1 MNYRDKIQKFSIRKY
16 TVGTFSTVIATLVF
30 LGFNTSQAHAAETN
44 QPASVVK
51 QKQQSNNEQNENRES
66 QAQNSQNSQNGQSLS
81 ATHENE
87 QPNISQANLVDQKVA
102 QSSTTNDEQPASQN
116 VNTKKDSATAATT
129 QPDKEESKHKQ
140 NESQSANKNGN
151 DSRAAHVENH
161 EANVVTASDSS
172 DNGNVQHDRNELQA
186 FFDANYHDYRFIDRE
201 NADSGTFNYVKGI
214 FDKINTLLGSNDP
227 INNKD
232 LQLAYKELEQAV
244 ALIRTMPQRQQTSRR
259 SNRIQ
264 TRSVESR
271 AAEPRSV
278 SSYQNADSSYYVENA
293 NDGSGYPVG
302 TYINASN
309 KGAPYYLPT
318 APWNTLKASAAK
330 EIVLM
335 TAKQTGDGY
344 QWVIKFNKG
353 HAPHENMIFWFALPS
368 DQVPVGRTDFVT
380 VNADGTNVQWSNGA
394 GQGANKPLPQM
405 WPYGVNDSRSRDFKV
420 RSRSGQVIYDWS
432 NVHVNTLR
440 DLARAGDYFSE
451 AGAPAATKAIGEQTF
466 KYINGER
473 PTESPGASTVY
484 TFIGAGDASYTISF
498 KTQGPTTNK
507 LYYAAGGRAL
517 EYNQLFMYS
526 QLYVESTQDHQQRLD
541 GLRQTVNR
549 TYRIGTTKNVEVGQ
563 NNYKMKKVLEST
575 NLNIDDFIDDPLSYV
590 RTPSNKVLGFYPT
603 NANTNAFRPG
613 GAQQLNEYQLSQLF
627 TDQKLQEAART
638 RNPIRLMIGFDYPDG
653 HGNAETLVPVNLT
666 VLPEIQHNIKFF
678 KNDDTQNIAEKP
690 FSKQAGHPVF
700 YVYAGNQGNASVNL
714 GGSVTS
720 IQPLRINLTSNEN
733 FTDKDWQIT
742 GIPRTLHIEN
752 STNRTNN
759 ARERNIE
766 LVGNLLPGDYFGT
779 IRFGR
784 KEQLFE
790 IRVKPHTPTITTT
803 AEQLR
808 GTALQKVPVNIS
820 GIPLDPSALV
830 YLVAPTNQTTNGGS
844 EADQIP
850 SGYTI
855 LATGTPDGVHNTITI
870 RPQDYVVFIP
880 PVGKQI
886 RAVVYYNKVVASNMS
901 NAVTILPDDI
911 PPTINNPVGINA
923 KYYRGD
929 EVNFTMGVSDRHTGI
944 KNTTITTLPNGWT
957 SNLTKADKNNGSL
970 SITGRV
976 SMNQTF
982 NSDITFKVSATDN
995 ANNTTNDSQSKHVS
1009 IHVGK
1014 ISEDAH
1020 PIVLGNTEK
1029 VVVVNPTAVS
1039 NDEKQS
1045 IITAFMNKNQN
1056 IRGYLASTNPVTVD
1070 NNGNVT
1076 LHYRD
1081 GSSTTLDATN
1091 VMTYE
1096 PIVKPEY
1103 QTTNAPKTA
1112 TVTIAKGQSFNIGD
1126 IKQYFT
1132 LSNGQGIPS
1141 GTFTNITSD
1150 RTIPTAQEVSQMNAG
1165 TQLYHI
1171 VASNAYHKD
1180 TEDFYISLKIVDVKQ
1195 PEGDQRVYRTSTY
1208 DLTTDEISKVKQA
1221 FINANRDVI
1230 TLAEGDISVTN
1241 TPNGANVSTITVNI
1255 NKGRLT
1261 KSFASNLA
1269 NMNFLRWVNFPQDYT
1284 VTWTNAKIANRPTDG
1299 GLSWSD
1305 DHKSLIYR
1313 YDATLG
1319 TQITTND
1326 ILTMLKATTTVPG
1339 LRNNITGNEKAQAE
1353 AGGRPN
1359 YRTTGYSQANASSDG
1374 QRQYTL
1380 NGQVIQILDIIN
1392 PSNGYGGQPVTN
1404 SNTRANHSN
1413 ATVVNVNEPAA
1424 NGAGAFTIDHV
1435 VKSNSTHNASDA
1447 VYKAQLY
1454 LTPYGP
1460 KQYVEHLN
1468 QNTGNTTDAI
1478 NIYFVPSD
1486 LVNPTISV
1494 GNYTNHQ
1501 VFSGETFTNTITAND
1516 NFGVQSVTVPTTSQI
1531 TGTVDNNHQH
1541 VSATA
1546 PNVTSATTKT
1556 INLLATDTSGN
1567 TATTSFNVT
1576 VKPLRDKYR
1585 VGTSSTAANPVRIA
1599 NISNNA
1605 TVSQADQTAIINSLT
1620 FTSNAPN
1627 RNYATASA
1635 NEITSKTVSNVSRTG
1650 NNANVT
1656 VTVTYQ
1662 DGTTSTVTVPVKHVI
1677 PEIVAH
1683 SHYTVQGQ
1691 DFPAGNGSSA
1701 SDYFKLSN
1709 GSAIPD
1715 ATITWVSG
1723 QAPNKDNTRI
1733 GQDINV
1739 TAHIL
1744 IDGETTPITKTA
1756 TYKVVS
1762 SVPKH
1767 VFETNRGAVFPGVS
1781 DVYDAKQYVKP
1792 VNDSWTQNAQRMN
1805 FQFTNSYGP
1814 SKDVVGISTRDIR
1827 VTYDNHQ
1834 TQIIKILAK
1843 VKPDPPR
1850 IDGNS
1855 VTYKAGLTNQQI
1867 KINNVLSSS
1876 SIKLFKA
1883 DNTPLTITNTTYGS
1897 GNTAVVTV
1905 SDALPNGVIKARS
1918 SITMNNVT
1926 YTTQD
1931 EHGRA
1936 IDVTRNESVDS
1947 NDSATVT
1954 VTPQLQATTE
1964 GAVFIKG
1971 GDGFDFGHVERFI
1984 QNPPHGATVAW
1995 HDNPDTWKNTVGN
2008 THKTAVVTLPS
2019 GQGTRNVEVPVKVY
2033 PVANAK
2039 APSRDV
2045 KGQNLTN
2052 GTDAMNYITFD
2063 PNTNTNGITAA
2074 WANRQQP
2081 NNQQAGV
2088 QHLNVD
2094 VTYPGIS
2101 AAKRVPVTVNVYQ
2114 FEFPQ
2119 TTYTTTVGGTLA
2131 SGTQASG
2138 YAHMQNANGLPTDGF
2153 TYKWNNAATG
2163 TNDANWAAM
2172 NKPNAAKVVNAK
2184 YDVIYNGRTF
2194 ATSLPAKFVVKD
2206 VQPAKPT
2213 VTETAAG
2220 AITIAPGAN
2229 QTVNTHAGNVTT
2241 YADKLVIKRNGNV
2254 VTTFTRHNNT
2264 SPWVKEAS
2272 AATVAGIAGTNNG
2285 ITVAAGT
2292 FNPADTIQVVATQG
2306 SGETVSDEQRSDD
2319 FTVVA
2324 PQPNQATTKIWQNGH
2339 IDITPNN
2346 PSGHLINPTQA
2357 MDIAYTEK
2365 VGNGAEHSKTINVVR
2380 GQNNQWTIAN
2390 KPDYVTL
2397 DAQTGKVTFNANT
2410 IKPNSAITITPKAGT
2425 GHSASSNPSTLT
2437 APATHT
2443 VNTTEIVKDYGS
2455 NVTAAEINN
2464 AVQVANKRTATIK
2477 NGTAMPTN
2485 LAGGS
2490 TTTIPVTVTYN
2501 DGSTEEVQ
2509 ESIFTKADKREL
2521 ITAKNHL
2528 DDPVSTDGKK
2538 PGTITQY
2545 NNAIHNAQQQIN
2557 TAKTE
2562 AQQVINNERAT
2573 PQQVSDALTKVR
2585 AAQTKIDQAKA
2596 LLQNKEDNSQLVTS
2610 KNNLQSSVNQV
2621 PSTAGMTQQSIDNYN
2636 AKKREAESEITAA
2649 QRVIDNGDATAQQI
2663 SDEKHR
2669 VDNALTALN
2678 QAKQNLTADTH
2689 ALEQAVQQLNRT
2701 GTTTGKKPASITA
2714 YNNSIRALQ
2723 SDLTSAKNSANAI
2736 IQKPIRTVQEVQSAL
2751 TNVNRVNERLTQ
2763 AINQLVPL
2771 ADNSAL
2777 RTAKTKLDEE
2787 INKSVTTDGM
2797 TQSSIQAYE
2806 NAKRAGQTESTNAQN
2821 VINNGDATDQQIA
2834 AEKAKVEEKYNSLKQ
2849 AIAGLTPD
2857 LAPLQAAKTQLQ
2869 NDIDQP
2875 TSTTGMT
2882 SASVATFNEK
2892 LSAARTKIQEI
2903 DRVLASHPDVATIRQ
2918 NVTAANA
2925 AKSALDQARNGLT
2938 VDKAPLENAKNQLQH
2953 SIDTQT
2959 STTGMTQDSV
2969 NAYNAKLTAA
2979 RNKIQKIN
2987 QVLAGSPT
2995 VDQINTNTSAANQ
3008 AKSDLDHARQALTP
3022 DKAPLQTAKTQLEQS
3037 INQPTDT
3044 TGMTIASLNAY
3055 NQKLQAARQKLTEIN
3070 QVLNGN
3076 PTVQNINDKV
3086 AEANQAKDQLNTA
3099 RQGLTL
3105 DRQPALTTLHGA
3117 SNLNQAQQNN
3127 FTQQINAAQN
3137 HAALETIKSNIT
3149 ALNNAM
3155 TKLKESVADNNT
3167 IKSGQNYTDA
3177 TPANKQAYDNAVNAA
3192 KGVIGETNN
3201 PTMDVNTVNQKA
3213 ASVKSTK
3220 DALDGQ
3226 QNLQRAKTEAT
3237 NAITHAS
3244 DLNQAQKNALTQ
3256 QVNSAQNVQAV
3267 NDIKQTTQSLNT
3279 AMTGLKRG
3287 VANHNQVVQSD
3298 NYVNADTNKKN
3309 DYNNAYNHANDIIN
3323 GNAQHPVITPSD
3335 VNNALSNVTSKEHAL
3350 NGEAKLNTAKQEA
3363 NTALGQLNNLNN
3375 AQRQNLQS
3383 QINGAHQ
3390 IETVNTIKQNATN
3403 LNSAMGNLRQVV
3415 ADKDQVKRTE
3425 DYADADTAKQN
3436 AYNSAVSSAE
3446 TIINQSTNPTMSVN
3460 DVNSATSA
3468 VTTNKNALNGDEKL
3482 AQSKTDAV
3490 RAIDALPHLNN
3501 AQKADVKSKIN
3512 AASNIAGVNTVKQQG
3527 TDLNTAMGN
3536 LQGAINDEQTTLNSQ
3551 NYQDA
3556 TPSKKTA
3563 YTNAVQAAKDILNK
3577 SNGQNKTKDQVAE
3590 AMNQVNSAKNN
3601 LDGTRLLDQ
3610 AKQTAKQQLNNM
3622 THLTTAQKTNL
3633 TNQINSGTTVAGVHT
3648 VQSNAN
3654 TLDQAMNTLRQ
3665 SIANKDATKA
3675 SEDYVDANNDKQTAY
3690 NNAVAAAET
3699 IINANSNPEMNPSTI
3714 TQKADQV
3721 NSSKTALNGDEN
3733 LAAAKQNAKTY
3744 LNTLTSITDAQK
3756 NNLISQI
3763 TSATR
3768 VSGVDTVK
3776 QNAQHLDQAMAS
3788 LQSGI
3793 NNESQVKSSE
3803 KYRDAD
3809 TNKQQEYDNA
3819 ITAAKAIL
3827 NKQHGPNT
3835 AQNAVEAALQR
3846 VNTAKDALNGDAK
3859 LIAAQNAAKQ
3869 HLGTLTHITTAQR
3882 NDLTNQ
3888 ISQATNLAGVESVKQ
3903 SANSL
3908 DGAMGNLQT
3917 AINDKSGT
3925 LASQNFLDADEQKRN
3940 AYNQAVSAAETIL
3953 NKQTGPNTA
3962 KTAVEQALNNVNNA
3976 KHALNGT
3983 QNLNNAKQAA
3993 ITAIN
3998 GASDLNQHQ
4007 KDALKAQA
4015 NGAQRVS
4022 NAQDVQR
4029 NATELNTAMGTL
4041 KHAIA
4046 DKTNTLASS
4055 KYVNADSTKQNAYT
4069 TKVTNAEHIISGTPT
4084 VVTTP
4089 SEVTA
4094 AANQVNSAKQEL
4106 NGDERL
4112 RVAKQNANTAI
4123 DALTQ
4128 LNTPQKAKLK
4138 EQVGQANRLEDVQT
4152 VQTNGQSLNNAMKG
4166 LRDSIANETTV
4177 KASQNY
4183 TDASPNNQSTY
4194 NSAVSNAKG
4203 IINQTNNPTMDTSAI
4218 TQATTQVNNAKTAL
4232 NGDARLNEAK
4242 NTAKQQLATMSHLT
4256 DTQKANLTSQIESGT
4271 TVAGVQGIQ
4280 ANAGTLDQAMNQLRQ
4295 SIASKDATKAS
4306 EDYQDANADLQNAYN
4321 RAVSDA
4327 EGIISATNNP
4337 EMNPD
4342 TINQKA
4348 SQVNSAKSALNGDEK
4363 LATAKQSA
4371 KSDIGRLSDLNNAQR
4386 TAANAE
4392 VDHAPN
4398 LAAVTAAKNKATS
4411 LNTAMGNLKHALAEK
4426 DNTKRSVNYT
4436 DADQPKQQAYDT
4448 AVTQAEGITNANGS
4462 NANETQVQ
4470 AALNQLNQAK
4480 NDLNGDNKVAQAKE
4494 AAKRALAS
4502 YNNLNNAQS
4511 TAAISQIDNATTVAG
4526 VTAAQNTAN
4535 ELNTAMGQLQNGI
4548 NDQNTVKQQ
4557 VNFTDADQGKKDAY
4571 TNAVT
4576 NAQGILDKAHGQNMT
4591 KAQVEAALNQVTTA
4605 KNALNG
4611 DANVRQAKSDAKA
4624 NLGTLTHL
4632 NNAQKQDL
4640 TSQIEGATTVN
4651 GVNGVKTKAQDLD
4664 GAMQR
4669 LESAIANK
4677 DQTKAS
4683 ENYIDAD
4690 PTKKTAFD
4698 NAITQAESYLNKDHG
4713 ANKDKQAV
4721 EQAIQSVTTAKNALN
4736 GDANLQRAKT
4746 EATQAIDNLTH
4757 LNTAQKTALKQQV
4770 NAAQRVSGVTDLK
4783 NSATSL
4789 NNAMDQLK
4797 QAIADHDT
4805 IVAGGN
4811 YTNASPDKQ
4820 GAYTDAYNA
4829 AKNIV
4834 NGSPNVITNAA
4845 DVTAATQRVNNAE
4858 TGLNGDT
4865 NLATAKQQAKEALR
4879 QMTHLSDAQK
4889 QSITGQIDNATLVT
4903 GVQSVKDNAT
4913 NLDNAMNQLRNSI
4926 ANKDEVKASQPYV
4939 DADTDKQNAYN
4950 TAVTSAENIINA
4962 TSQPTLDPSAVT
4974 QAANQVNT
4982 NKTALNGA
4990 QNLANKK
4997 QETTANIN
5005 QLSHLNNAQKQ
5016 DLNTQVTN
5024 APNISTVNQ
5033 VKTKA
5038 EQLDQAMERLIN
5050 GIQDKDQVKQS
5061 VNFTD
5066 ADPEKQTAYNNA
5078 VTAAENIINQANG
5091 TNANQSQVEAA
5102 LSTVTTTKQALNG
5115 DRKVTDAK
5123 NNANQTLSTLDN
5135 LNNVQKGAVTGNINQ
5150 AHTVA
5155 EVTQAIQTAQ
5165 ELNTA
5170 MGNLKN
5176 SLNDKDTTLGSQNF
5190 ADADPE
5196 KKNAYNEAVRNAE
5209 NILNKS
5215 TGTNVPKDQVEAA
5228 MNQVNTTKAA
5238 LNGTQNLEKA
5248 KQHANTVIDGLSHL
5262 TNAQKDA
5269 LKQLV
5274 QQSTTVAEAQGNE
5287 QKANN
5292 VDAAMDKLRQ
5302 SIADNATTKQ
5312 NQNYTDASPNKK
5324 DAYNN
5329 AVTTAQGIIDQTTS
5343 PTLDPTVINQA
5354 AGQVSTTKNALNGNE
5369 NLEAAKQQAT
5379 QSLGSLDNLN
5389 NAQKQAVTNQ
5399 INGAHTVDEANQIKQ
5414 NAQNLNTAMG
5424 NLKQAIADK
5433 DATKATVNFTDAD
5446 QAKQQAYNTAVT
5458 NAENIISKANGGNA
5472 TQSEV
5477 EQAIQ
5482 QVNATK
5488 QALNGNANVQ
5498 HAKDE
5503 ATALINSSND
5513 LNQAQKDALKQQVQN
5528 ATTVAGVN
5536 NVKQTAQELNNAMT
5550 QLKQGI
5556 ADKEQTKAD
5565 GNFVNAD
5572 PDKQNA
5578 YNQAVAK
5585 AEALI
5590 SGTPD
5595 VVVTPSEI
5603 TAALN
5608 KVTQAKNDLNGNTN
5622 LATAKQNVQHAID
5635 QLPNLNQ
5642 AQRDEYSKQI
5652 TQATLVPNVNAI
5664 EQAAT
5669 TLNDAMTQLKQGIA
5683 NKAQIKGSENYH
5695 DADTDKQTAYDNAV
5709 TKAEELLKQTTNPT
5723 MDPNTI
5729 QQALTKVNDTNQ
5741 ALNGNQKLADAK
5753 QAAKTNL
5760 GTLDHLNDAQ
5770 KQALTTQVEQAPDIA
5785 TVNNVKQNA
5794 QNLNNAMTNLNNA
5807 LHDKTETLNSIN
5819 FTDADQA
5826 KKDAYTNAVAHAEG
5840 ILSKANGSNAS
5851 QTEVEQAMQR
5861 VNEAKQ
5867 ALNGNDNVQRA
5878 KDAAKQVITN
5888 ENDLNQA
5895 QKDALKQQV
5904 DAAQTVANVN
5914 TIKQTAQDLNQA
5926 MTQLKQG
5933 IADKDQTKANGNF
5946 VNADTDKQNAY
5957 NNAVAHAEQIISGTP
5972 NANVDPQQVA
5982 QALQQVTQ
5990 AKGDLNGNHN
6000 LQVAKDNANTAIDQL
6015 PNLNQPQKTALKDQV
6030 SHAELVT
6037 GVNAIKQNADA
6048 LNNAMGTLKQQ
6059 IQANSQVPQSVDF
6072 TQADQDKQ
6080 QAYNNA
6086 ANQAQ
6091 QIANG
6096 TPTPVLTP
6104 DTVTQAVTTMNQ
6116 AKDALNGDEKLAQ
6129 AKQDAIANLDT
6140 LRDLNQPQRD
6150 ALRNQ
6155 INQAQALATVEQ
6167 TKQNAQNVNTA
6178 MSNLKQGIA
6187 NKDTV
6192 KASENYHDAD
6202 ADKQTAYTNA
6212 VSQAEGIIN
6221 QMQNPTLNPDEITR
6235 ALTQVTDAKN
6245 SLNGEAKLATEKQ
6258 NAKDAVNAMT
6268 HLNDAQKQ
6276 ALKGQIDQSPEI
6288 ATVTQ
6293 VKQTA
6298 TSLDQAMNQL
6308 SQAINDKTQTLT
6320 DGNYLNADPDKQN
6333 AYKQAVAKAEALL
6346 NKQSGTNEVQAQVES
6361 ITNEVNAAKQALNG
6375 NDNLA
6380 NAKQQAK
6387 QQLANL
6393 THLND
6398 AQKQSFESQI
6408 TQAPLVTDVTTINQ
6422 KAQALDYAMELLRN
6436 SIADNQATLASED
6449 YHDATAQRQ
6458 NDYNQAVTA
6467 AKNIIN
6473 QTTSPTM
6480 NPDEVNR
6487 ATTQVNNTKVALDG
6501 DENLAATKQQANNRL
6516 NQLDHLNNAQK
6527 QQLQSQITQ
6536 SSDIATVNG
6545 HKQTA
6550 ESLNTAMGNLI
6561 NAIADHQAVEQRGN
6575 FINAD
6580 TDKQTAHTTAVNE
6593 AEAMINKQTGQ
6604 NANQTE
6610 VEQAIT
6616 KVQTTLQA
6624 LNGDHN
6630 LQVAKTNATQ
6640 AIDALPNLNQ
6650 PQKTALK
6657 DQVTAATLVTA
6668 VHQIEQTANTLNQ
6681 AMHGLRESI
6690 QDNAATKANSKY
6702 INEDQPEQQNYDQA
6716 VQAANNII
6724 NEQTATLDN
6733 NAINQAATTVNTT
6746 KAALHGDVKLQ
6757 NDKDHAKQTV
6767 SQLAHLNNAQKHM
6780 EDTLIDS
6787 ETTRTAVKQ
6796 DLTEAQALD
6805 QLMNTLQQSIA
6816 DKDATRASS
6825 AYVNAEPNKKQ
6836 AYDEAVQNAES
6847 IIAGLNNPTINKG
6860 NVSSATQAV
6869 TSSKNALDGVERL
6882 AQDKQTAGNSLNHL
6896 DQLTPA
6902 QQQALEN
6909 QINNATTRDK
6919 VAEIIAQAQALNEAM
6934 KALKESIKDQPQTEA
6949 SSKFINED
6957 QAQKDAYTQAVQ
6969 HAKDLINKTTDPTLV
6984 KSVIDQATQAVNDAK
6999 NNLHG
7004 DQKLAQDKQRATE
7017 TLNNLSNLNTPQR
7030 QALENQIN
7038 NAATRGEVAQKLTEA
7053 QALNQAMEALRNS
7066 IQDQQQT
7073 EAGSKFINED
7083 KPQKDAY
7090 QAAVQHA
7097 KDLIN
7102 QTSNPT
7108 LDKAQVEQ
7116 LTQGVNQAKDNLH
7129 GDQKLAD
7136 DKQHAVTDLNQLNS
7150 LNNPQR
7156 QALESQINNA
7166 ATRDEVAQ
7174 KLAEAQALDQAMQ
7187 ALRNSI
7193 QDQQQTESG
7202 SKFINEDKPQK
7213 DAYQAAVQ
7221 HAKDLINQTGN
7232 PTLDKSQVEQL
7243 TQAVT
7248 TAKDNLHGD
7257 QKLARDQQQAVTT
7270 VNALPNLNHAQQ
7282 QALTDAINAAPTRTE
7297 VAQHVQTATELDHA
7311 METLKNKV
7319 DQVNTDK
7326 AQPNYTEAST
7336 DKKEAVD
7343 QALQAAESITDPTN
7357 GSNANKDAVEQALTK
7372 LQEKVNELNG
7382 NERVAEAKAQAKQT
7396 IDQLAHLNAD
7406 QIATAKQNI
7415 DQATKLQ
7422 PIAELV
7428 DQATQLNQS
7437 MDQLQQAVNEHAN
7450 VEQTVDYTQADSDKQ
7465 NAYKQAI
7472 AEAENVLK
7480 QNSNKQQVD
7489 QALQNILNAKQALN
7503 GDERVAL
7510 AKTNGKHDIDQL
7522 NALNNAQQ
7530 DGFKGRIDQSHD
7542 LNQIQQIVDE
7552 AKALN
7557 RAMDQLSQ
7565 EITGNEGRTK
7575 GSTNYVNADTQVKQV
7590 YDEAVDKAK
7599 QALDKSTG
7607 QNLTAEQVIKLNDAV
7622 TAAKKALNGE
7632 ERLNN
7637 RKSEALQRLD
7647 QLTHLNNAQR
7657 QLAIQQI
7664 NNAETLNKAS
7674 RAINRATKLDNAMG
7688 AVQQYIDEQHLGVI
7702 SSTNYINA
7710 DNNLKANYDNAI
7722 ANAAHELDKVQGNA
7736 IAKAEAEQL
7745 KQNIIDAQNALN
7757 GDQNLANTKDKANAF
7772 VNSLNGLNLQQ
7783 QDLAHKAINNA
7794 DTVSDVTDIV
7804 NNQIDLNDA
7813 METLKHLVDNEIP
7826 NAEQTVNYQNADDNA
7841 KTNFDDAK
7849 RLANTLLN
7857 SDNTNVND
7865 INGAIQAVNDAIQN
7879 LNGDQRLQDA
7889 KDKAIQSINQALTN
7903 KLKEIE
7909 ASNATEQDKLIA
7921 KNKAEELANSII
7933 NNINKATS
7941 NQDVSQVQ
7949 TAGKQAIEQVH
7960 ANEIPKAKI
7969 DANKDADKQ
7978 VQALIDEID

>member
-30 LGFNTSQAHAAETN
+30 LGLNTSQAQAAETN
-44 QPASVVK
+44 QPASALK
-51 QKQQSNNEQNENRES
+51 QKQQNGDTQTENREVEV
-66 QAQNSQNSQNGQSLS
+66 QNSQNGQSLS
-81 ATHENE
+81 APIENE
-87 QPNISQANLVDQKVA
+87 QPNNNQTNHVDASAV
-102 QSSTTNDEQPASQN
+102 QSSTTEHDQPVSQN
-116 VNTKKDSATAATT
+116 EQAKKDTAAATPT
-129 QPDKEESKHKQ
+129 QSAKAASKH
-140 NESQSANKNGN
+140 EQSE
-151 DSRAAHVENH
+151 SRAANKKENDNKATHVESH

-172 DNGNVQHDRNELQA
+172 DSGNVQHDRNELQA

-259 SNRIQ
+259 SSRIQ
-264 TRSVESR
+264 TRSIESR

-278 SSYQNADSSYYVENA
+278 SDYQNANSSYYVENA

-302 TYINASN
+302 TYINASS
-309 KGAPYYLPT
+309 KGAPYNLPT
-318 APWNTLKASAAK
+318 TPWNTLKASDAK
-330 EIVLM
+330 EIALI

-353 HAPHENMIFWFALPS
+353 HAPHENMIYWFALPAG
-368 DQVPVGRTDFVT
+368 QTPVGRTEFVT

-394 GQGANKPLPQM
+394 GAGANKPLPEM
-405 WPYGVNDSRSRDFKV
+405 WPYGVNDSRSWDYKIRN
-420 RSRSGQVIYDWS
+420 RSGQVIYDWPT
-432 NVHVNTLR
+432 VHINSLK
-440 DLARAGDYFSE
+440 DLARASDYFSE
-451 AGAPAATKAIGEQTF
+451 AGATPATKAFGRQTF
-466 KYINGER
+466 EYINGER
-473 PTESPGASTVY
+473 PTESPGVPKVY
-484 TFIGAGDASYTISF
+484 TFIGKGDASYTISF
-498 KTQGPTTNK
+498 KTQGPTIDK

-526 QLYVESTQDHQQRLD
+526 QLYVESTQDYQQRLN
-541 GLRQTVNR
+541 GLRQVVNR
-549 TYRIGTTKNVEVGQ
+549 TYRIGTTKRVEVSQGNVQ
-563 NNYKMKKVLEST
+563 TKKVLEST
-575 NLNIDDFIDDPLSYV
+575 NLNIDDFMDDPLSYV
-590 RTPSNKVLGFYPT
+590 KTPSNKVLGFYPT
-603 NANTNAFRPG
+603 SANTNAFRPG
-613 GAQQLNEYQLSQLF
+613 GVNPLNEYQLSQLF
-627 TDQKLQEAART
+627 TDDKLQQAART
-638 RNPIRLMIGFDYPDG
+638 GSPIRLMIGFDYPDAF
-653 HGNAETLVPVNLT
+653 GNGETLVPVNLT

-678 KNDDTQNIAEKP
+678 KNDDGQNIADKP
-690 FSKQAGHPVF
+690 ASKQAGHPVF

-790 IRVKPHTPTITTT
+790 IRVKPHTPRITTT
-803 AEQLR
+803 AEELR
-808 GTALQKVPVNIS
+808 GTALQKVPVTVTD
-820 GIPLDPSALV
+820 IPLDPSALV
-830 YLVAPTNQTTNGGS
+830 YLVIPTSQTRDGGS

-850 SGYTI
+850 SGYTKI
-855 LATGTPDGVHNTITI
+855 ATGTPDGVHSTITI
-870 RPQDYVVFIP
+870 RPEDYVVFIP
-880 PVGKQI
+880 PVGNQI
-886 RAVVYYNKVVASNMS
+886 RALIFYNNVVASNMS

-911 PPTINNPVGINA
+911 PPTINNPVGLNA

-929 EVNFTMGVSDRHTGI
+929 EVSFTMGVSDRHSGL
-944 KNTTITTLPNGWT
+944 KSTTITTLPSGWT
-957 SNLTKADKNNGSL
+957 SNLTKSDKKNGSL
-970 SITGRV
+970 AISGRV
-976 SMNQTF
+976 SMNQAY

-995 ANNTTNDSQSKHVS
+995 VNNTTNDSQSKHVTV
-1009 IHVGK
+1009 HVGK
-1014 ISEDAH
+1014 ISDDAH
-1020 PIVLGNTEK
+1020 PIVLGNSEK
-1029 VVVVNPTAVS
+1029 VVVVNPTALTG
-1039 NDEKQS
+1039 DEKQR
-1045 IITAFMNKNQN
+1045 ITTAFMNKNQN
-1056 IRGYLASTNPVTVD
+1056 IRGYLASSNPVTVD
-1070 NNGNVT
+1070 NHGNVT
-1076 LHYRD
+1076 LQYRD

-1096 PIVKPEY
+1096 PVVKPEY
-1103 QTTNAPKTA
+1103 QTANAAKTA

-1132 LSNGQGIPS
+1132 LSNGQAIPS
-1141 GTFTNITSD
+1141 SSFTNITSD

-1171 VASNAYHKD
+1171 VATNAYHKD
-1180 TEDFYISLKIVDVKQ
+1180 TEDFYITLKIIDVKQ
-1195 PEGDQRVYRTSTY
+1195 PEGDQRVYRMSTY
-1208 DLTTDEISKVKQA
+1208 DITTDEISKVKQA
-1221 FINANRDVI
+1221 FINANRDAI
-1230 TLAEGDISVTN
+1230 SFAEGDISVTN
-1241 TPNGANVSTITVNI
+1241 TPNGSNVSTITVNI

-1261 KSFASNLA
+1261 KSFTSNLN

-1326 ILTMLKATTTVPG
+1326 ILTLLKATTTVPG
-1339 LRNNITGNEKAQAE
+1339 LRNNIAGNEKAQAE

-1359 YRTTGYSQANASSDG
+1359 YKTTGYSQSNPTSDG
-1374 QRQYTL
+1374 QRQFTL
-1380 NGQVIQILDIIN
+1380 NGQVIQIMDIIN
-1392 PSNGYGGQPVTN
+1392 PSNGFGGQPVTN
-1404 SNTRANHSN
+1404 SNVRANHSN
-1413 ATVVNVNEPAA
+1413 STVVSVNESAA

-1435 VKSNSTHNASDA
+1435 VKNNSTHNAADA

-1454 LTPYGP
+1454 LSPYGP

-1468 QNTGNTTDAI
+1468 QNTDNTNEAI

-1516 NFGVQSVTVPTTSQI
+1516 NFGVQSVTVPTTSQL

-1546 PNVTSATTKT
+1546 PNVTSTTNKT
-1556 INLLATDTSGN
+1556 INLVATDTSGN

-1576 VKPLRDKYR
+1576 IKPLRDKYR

-1650 NNANVT
+1650 NNAQVT

-1662 DGTTSTVTVPVKHVI
+1662 DGTTSTVTVPVKRVI

-1691 DFPAGNGSSA
+1691 DFPTGNGASA

-1723 QAPNKDNTRI
+1723 QAPNKNNTTI

-1756 TYKVVS
+1756 TYKVVRT
-1762 SVPKH
+1762 VPKQ
-1767 VFETNRGAVFPGVS
+1767 VFETARGVLYPGVS
-1781 DVYDAKQYVKP
+1781 DMYDAKQYVKP
-1792 VNDSWTQNAQRMN
+1792 VNNSWSTNAQHMN

-1834 TQIIKILAK
+1834 TQIIKILSK

-1905 SDALPNGVIKARS
+1905 SDALPNGEIKARS
-1918 SITMNNVT
+1918 SISMNNVT

-1947 NDSATVT
+1947 NDSASVH

-2008 THKTAVVTLPS
+2008 THKTAVVTLPN

-2052 GTDAMNYITFD
+2052 GTDAINYITFD
-2063 PNTNTNGITAA
+2063 PNTNTNGITAV

-2119 TTYTTTVGGTLA
+2119 TSYTTTVGGTLA

-2138 YAHMQNANGLPTDGF
+2138 YAHIQNATGLPTDGF

-2172 NKPNAAKVVNAK
+2172 NKPNTAQVINAK
-2184 YDVIYNGRTF
+2184 YDVIYNGHTF

-2220 AITIAPGAN
+2220 VITIAPGAN

-2272 AATVAGIAGTNNG
+2272 AANVAGIAGTNNG

-2292 FNPADTIQVVATQG
+2292 FNPADTIQAVATQG
-2306 SGETVSDEQRSDD
+2306 SGETISDEQRSDD

-2339 IDITPNN
+2339 VDITPNN

-2365 VGNGAEHSKTINVVR
+2365 VGNGAEHSKTLNAVR

-2397 DAQTGKVTFNANT
+2397 DAHTGKVTFNANT

-2437 APATHT
+2437 APAAHT

-2501 DGSTEEVQ
+2501 DSSTEEVQ
-2509 ESIFTKADKREL
+2509 ESILTKADKREL

-2562 AQQVINNERAT
+2562 AQQVINDERAT
-2573 PQQVSDALTKVR
+2573 PQQVNAALSKVQ
-2585 AAQTKIDQAKA
+2585 AAQTKINEAKA

-2621 PSTAGMTQQSIDNYN
+2621 PSTTGMTQQSIDNYN

-2689 ALEQAVQQLNRT
+2689 ELEQAVHQLNRT

-2736 IQKPIRTVQEVQSAL
+2736 IQKPIRSVQEVQTAL
-2751 TNVNRVNERLTQ
+2751 TNVNRVNDRLTL

-2821 VINNGDATDQQIA
+2821 VINNGDA
-2834 AEKAKVEEKYNSLKQ
+2834 
-2849 AIAGLTPD
+2849 
-2857 LAPLQAAKTQLQ
+2857 
-2869 NDIDQP
+2869 
-2875 TSTTGMT
+2875 
-2882 SASVATFNEK
+2882 
-2892 LSAARTKIQEI
+2892 
-2903 DRVLASHPDVATIRQ
+2903 
-2918 NVTAANA
+2918 
-2925 AKSALDQARNGLT
+2925 
-2938 VDKAPLENAKNQLQH
+2938 
-2953 SIDTQT
+2953 
-2959 STTGMTQDSV
+2959 
-2969 NAYNAKLTAA
+2969 
-2979 RNKIQKIN
+2979 
-2987 QVLAGSPT
+2987 
-2995 VDQINTNTSAANQ
+2995 
-3008 AKSDLDHARQALTP
+3008 
-3022 DKAPLQTAKTQLEQS
+3022 
-3037 INQPTDT
+3037 
-3044 TGMTIASLNAY
+3044 
-3055 NQKLQAARQKLTEIN
+3055 
-3070 QVLNGN
+3070 
-3076 PTVQNINDKV
+3076 
-3086 AEANQAKDQLNTA
+3086 
-3099 RQGLTL
+3099 
-3105 DRQPALTTLHGA
+3105 
-3117 SNLNQAQQNN
+3117 
-3127 FTQQINAAQN
+3127 
-3137 HAALETIKSNIT
+3137 
-3149 ALNNAM
+3149 
-3155 TKLKESVADNNT
+3155 
-3167 IKSGQNYTDA
+3167 
-3177 TPANKQAYDNAVNAA
+3177 
-3192 KGVIGETNN
+3192 
-3201 PTMDVNTVNQKA
+3201 
-3213 ASVKSTK
+3213 
-3220 DALDGQ
+3220 
-3226 QNLQRAKTEAT
+3226 
-3237 NAITHAS
+3237 
-3244 DLNQAQKNALTQ
+3244 
-3256 QVNSAQNVQAV
+3256 
-3267 NDIKQTTQSLNT
+3267 
-3279 AMTGLKRG
+3279 
-3287 VANHNQVVQSD
+3287 
-3298 NYVNADTNKKN
+3298 
-3309 DYNNAYNHANDIIN
+3309 
-3323 GNAQHPVITPSD
+3323 
-3335 VNNALSNVTSKEHAL
+3335 
-3350 NGEAKLNTAKQEA
+3350 
-3363 NTALGQLNNLNN
+3363 
-3375 AQRQNLQS
+3375 
-3383 QINGAHQ
+3383 
-3390 IETVNTIKQNATN
+3390 
-3403 LNSAMGNLRQVV
+3403 
-3415 ADKDQVKRTE
+3415 
-3425 DYADADTAKQN
+3425 
-3436 AYNSAVSSAE
+3436 
-3446 TIINQSTNPTMSVN
+3446 
-3460 DVNSATSA
+3460 
-3468 VTTNKNALNGDEKL
+3468 
-3482 AQSKTDAV
+3482 
-3490 RAIDALPHLNN
+3490 
-3501 AQKADVKSKIN
+3501 
-3512 AASNIAGVNTVKQQG
+3512 
-3527 TDLNTAMGN
+3527 
-3536 LQGAINDEQTTLNSQ
+3536 
-3551 NYQDA
+3551 
-3556 TPSKKTA
+3556 
-3563 YTNAVQAAKDILNK
+3563 
-3577 SNGQNKTKDQVAE
+3577 
-3590 AMNQVNSAKNN
+3590 
-3601 LDGTRLLDQ
+3601 
-3610 AKQTAKQQLNNM
+3610 
-3622 THLTTAQKTNL
+3622 
-3633 TNQINSGTTVAGVHT
+3633 
-3648 VQSNAN
+3648 
-3654 TLDQAMNTLRQ
+3654 
-3665 SIANKDATKA
+3665 
-3675 SEDYVDANNDKQTAY
+3675 
-3690 NNAVAAAET
+3690 
-3699 IINANSNPEMNPSTI
+3699 
-3714 TQKADQV
+3714 
-3721 NSSKTALNGDEN
+3721 
-3733 LAAAKQNAKTY
+3733 
-3744 LNTLTSITDAQK
+3744 
-3756 NNLISQI
+3756 
-3763 TSATR
+3763 
-3768 VSGVDTVK
+3768 
-3776 QNAQHLDQAMAS
+3776 
-3788 LQSGI
+3788 
-3793 NNESQVKSSE
+3793 
-3803 KYRDAD
+3803 
-3809 TNKQQEYDNA
+3809 
-3819 ITAAKAIL
+3819 
-3827 NKQHGPNT
+3827 
-3835 AQNAVEAALQR
+3835 
-3846 VNTAKDALNGDAK
+3846 
-3859 LIAAQNAAKQ
+3859 
-3869 HLGTLTHITTAQR
+3869 
-3882 NDLTNQ
+3882 
-3888 ISQATNLAGVESVKQ
+3888 
-3903 SANSL
+3903 
-3908 DGAMGNLQT
+3908 
-3917 AINDKSGT
+3917 
-3925 LASQNFLDADEQKRN
+3925 
-3940 AYNQAVSAAETIL
+3940 
-3953 NKQTGPNTA
+3953 
-3962 KTAVEQALNNVNNA
+3962 
-3976 KHALNGT
+3976 
-3983 QNLNNAKQAA
+3983 
-3993 ITAIN
+3993 
-3998 GASDLNQHQ
+3998 
-4007 KDALKAQA
+4007 
-4015 NGAQRVS
+4015 
-4022 NAQDVQR
+4022 
-4029 NATELNTAMGTL
+4029 
-4041 KHAIA
+4041 
-4046 DKTNTLASS
+4046 
-4055 KYVNADSTKQNAYT
+4055 
-4069 TKVTNAEHIISGTPT
+4069 
-4084 VVTTP
+4084 
-4089 SEVTA
+4089 
-4094 AANQVNSAKQEL
+4094 
-4106 NGDERL
+4106 
-4112 RVAKQNANTAI
+4112 
-4123 DALTQ
+4123 
-4128 LNTPQKAKLK
+4128 
-4138 EQVGQANRLEDVQT
+4138 
-4152 VQTNGQSLNNAMKG
+4152 
-4166 LRDSIANETTV
+4166 
-4177 KASQNY
+4177 
-4183 TDASPNNQSTY
+4183 
-4194 NSAVSNAKG
+4194 
-4203 IINQTNNPTMDTSAI
+4203 
-4218 TQATTQVNNAKTAL
+4218 
-4232 NGDARLNEAK
+4232 
-4242 NTAKQQLATMSHLT
+4242 
-4256 DTQKANLTSQIESGT
+4256 
-4271 TVAGVQGIQ
+4271 
-4280 ANAGTLDQAMNQLRQ
+4280 
-4295 SIASKDATKAS
+4295 
-4306 EDYQDANADLQNAYN
+4306 
-4321 RAVSDA
+4321 
-4327 EGIISATNNP
+4327 
-4337 EMNPD
+4337 
-4342 TINQKA
+4342 
-4348 SQVNSAKSALNGDEK
+4348 
-4363 LATAKQSA
+4363 
-4371 KSDIGRLSDLNNAQR
+4371 
-4386 TAANAE
+4386 
-4392 VDHAPN
+4392 
-4398 LAAVTAAKNKATS
+4398 
-4411 LNTAMGNLKHALAEK
+4411 
-4426 DNTKRSVNYT
+4426 
-4436 DADQPKQQAYDT
+4436 
-4448 AVTQAEGITNANGS
+4448 
-4462 NANETQVQ
+4462 
-4470 AALNQLNQAK
+4470 
-4480 NDLNGDNKVAQAKE
+4480 
-4494 AAKRALAS
+4494 
-4502 YNNLNNAQS
+4502 
-4511 TAAISQIDNATTVAG
+4511 
-4526 VTAAQNTAN
+4526 
-4535 ELNTAMGQLQNGI
+4535 
-4548 NDQNTVKQQ
+4548 
-4557 VNFTDADQGKKDAY
+4557 
-4571 TNAVT
+4571 
-4576 NAQGILDKAHGQNMT
+4576 
-4591 KAQVEAALNQVTTA
+4591 
-4605 KNALNG
+4605 
-4611 DANVRQAKSDAKA
+4611 NVRQAKSDAKA

-4669 LESAIANK
+4669 LQSAIANK

-4690 PTKKTAFD
+4690 PTNKTAFD

-4721 EQAIQSVTTAKNALN
+4721 EQAIQSVTSTENALN

-4757 LNTAQKTALKQQV
+4757 LNTPQKTALKQQV

-4865 NLATAKQQAKEALR
+4865 NLATAKQQAKDALR

-4889 QSITGQIDNATLVT
+4889 QSITVQIDNATQVT

-4939 DADTDKQNAYN
+4939 DADRDKQNAYN

-5024 APNISTVNQ
+5024 APNISTVSQ

-5135 LNNVQKGAVTGNINQ
+5135 LNNAQKGAVTGNINQ

-5215 TGTNVPKDQVEAA
+5215 TGTNVSKDQVEAA

-5248 KQHANTVIDGLSHL
+5248 KQHANTAIDGLSHL
-5262 TNAQKDA
+5262 TNAQKEA

-5312 NQNYTDASPNKK
+5312 NQNYTDSSPNKK

-5389 NAQKQAVTNQ
+5389 NAQKQAVTDQ

-5472 TQSEV
+5472 TQTEV

-5482 QVNATK
+5482 QVNAAK

-5578 YNQAVAK
+5578 YKQAVAK

-5622 LATAKQNVQHAID
+5622 LATTKQNVQHAID

-5664 EQAAT
+5664 QQAAT

-5794 QNLNNAMTNLNNA
+5794 QNLNNAMTNLSNA
-5807 LHDKTETLNSIN
+5807 LQDKTETLNSIN

-5888 ENDLNQA
+5888 ANDLNQA

-6015 PNLNQPQKTALKDQV
+6015 PNLNQTQKTALKDQV

-6104 DTVTQAVTTMNQ
+6104 DAVTQAVTTMNQ

-6221 QMQNPTLNPDEITR
+6221 QTTNPMLNPDDITR

-6245 SLNGEAKLATEKQ
+6245 GLNGEAKLATEKQ

-6288 ATVTQ
+6288 AIVNQ

-6298 TSLDQAMNQL
+6298 TSLDHAMDQL
-6308 SQAINDKTQTLT
+6308 SQAINDKAQTLA

-6422 KAQALDYAMELLRN
+6422 KAQALDHAMELLRN
-6436 SIADNQATLASED
+6436 SVADNQATLASED

-6467 AKNIIN
+6467 TNNIIN

-6501 DENLAATKQQANNRL
+6501 DENLVAAKQQANNRL
-6516 NQLDHLNNAQK
+6516 DQLDHLNNAQK

-6536 SSDIATVNG
+6536 SSDIAAVNG

-6561 NAIADHQAVEQRGN
+6561 NAIADHQTVEQLGN
-6575 FINAD
+6575 FVNAD
-6580 TDKQTAHTTAVNE
+6580 TDKQTAYTTAVNE

-6630 LQVAKTNATQ
+6630 LQVAKANATQ
-6640 AIDALPNLNQ
+6640 AIDALTSLND

-6668 VHQIEQTANTLNQ
+6668 VHQIEQNANTLNQ

-6702 INEDQPEQQNYDQA
+6702 INEDQSEQQNYDQA

-6767 SQLAHLNNAQKHM
+6767 SQLTHLNNAQKHM

-6787 ETTRTAVKQ
+6787 ETTRTAVNH

-6805 QLMNTLQQSIA
+6805 QLMDALQQSIA

-6836 AYDEAVQNAES
+6836 SYDEAVQNAES

-6860 NVSSATQAV
+6860 NVTSATQAV

-6969 HAKDLINKTTDPTLV
+6969 HAKDLINKTTDPTLA
-6984 KSVIDQATQAVNDAK
+6984 KSIIDQATQAVTDAK

-7004 DQKLAQDKQRATE
+7004 DQKLDQDKQRATE

-7053 QALNQAMEALRNS
+7053 EALNQAMEALRNS

-7090 QAAVQHA
+7090 QAAVQNA

-7102 QTSNPT
+7102 QTNNPT

-7116 LTQGVNQAKDNLH
+7116 LTQAVNQAKDNLH

-7136 DKQHAVTDLNQLNS
+7136 DKQHAVTDLNQLNG

-7174 KLAEAQALDQAMQ
+7174 KLAEAKALDQAMQ

-7221 HAKDLINQTGN
+7221 NAKDLINQTGN

-7257 QKLARDQQQAVTT
+7257 QKLARDQLQAVTT

-7357 GSNANKDAVEQALTK
+7357 GSNANKDAVDQALTK

-7382 NERVAEAKAQAKQT
+7382 NERVAEAKTQAKQT
-7396 IDQLAHLNAD
+7396 IDQLTHLNAD

-7437 MDQLQQAVNEHAN
+7437 MDQLQQA
-7450 VEQTVDYTQADSDKQ
+7450 DLDKQ

-7472 AEAENVLK
+7472 ADAENVLK
-7480 QNSNKQQVD
+7480 QNANKQQVD

-7510 AKTNGKHDIDQL
+7510 AKTNGKHDIEQL

-7530 DGFKGRIDQSHD
+7530 DGFKGRIDQSND

-7557 RAMDQLSQ
+7557 RVMDQLSQ
-7565 EITGNEGRTK
+7565 GITGNEGRTK

-7632 ERLNN
+7632 EKLNN

-7710 DNNLKANYDNAI
+7710 DDNLKANYDNAI

-7757 GDQNLANTKDKANAF
+7757 GDQNLANAKDKANAF
-7772 VNSLNGLNLQQ
+7772 VNSLNGLNQQ
-7783 QDLAHKAINNA
+7783 QQHLAHNAINNA

-7826 NAEQTVNYQNADDNA
+7826 NAEQTVNYQNAEDNA

-7865 INGAIQAVNDAIQN
+7865 INGAIQTVNDAIQN

-7889 KDKAIQSINQALTN
+7889 KDKAIQSINQALAN

-7909 ASNATEQDKLIA
+7909 ASNATDQDKLIA

-7949 TAGKQAIEQVH
+7949 TAGNHAIEQVH

-7969 DANKDADKQ
+7969 DANKD
-7978 VQALIDEID
+7978 V

>member
-1 MNYRDKIQKFSIRKY
+1 Q
-16 TVGTFSTVIATLVF
+16 
-30 LGFNTSQAHAAETN
+30 
-44 QPASVVK
+44 
-51 QKQQSNNEQNENRES
+51 
-66 QAQNSQNSQNGQSLS
+66 
-81 ATHENE
+81 
-87 QPNISQANLVDQKVA
+87 
-102 QSSTTNDEQPASQN
+102 
-116 VNTKKDSATAATT
+116 
-129 QPDKEESKHKQ
+129 
-140 NESQSANKNGN
+140 
-151 DSRAAHVENH
+151 
-161 EANVVTASDSS
+161 
-172 DNGNVQHDRNELQA
+172 GNVQ
-186 FFDANYHDYRFIDRE
+186 
-201 NADSGTFNYVKGI
+201 T
-214 FDKINTLLGSNDP
+214 
-227 INNKD
+227 
-232 LQLAYKELEQAV
+232 
-244 ALIRTMPQRQQTSRR
+244 
-259 SNRIQ
+259 
-264 TRSVESR
+264 
-271 AAEPRSV
+271 
-278 SSYQNADSSYYVENA
+278 
-293 NDGSGYPVG
+293 
-302 TYINASN
+302 
-309 KGAPYYLPT
+309 
-318 APWNTLKASAAK
+318 
-330 EIVLM
+330 
-335 TAKQTGDGY
+335 
-344 QWVIKFNKG
+344 
-353 HAPHENMIFWFALPS
+353 
-368 DQVPVGRTDFVT
+368 
-380 VNADGTNVQWSNGA
+380 
-394 GQGANKPLPQM
+394 
-405 WPYGVNDSRSRDFKV
+405 
-420 RSRSGQVIYDWS
+420 
-432 NVHVNTLR
+432 
-440 DLARAGDYFSE
+440 
-451 AGAPAATKAIGEQTF
+451 
-466 KYINGER
+466 
-473 PTESPGASTVY
+473 
-484 TFIGAGDASYTISF
+484 
-498 KTQGPTTNK
+498 
-507 LYYAAGGRAL
+507 
-517 EYNQLFMYS
+517 
-526 QLYVESTQDHQQRLD
+526 
-541 GLRQTVNR
+541 
-549 TYRIGTTKNVEVGQ
+549 
-563 NNYKMKKVLEST
+563 KKVLEST
-575 NLNIDDFIDDPLSYV
+575 NLNIDDFVDDPLSYV
-590 RTPSNKVLGFYPT
+590 KTPSNKVLGFYPT

-613 GAQQLNEYQLSQLF
+613 GVQELNEYQLSQLF

-653 HGNAETLVPVNLT
+653 YGNSETLVPVNLT

-929 EVNFTMGVSDRHTGI
+929 EVNFTMGVSDRHSGI
-944 KNTTITTLPNGWT
+944 KNTTITTLPSGWT
-957 SNLTKADKNNGSL
+957 SNLTKSDNKNGSL
-970 SITGRV
+970 AITGRV
-976 SMNQTF
+976 SMNQAF

-995 ANNTTNDSQSKHVS
+995 VNNTTNDSQSKHVS

-1056 IRGYLASTNPVTVD
+1056 IRGYLASTDPVTVD

-1096 PIVKPEY
+1096 PVVKSEY
-1103 QTTNAPKTA
+1103 QTANAAKTA

-1132 LSNGQGIPS
+1132 LSNGQAIPN

-1359 YRTTGYSQANASSDG
+1359 YRTTGYSQSNATTDG
-1374 QRQYTL
+1374 QRQFTL

-1413 ATVVNVNEPAA
+1413 STVVNVNEPAA

-1516 NFGVQSVTVPTTSQI
+1516 NFGVQSVTVPNTSQI

-1546 PNVTSATTKT
+1546 PNVTSATSKT

-1605 TVSQADQTAIINSLT
+1605 TVSQADQTTIINSLT

-1656 VTVTYQ
+1656 VTVTHQ

-1701 SDYFKLSN
+1701 ADYFKLSN

-1733 GQDINV
+1733 GEDITV

-1756 TYKVVS
+1756 TYKVVRT
-1762 SVPKH
+1762 VPKH
-1767 VFETNRGAVFPGVS
+1767 VFETARGVLYPGVS
-1781 DVYDAKQYVKP
+1781 DMYDAKQYVKP
-1792 VNDSWTQNAQRMN
+1792 VNNSWSTNAQHMN
-1805 FQFTNSYGP
+1805 FQFVGTYGP
-1814 SKDVVGISTRDIR
+1814 NKDVVGISTRLIR
-1827 VTYDNHQ
+1827 VTYDNRQ
-1834 TQIIKILAK
+1834 TEDLTILSK

-1850 IDGNS
+1850 IDANS
-1855 VTYKAGLTNQQI
+1855 VTYKAGLTNQEI
-1867 KINNVLSSS
+1867 KVNNVLNNSSV
-1876 SIKLFKA
+1876 KLFKA
-1883 DNTPLTITNTTYGS
+1883 DNTPLNVTNITHGS
-1897 GNTAVVTV
+1897 GFSSVVTV
-1905 SDALPNGVIKARS
+1905 SDALPNGGIKAKS
-1918 SITMNNVT
+1918 SISMNNVT

-1931 EHGRA
+1931 EHGQVVT
-1936 IDVTRNESVDS
+1936 VTRNESVDS
-1947 NDSATVT
+1947 NDSASVT

-1995 HDNPDTWKNTVGN
+1995 HDSPDTWKNTVGN

-2045 KGQNLTN
+2045 KGQNLTH
-2052 GTDAMNYITFD
+2052 GTNAIDYITFD

-2138 YAHMQNANGLPTDGF
+2138 YAHMQNASGLPTDGF
-2153 TYKWNNAATG
+2153 TYKWNRDTTG

-2172 NKPNAAKVVNAK
+2172 NKPNTAQVVNAK
-2184 YDVIYNGRTF
+2184 YDVIYNGHTF

-2254 VTTFTRHNNT
+2254 VTTFTRRNNT

-2272 AATVAGIAGTNNG
+2272 AANVTGIVGTNNG

-2306 SGETVSDEQRSDD
+2306 SGETISDEQRSDD

-2410 IKPNSAITITPKAGT
+2410 IKPNSSITITPKAGT
-2425 GHSASSNPSTLT
+2425 GHSVSSNPSTLT
-2437 APATHT
+2437 APAAHT

-2528 DDPVSTDGKK
+2528 DDPVSTEGKK

-2545 NNAIHNAQQQIN
+2545 NNAMHNAQQQIN

-2636 AKKREAESEITAA
+2636 AKKREAETEITAA

-2678 QAKQNLTADTH
+2678 QAKHDLTADTH

-2834 AEKAKVEEKYNSLKQ
+2834 AEKTKVEEKYNSLKQ

-2857 LAPLQAAKTQLQ
+2857 LAPLQTAKTQLQ

-2882 SASVATFNEK
+2882 SASVAAFNDK

-2925 AKSALDQARNGLT
+2925 AKTALDQARNGLT

-2959 STTGMTQDSV
+2959 STTGMTQDSI

-2979 RNKIQKIN
+2979 RNKVQQIN

-3022 DKAPLQTAKTQLEQS
+3022 DKAPLQNAKTQLEQS

-3044 TGMTIASLNAY
+3044 TGMTTASLNAY

-3149 ALNNAM
+3149 ALNTAM
-3155 TKLKESVADNNT
+3155 TKLKDSVADNNT

-3192 KGVIGETNN
+3192 KGVIGETTN

-3350 NGEAKLNTAKQEA
+3350 NGEAKLNAAKQEA
-3363 NTALGQLNNLNN
+3363 NTALGHLNNLNN
-3375 AQRQNLQS
+3375 VQRQNLQS

-3390 IETVNTIKQNATN
+3390 IDAVNTIKQNATN
-3403 LNSAMGNLRQVV
+3403 LNSAMGNLRQAV

-3446 TIINQSTNPTMSVN
+3446 TIINQTANPTMSVD
-3460 DVNSATSA
+3460 DVNRATSA

-3482 AQSKTDAV
+3482 VQSKTDAA

-3577 SNGQNKTKDQVAE
+3577 SNGQNKTKDQVTE

-3665 SIANKDATKA
+3665 SIANNDATKA

-3714 TQKADQV
+3714 TQKAEQV

-3733 LAAAKQNAKTY
+3733 LATAKQNAKTY

-3763 TSATR
+3763 SSATR

-3776 QNAQHLDQAMAS
+3776 QNAQHLDQAMAN
-3788 LQSGI
+3788 LQNGI

-3827 NKQHGPNT
+3827 NKSTGPNT

-3940 AYNQAVSAAETIL
+3940 AYNQAISAAETIL

-3962 KTAVEQALNNVNNA
+3962 KTAVEQALNNVNSA

-3998 GASDLNQHQ
+3998 GASDLNQKQ

-4022 NAQDVQR
+4022 NANDVQR
-4029 NATELNTAMGTL
+4029 NATELNTAMGQL
-4041 KHAIA
+4041 QHAIA

-4138 EQVGQANRLEDVQT
+4138 EQVGQANRLEDVQS

-4218 TQATTQVNNAKTAL
+4218 TQATTQVNNAKNGLNGAENLRNAQNTAKQNLNTLSHLTNNQKSAISSQIDRAGHVSEVTAAKNAATELNAQMGNLEQAIHDQNTVKQGVNFTDADKAKRDAYTNAVSRAETILNKTQGANTSKQDVEAAIQNVTSAKNALNGDQNVTNAKNAAKNALNNLTSINNAQKRDLTTKIDQATTVAGVEAVSNTGTQLNTAMANLQNGINDKANTLASENYHDADSDKKTAYTQAVTNAENILNKNSGSNLDKAAVENALSQVTNAKGALNGNHNLEQAKSNANTTINGLQHLTTAQKDKLKQQVQQAQNVAGVDTVKSSANTLNGAMGTLRNSIQDNTATKNGQNYLDATERNKTNYNNAVDSANGVINATSNPNMDANAINQIATQVTSTKNALDGTHNLTQAKQTATNAIDGATNLNKAQKDALKAQVTSAQRVANVTSIQQTANELNTAMGQLQHGIDDENATKQTQKYRDAEQSKKTAYDQAVAAAKAILNKQTGSNSDKAAVDRALQQVTSTKDALNGDAKLAEAKAAARQNLGTLNHITNAQRTALEGQINQATTVDGVNTVKTNANTLDGAMNSLQGAINHKDATLRNQNYLDADESKRNAYTQAVTAAEGILNKQTGGNTSKADVDNALNAVTRAKAALNGAENLRNAKTSATNTINGLPNLTQLQKDNLKHQVEQAQNVVGVNGVKDKGNTLNTAMGALRTSIQNDNTTKTSQNYLDASDSNKNNYNTAVNNANGVINATNNPNMDANAINDMANQVNTTKAALNGAQNLAQAKTNATNTINNAQDLNQKQKDALKTQVNNAQRVSDANNVQHTATELNGAMTALKAAIADKERTKASGNYVNADQEKRQAYDSKVTNAENIINGTPNATLTVNDVNSAASQVNAAKTALNGDNNLRVAKEHANNTIDGLAQLNNVQKAKLKEQVQSATTLDGVQTVKNSSQTLNTAMKGLRDSIANEATIKAGQNYTDASQNKQNDYNNAVTAAKAIIGQTTSPSMIAQEINQAKDQVTAKQQALNGQENLRTAQTNAKQHLNGLSDLTNAQKDAAKRQIEGATHVNEVTQAQNNADALNTAMTNLKNGIQDQNTIKQGVNFTDADEAKRNAYTNAVTQAEQILNKAQGPNTAKDGVETALQNVQRAKNELNGNQNVANAKTTAKNALNNLTSINNAQKAALKSQIEGATTVAGVNQVSTMASELNTAMSNLQRGINDEAATKAAQKYTEADRDKQTAYNDAVTAAKTLLDKTAGSNDNKVAVEQALQRVNTAKTAL

-4256 DTQKANLTSQIESGT
+4256 NAQKANLTEQIERGT

-4280 ANAGTLDQAMNQLRQ
+4280 ANAGTLNQAMNQLRQ
-4295 SIASKDATKAS
+4295 SIASKDATKSS

-4321 RAVSDA
+4321 DAVTNA

-4363 LATAKQSA
+4363 LAAAKQTA
-4371 KSDIGRLSDLNNAQR
+4371 KSDIGRLTDLNNAQR

-4392 VDHAPN
+4392 VDQAPN

-4448 AVTQAEGITNANGS
+4448 AVTQAEAITNANGS

-4494 AAKRALAS
+4494 TAKRALAS
-4502 YNNLNNAQS
+4502 YSNLNNAQS
-4511 TAAISQIDNATTVAG
+4511 TAATSQIDNATTVAD

-4576 NAQGILDKAHGQNMT
+4576 NAQGILDKANGQNMT

-4651 GVNGVKTKAQDLD
+4651 GVNSVKTKAQDLD

-4713 ANKDKQAV
+4713 TNKDKQAV
-4721 EQAIQSVTTAKNALN
+4721 EQAIQSITSTENALN

-4746 EATQAIDNLTH
+4746 EATQAIDNLTQ
-4757 LNTAQKTALKQQV
+4757 LNTPQKTALKQQV

-4797 QAIADHDT
+4797 QAIGDHDT

-4858 TGLNGDT
+4858 TSLNGDT
-4865 NLATAKQQAKEALR
+4865 NLATAKQQAKDALR

-4889 QSITGQIDNATLVT
+4889 QSITGQIDSATQVT

-5005 QLSHLNNAQKQ
+5005 RLSHLNNAQKQ

-5135 LNNVQKGAVTGNINQ
+5135 LNNAQKGAVTGNINQ

-5248 KQHANTVIDGLSHL
+5248 KQHANTAIDGLSHL
-5262 TNAQKDA
+5262 TNAQKEA

-5329 AVTTAQGIIDQTTS
+5329 AVTTAQGIIDQTTNPS
-5343 PTLDPTVINQA
+5343 LDPTVINQA
-5354 AGQVSTTKNALNGNE
+5354 AGQVSTSKNALNGNE

-5472 TQSEV
+5472 TQTEV

-5482 QVNATK
+5482 QVNAAK

-5503 ATALINSSND
+5503 ATALINNSND

-5572 PDKQNA
+5572 SDKQNA

-5664 EQAAT
+5664 QQAAT

-5753 QAAKTNL
+5753 QDAKTTL

-5807 LHDKTETLNSIN
+5807 LQDKTETLNSIN

-5826 KKDAYTNAVAHAEG
+5826 KKDDYTNAVSHAEG

-5888 ENDLNQA
+5888 ANDLNQA

-5982 QALQQVTQ
+5982 QALQQVNQ

-6096 TPTPVLTP
+6096 TPTPVLAP
-6104 DTVTQAVTTMNQ
+6104 DTVTKAVTTMNQ

-6129 AKQDAIANLDT
+6129 AKQDALANLDT

-6178 MSNLKQGIA
+6178 MGNLKQGIA

-6202 ADKQTAYTNA
+6202 VDKQTAYTNA

-6221 QMQNPTLNPDEITR
+6221 QTTNPTLNPDDITR

-6258 NAKDAVNAMT
+6258 NAKDAVSGMT

-6288 ATVTQ
+6288 ATVNQ

-6298 TSLDQAMNQL
+6298 TSLDQAMDQL
-6308 SQAINDKTQTLT
+6308 SQAINDKDQILA

-6422 KAQALDYAMELLRN
+6422 KAQTLDHAMELLRN
-6436 SIADNQATLASED
+6436 SVADNQTTLASED

-6458 NDYNQAVTA
+6458 NDYNKAVTA
-6467 AKNIIN
+6467 ANNIIN

-6480 NPDEVNR
+6480 NPDDVNG

-6501 DENLAATKQQANNRL
+6501 DENLAAAKQQANNRL
-6516 NQLDHLNNAQK
+6516 DQLDHLNNAQK

-6536 SSDIATVNG
+6536 SSDIAAVNG

-6580 TDKQTAHTTAVNE
+6580 TDKQTAYNTAVNE
-6593 AEAMINKQTGQ
+6593 AAAMINKQTGQ

-6640 AIDALPNLNQ
+6640 AIDALTSLND

-6668 VHQIEQTANTLNQ
+6668 VHQIEQNANTLNQ
-6681 AMHGLRESI
+6681 AMHGLRQSI

-6702 INEDQPEQQNYDQA
+6702 INEDQ
-6716 VQAANNII
+6716 
-6724 NEQTATLDN
+6724 
-6733 NAINQAATTVNTT
+6733 
-6746 KAALHGDVKLQ
+6746 
-6757 NDKDHAKQTV
+6757 
-6767 SQLAHLNNAQKHM
+6767 
-6780 EDTLIDS
+6780 
-6787 ETTRTAVKQ
+6787 R
-6796 DLTEAQALD
+6796 
-6805 QLMNTLQQSIA
+6805 
-6816 DKDATRASS
+6816 R
-6825 AYVNAEPNKKQ
+6825 
-6836 AYDEAVQNAES
+6836 
-6847 IIAGLNNPTINKG
+6847 
-6860 NVSSATQAV
+6860 
-6869 TSSKNALDGVERL
+6869 
-6882 AQDKQTAGNSLNHL
+6882 
-6896 DQLTPA
+6896 
-6902 QQQALEN
+6902 
-6909 QINNATTRDK
+6909 
-6919 VAEIIAQAQALNEAM
+6919 
-6934 KALKESIKDQPQTEA
+6934 
-6949 SSKFINED
+6949 
-6957 QAQKDAYTQAVQ
+6957 
-6969 HAKDLINKTTDPTLV
+6969 
-6984 KSVIDQATQAVNDAK
+6984 
-6999 NNLHG
+6999 
-7004 DQKLAQDKQRATE
+7004 
-7017 TLNNLSNLNTPQR
+7017 
-7030 QALENQIN
+7030 
-7038 NAATRGEVAQKLTEA
+7038 
-7053 QALNQAMEALRNS
+7053 
-7066 IQDQQQT
+7066 
-7073 EAGSKFINED
+7073 
-7083 KPQKDAY
+7083 
-7090 QAAVQHA
+7090 
-7097 KDLIN
+7097 
-7102 QTSNPT
+7102 
-7108 LDKAQVEQ
+7108 
-7116 LTQGVNQAKDNLH
+7116 
-7129 GDQKLAD
+7129 
-7136 DKQHAVTDLNQLNS
+7136 
-7150 LNNPQR
+7150 
-7156 QALESQINNA
+7156 
-7166 ATRDEVAQ
+7166 
-7174 KLAEAQALDQAMQ
+7174 
-7187 ALRNSI
+7187 
-7193 QDQQQTESG
+7193 
-7202 SKFINEDKPQK
+7202 
-7213 DAYQAAVQ
+7213 
-7221 HAKDLINQTGN
+7221 
-7232 PTLDKSQVEQL
+7232 
-7243 TQAVT
+7243 
-7248 TAKDNLHGD
+7248 
-7257 QKLARDQQQAVTT
+7257 
-7270 VNALPNLNHAQQ
+7270 
-7282 QALTDAINAAPTRTE
+7282 
-7297 VAQHVQTATELDHA
+7297 
-7311 METLKNKV
+7311 
-7319 DQVNTDK
+7319 
-7326 AQPNYTEAST
+7326 ST
-7336 DKKEAVD
+7336 
-7343 QALQAAESITDPTN
+7343 
-7357 GSNANKDAVEQALTK
+7357 
-7372 LQEKVNELNG
+7372 
-7382 NERVAEAKAQAKQT
+7382 
-7396 IDQLAHLNAD
+7396 
-7406 QIATAKQNI
+7406 
-7415 DQATKLQ
+7415 
-7422 PIAELV
+7422 
-7428 DQATQLNQS
+7428 
-7437 MDQLQQAVNEHAN
+7437 
-7450 VEQTVDYTQADSDKQ
+7450 
-7465 NAYKQAI
+7465 
-7472 AEAENVLK
+7472 
-7480 QNSNKQQVD
+7480 
-7489 QALQNILNAKQALN
+7489 
-7503 GDERVAL
+7503 
-7510 AKTNGKHDIDQL
+7510 
-7522 NALNNAQQ
+7522 
-7530 DGFKGRIDQSHD
+7530 
-7542 LNQIQQIVDE
+7542 
-7552 AKALN
+7552 
-7557 RAMDQLSQ
+7557 
-7565 EITGNEGRTK
+7565 
-7575 GSTNYVNADTQVKQV
+7575 
-7590 YDEAVDKAK
+7590 
-7599 QALDKSTG
+7599 
-7607 QNLTAEQVIKLNDAV
+7607 
-7622 TAAKKALNGE
+7622 
-7632 ERLNN
+7632 
-7637 RKSEALQRLD
+7637 
-7647 QLTHLNNAQR
+7647 
-7657 QLAIQQI
+7657 
-7664 NNAETLNKAS
+7664 
-7674 RAINRATKLDNAMG
+7674 RATKL
-7688 AVQQYIDEQHLGVI
+7688 
-7702 SSTNYINA
+7702 
-7710 DNNLKANYDNAI
+7710 
-7722 ANAAHELDKVQGNA
+7722 
-7736 IAKAEAEQL
+7736 
-7745 KQNIIDAQNALN
+7745 
-7757 GDQNLANTKDKANAF
+7757 
-7772 VNSLNGLNLQQ
+7772 
-7783 QDLAHKAINNA
+7783 
-7794 DTVSDVTDIV
+7794 
-7804 NNQIDLNDA
+7804 
-7813 METLKHLVDNEIP
+7813 
-7826 NAEQTVNYQNADDNA
+7826 
-7841 KTNFDDAK
+7841 
-7849 RLANTLLN
+7849 
-7857 SDNTNVND
+7857 
-7865 INGAIQAVNDAIQN
+7865 
-7879 LNGDQRLQDA
+7879 
-7889 KDKAIQSINQALTN
+7889 
-7903 KLKEIE
+7903 
-7909 ASNATEQDKLIA
+7909 
-7921 KNKAEELANSII
+7921 
-7933 NNINKATS
+7933 
-7941 NQDVSQVQ
+7941 
-7949 TAGKQAIEQVH
+7949 
-7960 ANEIPKAKI
+7960 
-7969 DANKDADKQ
+7969 
-7978 VQALIDEID
+7978 

>member
-1 MNYRDKIQKFSIRKY
+1 M
-16 TVGTFSTVIATLVF
+16 
-30 LGFNTSQAHAAETN
+30 
-44 QPASVVK
+44 
-51 QKQQSNNEQNENRES
+51 
-66 QAQNSQNSQNGQSLS
+66 
-81 ATHENE
+81 
-87 QPNISQANLVDQKVA
+87 
-102 QSSTTNDEQPASQN
+102 
-116 VNTKKDSATAATT
+116 
-129 QPDKEESKHKQ
+129 
-140 NESQSANKNGN
+140 
-151 DSRAAHVENH
+151 
-161 EANVVTASDSS
+161 
-172 DNGNVQHDRNELQA
+172 
-186 FFDANYHDYRFIDRE
+186 
-201 NADSGTFNYVKGI
+201 
-214 FDKINTLLGSNDP
+214 
-227 INNKD
+227 
-232 LQLAYKELEQAV
+232 
-244 ALIRTMPQRQQTSRR
+244 
-259 SNRIQ
+259 
-264 TRSVESR
+264 
-271 AAEPRSV
+271 
-278 SSYQNADSSYYVENA
+278 
-293 NDGSGYPVG
+293 
-302 TYINASN
+302 
-309 KGAPYYLPT
+309 
-318 APWNTLKASAAK
+318 KASAAK
-330 EIVLM
+330 EIVLI

-394 GQGANKPLPQM
+394 GAGAYKPLPQM
-405 WPYGVNDSRSRDFKV
+405 WPYGVNDSRSRDFKI
-420 RSRSGQVIYDWS
+420 RNRSGQVIYDWTD
-432 NVHVNTLR
+432 VHVNTLR

-466 KYINGER
+466 RYINGER
-473 PTESPGASTVY
+473 PTESPGASKVY

-541 GLRQTVNR
+541 GFRQVVNR
-549 TYRIGTTKNVEVGQ
+549 SYRLGTTKRVEVSQGNIQ
-563 NNYKMKKVLEST
+563 TKKVLEST
-575 NLNIDDFIDDPLSYV
+575 NLNIDDFMDDPLSYV
-590 RTPSNKVLGFYPT
+590 KTPSNKVLGFYPT
-603 NANTNAFRPG
+603 NANPNAYRHGGTNP
-613 GAQQLNEYQLSQLF
+613 LNEYQLSQLF
-627 TDQKLQEAART
+627 TDDKLQQAART
-638 RNPIRLMIGFDYPDG
+638 GNPIRLMIGFDYPDG

-666 VLPEIQHNIKFF
+666 VLPEIQHNIKFY
-678 KNDDTQNIAEKP
+678 KNDDTQNIADKP
-690 FSKQAGHPVF
+690 ASRQAGHPIF

-720 IQPLRINLTSNEN
+720 IQPLRINLTSSEN
-733 FTDKDWQIT
+733 FTDRDWQIT

-752 STNRTNN
+752 STNRPNN

-808 GTALQKVPVNIS
+808 GTALQKVPITVTN
-820 GIPLDPSALV
+820 IPLDPSSLV
-830 YLVAPTNQTTNGGS
+830 YIVYPTDQTRDGGS
-844 EADQIP
+844 EADQMP
-850 SGYTI
+850 SNYSI

-870 RPQDYVVFIP
+870 QPKDYTVFIP

-886 RAVVYYNKVVASNMS
+886 RALIYYNKVVASNMS

-911 PPTINNPVGINA
+911 PPTINNPVGLNA

-929 EVNFTMGVSDRHTGI
+929 EVNFTMGVSDRHSGI

-976 SMNQTF
+976 SMNQAF

-995 ANNTTNDSQSKHVS
+995 VNNTTNDSQSKHVTV
-1009 IHVGK
+1009 HVGK

-1020 PIVLGNTEK
+1020 PIVLANSEK
-1029 VVVVNPTAVS
+1029 VVVVNPTSVS
-1039 NDEKQS
+1039 NDEKQR

-1056 IRGYLASTNPVTVD
+1056 IRGYLASSNPVTVD

-1096 PIVKPEY
+1096 PVVKPEY
-1103 QTTNAPKTA
+1103 QTANAPKTA
-1112 TVTIAKGQSFNIGD
+1112 TVTIAKGQSFSIGD

-1132 LSNGQGIPS
+1132 LSNGQAIPN

-1180 TEDFYISLKIVDVKQ
+1180 TEDLYISLKIIDVKQ

-1221 FINANRDVI
+1221 FINANRDAI
-1230 TLAEGDISVTN
+1230 TFAEGDISVTN
-1241 TPNGANVSTITVNI
+1241 TPNGANVSTVTVNI

-1261 KSFASNLA
+1261 KSFTSNLA

-1284 VTWTNAKIANRPTDG
+1284 VSWTNAKIASRPTDG

-1319 TQITTND
+1319 TPITTND

-1339 LRNNITGNEKAQAE
+1339 LRNNIAGNEKTQAE

-1359 YRTTGYSQANASSDG
+1359 YRPTGYSQANASSDG

-1380 NGQVIQILDIIN
+1380 NGQVIQVLDIIN
-1392 PSNGYGGQPVTN
+1392 PTNGFGGQTITN
-1404 SNTRANHSN
+1404 SNVRANHSN
-1413 ATVVNVNEPAA
+1413 STVVSVNEPAA

-1435 VKSNSTHNASDA
+1435 VKNNTTHNAADA

-1454 LTPYGP
+1454 LSPYGP

-1494 GNYTNHQ
+1494 GNYANHQ

-1516 NFGVQSVTVPTTSQI
+1516 NFGVQSVTVPNTSQI

-1546 PNVTSATTKT
+1546 PNVTSATNKT
-1556 INLLATDTSGN
+1556 INLVATDTSGN
-1567 TATTSFNVT
+1567 TATTSYNVT
-1576 VKPLRDKYR
+1576 IKPLRDKYR

-1605 TVSQADQTAIINSLT
+1605 IVSQADQTAIINSLT
-1620 FTSNAPN
+1620 FTETVPN
-1627 RNYATASA
+1627 RSYARASA

-1733 GQDINV
+1733 GEDITV

-1756 TYKVVS
+1756 TYKVVRT
-1762 SVPKH
+1762 VPKH
-1767 VFETNRGAVFPGVS
+1767 VFETDRGVLYPGVS
-1781 DVYDAKQYVKP
+1781 DMYDAKQYVKP
-1792 VNDSWTQNAQRMN
+1792 VNNSWSTNAQNMN
-1805 FQFTNSYGP
+1805 FQFVGTYGP
-1814 SKDVVGISTRDIR
+1814 NKDVVGISTRLIR
-1827 VTYDNHQ
+1827 ITYDNRQ
-1834 TQIIKILAK
+1834 TEELTILSK

-1855 VTYKAGLTNQQI
+1855 VTYKAGLTNQEV
-1867 KINNVLSSS
+1867 KVNNVLSNSTV
-1876 SIKLFKA
+1876 KLFKA
-1883 DNTPLTITNTTYGS
+1883 DNTPLNVTNIIHGS
-1897 GNTAVVTV
+1897 GYSSVVTV
-1905 SDALPNGVIKARS
+1905 SDALPNGGIKAKS
-1918 SITMNNVT
+1918 SISMNNVT

-1931 EHGRA
+1931 EHGQVVT
-1936 IDVTRNESVDS
+1936 VTRNESVDS
-1947 NDSATVT
+1947 NDSASVT

-2039 APSRDV
+2039 ALSRDV

-2052 GTDAMNYITFD
+2052 GTDAMSYITFD

-2138 YAHMQNANGLPTDGF
+2138 YAHMQNATGLPTDGF

-2184 YDVIYNGRTF
+2184 YDVIYNGHTF

-2241 YADKLVIKRNGNV
+2241 YADKLVIKRNGSV

-2272 AATVAGIAGTNNG
+2272 ATNVTGIVGTNNG

-2306 SGETVSDEQRSDD
+2306 SGETISDEQRSDD

-2437 APATHT
+2437 APAAHT

-2455 NVTAAEINN
+2455 NVTASEINN

-2545 NNAIHNAQQQIN
+2545 NNAMHNAQQQIN
-2557 TAKTE
+2557 AAKTE

-2573 PQQVSDALTKVR
+2573 PQQVNAALSKVQ
-2585 AAQTKIDQAKA
+2585 AAQTKINEAKA

-2649 QRVIDNGDATAQQI
+2649 QRIIDNGDATAQQI

-2678 QAKQNLTADTH
+2678 QAKHDLTADTH

-2771 ADNSAL
+2771 ADNSTL

-2857 LAPLQAAKTQLQ
+2857 LAPLQTAKTQLQ

-2903 DRVLASHPDVATIRQ
+2903 NRVLASHPDVATIRQ

-2959 STTGMTQDSV
+2959 STTGMTQDSI

-2979 RNKIQKIN
+2979 RNKIQQIN

-3022 DKAPLQTAKTQLEQS
+3022 DKTPLQNAKTQLEQS

-3044 TGMTIASLNAY
+3044 TGMTTASLNAY

-3149 ALNNAM
+3149 ALNTAM
-3155 TKLKESVADNNT
+3155 TKLKESVADNNS

-3177 TPANKQAYDNAVNAA
+3177 TQANKQAYDNAVNAA

-3267 NDIKQTTQSLNT
+3267 NNIKQTTQSLNT

-3323 GNAQHPVITPSD
+3323 GNPQHPVITPSD

-3403 LNSAMGNLRQVV
+3403 LNSAMGNLRHAV
-3415 ADKDQVKRTE
+3415 ADKEQVKRTE

-3446 TIINQSTNPTMSVN
+3446 TIINQSTNPTMSVD
-3460 DVNSATSA
+3460 DVNRATSA
-3468 VTTNKNALNGDEKL
+3468 VTTNKTALNGDEKL
-3482 AQSKTDAV
+3482 AQSKTDAA

-3577 SNGQNKTKDQVAE
+3577 SNGQNKTKDQVTE

-3714 TQKADQV
+3714 TQKAEQV

-3733 LAAAKQNAKTY
+3733 LATAKQNAKTY

-3763 TSATR
+3763 SSATR

-3788 LQSGI
+3788 LQNGI

-3827 NKQHGPNT
+3827 NKSTGPNT

-3940 AYNQAVSAAETIL
+3940 AYNQAVSNAETIL

-3962 KTAVEQALNNVNNA
+3962 KTAVEQALNNVNSA

-3998 GASDLNQHQ
+3998 GASDLNQKQ
-4007 KDALKAQA
+4007 KDVLKAQA

-4218 TQATTQVNNAKTAL
+4218 TQATTQVNNAKNGLNGAENLRNAQNTAKQNLNTLSHLTNNQKSAISSQIDRAGHVSEVTAAKNAATELNTQMGNLEQAIHDQNTVKQSVNFTDADKAKRDAYTNAVSRAETILNKTQGANTSKQDVEAAIQSVTSAKNALNGDQNVTNAKNTAKHALNNLTSINNAQKRNLTTKIDQATTVAGVEAVSNTGTQLNTAMANLQNGINDKTNTLASENYHDADSDKKTAYTQAVTNAENILNKNSGSNLDKVAVENALSQVTNAKGALNGNHNLEQAKSNANTTINGLQHLTTAQKDKLKQQVQQAQNVAGVDTVKSSANTLNGAMGTLRNSIQDNTGTKNGQNYLDATESNKTNYNNAVDRANGVINATSNPNMDANAINQIATQVTSTKNALDGTHNLTQAKQTATNAIDGATNLNKAQKDALKAQVTSAQRVANVTSIQQTANELNTAMGQLQHGIDDENATKQTQKYRDAEQNKKTAYDQAVAAAKAILNKQTGSNSDKAAVDHALQQVTSTKDALNGDAKLAEAKAAAKQNLGTLNHITNAQRTALEGQINQATTVDGVNTVKTNANTLDGAMNSLQGSINDKDATLRNQNYLDADESKRNAYTQAVTAAEGILNKQTGGNTSKADVDNALNAVTRAKAALNGADNLRNAKTSATNTINGLPHLTQLQKDNLKHQVEQAQNVAGVNGVKDKGNTLNTAMGALRTSIQNDNTTKTSQNYLDASDSNKNNYNTAVNNANGVINATNNPNMDANAINGMANQVNTTKAALNGAQNLAQAKTNATNTINNAHDLNQKQKDALKTQVNNAQRVSDANNVQRTATELNSAMTALKAAIADKERTKASGNYVNADQEKRQAYDSKVTNAENIISGTPNATLTVNDVNSAASQVNAAKTALNGDNNLRVAKEHANNTIDGLAQLNNAQKAKLKEQVQSATTLDGVQTVKNSSQTLNTAMKGLRDSIANEATIKAGQNYTDASPNNRNEYDSAVTAAKAIINQTSNPTMEPNTITQATSQVTTKEHALNGAQNLAQAKTTAKNNLNNLTSINNAQKDALTRSIDGATTVAGVNQETAKATELNNAMHSLQNGINDETQTKQTQKYLDAEPSKKSAYDQAVNAAKAILTKASGQNVDKAAVEQALQNVNSTKTALNGDAKLNEAKAAAKQTLGTLTHINNAQRTALDNEITQATNVEGVNTVKAKAQQLDGAMGQLETSIRDKDTTLQSQNYQDADDAKRTAYSQAVNAAATILNKTAGGNTPKADVERAMQAVTQANTALNGIQNLERAKQAANTAITNASDLNTKQKEALKAQVTSAGRVSAANGVEHTATELNTAMTALKRAIADKAETKASGNYVNVDANKRQAYDEKVTAAENIVSGTPTPTLTPSDVTNAATQVTNAKTQLNGNHNLEVAKQNANTAIDGLTSLNGPQKAKLKEQVGQATTLPNVQTVRDNAQTLNTAMKGLRESIANEATIKADQNYTDASQSKQTDYNNAVTAAKAIIGQTTSPTMNAQEINQAKDQVTAKQQALNGQENLRTAQTNAKQHLNGLSDLTNAQKEAAKRQIEGATHVNEVTQAQNNADALNTAMTNLKNGIQDQNTIKRGVNFTDADEAKRNAYTNAVTQAEQILNKAQGPNTAKDGVETALQNVQRAKNDLNGNQNVANAKTTAKNALNNLTSINNAQKEALKSQIEGATTVAGVNQVSTTASELNTAMSNLQRGINDEAATKAAQKYTDADREKQTAYNDAVTAAKTLLNKTAGSNDNKAAVEQALQRVNTAKNAL

-4242 NTAKQQLATMSHLT
+4242 KTAKQQLATMSHLT
-4256 DTQKANLTSQIESGT
+4256 DAQKANLTSQIERGT

-4280 ANAGTLDQAMNQLRQ
+4280 ANAGTLNQAMNQLRQ
-4295 SIASKDATKAS
+4295 SIASKDATKSS
-4306 EDYQDANADLQNAYN
+4306 EDYQDANTDLQNAYN

-4363 LATAKQSA
+4363 LAAAKQTAKT
-4371 KSDIGRLSDLNNAQR
+4371 DIGRLTDLNNAQR

-4392 VDHAPN
+4392 VDQAPN

-4436 DADQPKQQAYDT
+4436 DADRPKQQAYDT
-4448 AVTQAEGITNANGS
+4448 AVTQAEAITNANGS

-4511 TAAISQIDNATTVAG
+4511 TAATSQIDNATTVAG

-4535 ELNTAMGQLQNGI
+4535 ELNTAMGQLQNSI
-4548 NDQNTVKQQ
+4548 NDQNTVKPQ

-4611 DANVRQAKSDAKA
+4611 DAN
-4624 NLGTLTHL
+4624 
-4632 NNAQKQDL
+4632 
-4640 TSQIEGATTVN
+4640 
-4651 GVNGVKTKAQDLD
+4651 
-4664 GAMQR
+4664 
-4669 LESAIANK
+4669 
-4677 DQTKAS
+4677 
-4683 ENYIDAD
+4683 
-4690 PTKKTAFD
+4690 
-4698 NAITQAESYLNKDHG
+4698 
-4713 ANKDKQAV
+4713 
-4721 EQAIQSVTTAKNALN
+4721 
-4736 GDANLQRAKT
+4736 LQRAKT

-4757 LNTAQKTALKQQV
+4757 LNTPQKTALKQQV

-4834 NGSPNVITNAA
+4834 NGSPNVVTNAA

-4858 TGLNGDT
+4858 TGLNGDS
-4865 NLATAKQQAKEALR
+4865 NLATAKQQAKDALR
-4879 QMTHLSDAQK
+4879 QMTHLSAAQK
-4889 QSITGQIDNATLVT
+4889 QSITGQIDSATQVT

-4982 NKTALNGA
+4982 NKTALNGV

-5115 DRKVTDAK
+5115 NRKVTDAK

-5135 LNNVQKGAVTGNINQ
+5135 LNNAQKGAVTGNINQ

-5190 ADADPE
+5190 ADADP
-5196 KKNAYNEAVRNAE
+5196 
-5209 NILNKS
+5209 
-5215 TGTNVPKDQVEAA
+5215 
-5228 MNQVNTTKAA
+5228 
-5238 LNGTQNLEKA
+5238 
-5248 KQHANTVIDGLSHL
+5248 
-5262 TNAQKDA
+5262 
-5269 LKQLV
+5269 
-5274 QQSTTVAEAQGNE
+5274 
-5287 QKANN
+5287 
-5292 VDAAMDKLRQ
+5292 
-5302 SIADNATTKQ
+5302 
-5312 NQNYTDASPNKK
+5312 
-5324 DAYNN
+5324 
-5329 AVTTAQGIIDQTTS
+5329 
-5343 PTLDPTVINQA
+5343 
-5354 AGQVSTTKNALNGNE
+5354 
-5369 NLEAAKQQAT
+5369 
-5379 QSLGSLDNLN
+5379 
-5389 NAQKQAVTNQ
+5389 
-5399 INGAHTVDEANQIKQ
+5399 
-5414 NAQNLNTAMG
+5414 
-5424 NLKQAIADK
+5424 
-5433 DATKATVNFTDAD
+5433 
-5446 QAKQQAYNTAVT
+5446 
-5458 NAENIISKANGGNA
+5458 
-5472 TQSEV
+5472 
-5477 EQAIQ
+5477 
-5482 QVNATK
+5482 
-5488 QALNGNANVQ
+5488 
-5498 HAKDE
+5498 
-5503 ATALINSSND
+5503 
-5513 LNQAQKDALKQQVQN
+5513 
-5528 ATTVAGVN
+5528 
-5536 NVKQTAQELNNAMT
+5536 
-5550 QLKQGI
+5550 
-5556 ADKEQTKAD
+5556 
-5565 GNFVNAD
+5565 
-5572 PDKQNA
+5572 DKQNA

-5595 VVVTPSEI
+5595 AVVTPSEI

-5622 LATAKQNVQHAID
+5622 LATAKQNVQQAID

-5642 AQRDEYSKQI
+5642 AQRDEYNKQI

-5664 EQAAT
+5664 QQAAT

-5807 LHDKTETLNSIN
+5807 LQDKTETLNSIN

-5851 QTEVEQAMQR
+5851 QTEVEQAIQR

-5888 ENDLNQA
+5888 ANDLNQA

-6096 TPTPVLTP
+6096 TPTPVLSP
-6104 DTVTQAVTTMNQ
+6104 DTVTQAVTT
-6116 AKDALNGDEKLAQ
+6116 
-6129 AKQDAIANLDT
+6129 
-6140 LRDLNQPQRD
+6140 RC
-6150 ALRNQ
+6150 
-6155 INQAQALATVEQ
+6155 
-6167 TKQNAQNVNTA
+6167 
-6178 MSNLKQGIA
+6178 
-6187 NKDTV
+6187 
-6192 KASENYHDAD
+6192 
-6202 ADKQTAYTNA
+6202 
-6212 VSQAEGIIN
+6212 
-6221 QMQNPTLNPDEITR
+6221 
-6235 ALTQVTDAKN
+6235 
-6245 SLNGEAKLATEKQ
+6245 
-6258 NAKDAVNAMT
+6258 
-6268 HLNDAQKQ
+6268 
-6276 ALKGQIDQSPEI
+6276 
-6288 ATVTQ
+6288 
-6293 VKQTA
+6293 
-6298 TSLDQAMNQL
+6298 
-6308 SQAINDKTQTLT
+6308 
-6320 DGNYLNADPDKQN
+6320 
-6333 AYKQAVAKAEALL
+6333 
-6346 NKQSGTNEVQAQVES
+6346 
-6361 ITNEVNAAKQALNG
+6361 
-6375 NDNLA
+6375 
-6380 NAKQQAK
+6380 
-6387 QQLANL
+6387 
-6393 THLND
+6393 
-6398 AQKQSFESQI
+6398 
-6408 TQAPLVTDVTTINQ
+6408 
-6422 KAQALDYAMELLRN
+6422 
-6436 SIADNQATLASED
+6436 
-6449 YHDATAQRQ
+6449 
-6458 NDYNQAVTA
+6458 
-6467 AKNIIN
+6467 
-6473 QTTSPTM
+6473 
-6480 NPDEVNR
+6480 
-6487 ATTQVNNTKVALDG
+6487 
-6501 DENLAATKQQANNRL
+6501 
-6516 NQLDHLNNAQK
+6516 
-6527 QQLQSQITQ
+6527 
-6536 SSDIATVNG
+6536 
-6545 HKQTA
+6545 
-6550 ESLNTAMGNLI
+6550 
-6561 NAIADHQAVEQRGN
+6561 
-6575 FINAD
+6575 
-6580 TDKQTAHTTAVNE
+6580 
-6593 AEAMINKQTGQ
+6593 
-6604 NANQTE
+6604 
-6610 VEQAIT
+6610 
-6616 KVQTTLQA
+6616 
-6624 LNGDHN
+6624 
-6630 LQVAKTNATQ
+6630 
-6640 AIDALPNLNQ
+6640 
-6650 PQKTALK
+6650 
-6657 DQVTAATLVTA
+6657 
-6668 VHQIEQTANTLNQ
+6668 
-6681 AMHGLRESI
+6681 
-6690 QDNAATKANSKY
+6690 
-6702 INEDQPEQQNYDQA
+6702 
-6716 VQAANNII
+6716 
-6724 NEQTATLDN
+6724 
-6733 NAINQAATTVNTT
+6733 
-6746 KAALHGDVKLQ
+6746 
-6757 NDKDHAKQTV
+6757 
-6767 SQLAHLNNAQKHM
+6767 
-6780 EDTLIDS
+6780 
-6787 ETTRTAVKQ
+6787 
-6796 DLTEAQALD
+6796 
-6805 QLMNTLQQSIA
+6805 
-6816 DKDATRASS
+6816 
-6825 AYVNAEPNKKQ
+6825 
-6836 AYDEAVQNAES
+6836 
-6847 IIAGLNNPTINKG
+6847 
-6860 NVSSATQAV
+6860 
-6869 TSSKNALDGVERL
+6869 
-6882 AQDKQTAGNSLNHL
+6882 
-6896 DQLTPA
+6896 
-6902 QQQALEN
+6902 
-6909 QINNATTRDK
+6909 
-6919 VAEIIAQAQALNEAM
+6919 
-6934 KALKESIKDQPQTEA
+6934 IK
-6949 SSKFINED
+6949 
-6957 QAQKDAYTQAVQ
+6957 
-6969 HAKDLINKTTDPTLV
+6969 
-6984 KSVIDQATQAVNDAK
+6984 
-6999 NNLHG
+6999 
-7004 DQKLAQDKQRATE
+7004 R
-7017 TLNNLSNLNTPQR
+7017 
-7030 QALENQIN
+7030 
-7038 NAATRGEVAQKLTEA
+7038 
-7053 QALNQAMEALRNS
+7053 
-7066 IQDQQQT
+7066 
-7073 EAGSKFINED
+7073 
-7083 KPQKDAY
+7083 
-7090 QAAVQHA
+7090 
-7097 KDLIN
+7097 
-7102 QTSNPT
+7102 
-7108 LDKAQVEQ
+7108 
-7116 LTQGVNQAKDNLH
+7116 
-7129 GDQKLAD
+7129 
-7136 DKQHAVTDLNQLNS
+7136 
-7150 LNNPQR
+7150 
-7156 QALESQINNA
+7156 
-7166 ATRDEVAQ
+7166 
-7174 KLAEAQALDQAMQ
+7174 
-7187 ALRNSI
+7187 
-7193 QDQQQTESG
+7193 
-7202 SKFINEDKPQK
+7202 
-7213 DAYQAAVQ
+7213 
-7221 HAKDLINQTGN
+7221 
-7232 PTLDKSQVEQL
+7232 
-7243 TQAVT
+7243 
-7248 TAKDNLHGD
+7248 
-7257 QKLARDQQQAVTT
+7257 
-7270 VNALPNLNHAQQ
+7270 
-7282 QALTDAINAAPTRTE
+7282 
-7297 VAQHVQTATELDHA
+7297 
-7311 METLKNKV
+7311 
-7319 DQVNTDK
+7319 
-7326 AQPNYTEAST
+7326 
-7336 DKKEAVD
+7336 
-7343 QALQAAESITDPTN
+7343 
-7357 GSNANKDAVEQALTK
+7357 
-7372 LQEKVNELNG
+7372 
-7382 NERVAEAKAQAKQT
+7382 
-7396 IDQLAHLNAD
+7396 
-7406 QIATAKQNI
+7406 
-7415 DQATKLQ
+7415 
-7422 PIAELV
+7422 
-7428 DQATQLNQS
+7428 
-7437 MDQLQQAVNEHAN
+7437 
-7450 VEQTVDYTQADSDKQ
+7450 
-7465 NAYKQAI
+7465 
-7472 AEAENVLK
+7472 
-7480 QNSNKQQVD
+7480 
-7489 QALQNILNAKQALN
+7489 
-7503 GDERVAL
+7503 
-7510 AKTNGKHDIDQL
+7510 
-7522 NALNNAQQ
+7522 
-7530 DGFKGRIDQSHD
+7530 
-7542 LNQIQQIVDE
+7542 
-7552 AKALN
+7552 
-7557 RAMDQLSQ
+7557 
-7565 EITGNEGRTK
+7565 
-7575 GSTNYVNADTQVKQV
+7575 
-7590 YDEAVDKAK
+7590 
-7599 QALDKSTG
+7599 
-7607 QNLTAEQVIKLNDAV
+7607 
-7622 TAAKKALNGE
+7622 
-7632 ERLNN
+7632 
-7637 RKSEALQRLD
+7637 
-7647 QLTHLNNAQR
+7647 
-7657 QLAIQQI
+7657 
-7664 NNAETLNKAS
+7664 
-7674 RAINRATKLDNAMG
+7674 
-7688 AVQQYIDEQHLGVI
+7688 
-7702 SSTNYINA
+7702 
-7710 DNNLKANYDNAI
+7710 
-7722 ANAAHELDKVQGNA
+7722 
-7736 IAKAEAEQL
+7736 
-7745 KQNIIDAQNALN
+7745 
-7757 GDQNLANTKDKANAF
+7757 
-7772 VNSLNGLNLQQ
+7772 
-7783 QDLAHKAINNA
+7783 
-7794 DTVSDVTDIV
+7794 
-7804 NNQIDLNDA
+7804 
-7813 METLKHLVDNEIP
+7813 
-7826 NAEQTVNYQNADDNA
+7826 
-7841 KTNFDDAK
+7841 
-7849 RLANTLLN
+7849 
-7857 SDNTNVND
+7857 
-7865 INGAIQAVNDAIQN
+7865 
-7879 LNGDQRLQDA
+7879 
-7889 KDKAIQSINQALTN
+7889 
-7903 KLKEIE
+7903 
-7909 ASNATEQDKLIA
+7909 
-7921 KNKAEELANSII
+7921 
-7933 NNINKATS
+7933 
-7941 NQDVSQVQ
+7941 
-7949 TAGKQAIEQVH
+7949 
-7960 ANEIPKAKI
+7960 
-7969 DANKDADKQ
+7969 
-7978 VQALIDEID
+7978 

>member
-51 QKQQSNNEQNENRES
+51 QKQQSNNEQTENRES
-66 QAQNSQNSQNGQSLS
+66 QVQNSQNSQNSQSLS

-87 QPNISQANLVDQKVA
+87 QPNNSQANLVNQKVA

-151 DSRAAHVENH
+151 DNRAAHVENH

-278 SSYQNADSSYYVENA
+278 SDYQNANSSYYVENA

-302 TYINASN
+302 TYINASS
-309 KGAPYYLPT
+309 KGAPYNLPT
-318 APWNTLKASAAK
+318 TPWNTLKASDSK
-330 EIVLM
+330 EIALM

-353 HAPHENMIFWFALPS
+353 HAPHQNMIFWFALPA

-380 VNADGTNVQWSNGA
+380 VNSDGTNVQWSHGA
-394 GQGANKPLPQM
+394 GAGANKPLQQM
-405 WPYGVNDSRSRDFKV
+405 WEYGVNDPDRSHDFKI
-420 RSRSGQVIYDWS
+420 RNRSGQVIYSWPT
-432 NVHVNTLR
+432 VHVYSLE
-440 DLARAGDYFSE
+440 DLSRASDYFSE
-451 AGAPAATKAIGEQTF
+451 AGATPATKAFGRQNFE
-466 KYINGER
+466 YINGQK
-473 PTESPGASTVY
+473 PAESPGVPKVY
-484 TFIGAGDASYTISF
+484 TFIGQGDASYTISF
-498 KTQGPTTNK
+498 KTQGPTVNK

-526 QLYVESTQDHQQRLD
+526 QLYVESTQDHQQRLN
-541 GLRQTVNR
+541 GLRQVVNR
-549 TYRIGTTKNVEVGQ
+549 TYRIGTTKRVEVSQGNVQ
-563 NNYKMKKVLEST
+563 TKKVLEST
-575 NLNIDDFIDDPLSYV
+575 NLNIDDFVDDPLSYV
-590 RTPSNKVLGFYPT
+590 KTPSNKVLGFYPT

-613 GAQQLNEYQLSQLF
+613 GVQELNEYQLSQLF

-653 HGNAETLVPVNLT
+653 YGNSETLVPVNLT

-929 EVNFTMGVSDRHTGI
+929 EVNFTMGVSDRHSGI
-944 KNTTITTLPNGWT
+944 KNTTITTLPSGWT
-957 SNLTKADKNNGSL
+957 SNLTKSDNKNGSL
-970 SITGRV
+970 AITGRV
-976 SMNQTF
+976 SMNQAF

-995 ANNTTNDSQSKHVS
+995 VNNTTNDSQSKHVS

-1056 IRGYLASTNPVTVD
+1056 IRGYLASTDPVTVD

-1096 PIVKPEY
+1096 PVVKSEY
-1103 QTTNAPKTA
+1103 QTANAAKTA

-1132 LSNGQGIPS
+1132 LSNGQAIPN

-1359 YRTTGYSQANASSDG
+1359 YRTTGYSQSNATTDG
-1374 QRQYTL
+1374 QRQFTL

-1413 ATVVNVNEPAA
+1413 STVVNVNEPAA

-1516 NFGVQSVTVPTTSQI
+1516 NFGVQSVTVPNTSQI

-1546 PNVTSATTKT
+1546 PNVTSATSKT

-1605 TVSQADQTAIINSLT
+1605 TVSQADQTTIINSLT

-1656 VTVTYQ
+1656 VTVTHQ

-1701 SDYFKLSN
+1701 ADYFKLSN

-1733 GQDINV
+1733 GEDITV

-1756 TYKVVS
+1756 TYKVVRT
-1762 SVPKH
+1762 VPKH
-1767 VFETNRGAVFPGVS
+1767 VFETARGVLYPGVS
-1781 DVYDAKQYVKP
+1781 DMYDAKQYVKP
-1792 VNDSWTQNAQRMN
+1792 VNNSWSTNAQHMN
-1805 FQFTNSYGP
+1805 FQFVGTYGP
-1814 SKDVVGISTRDIR
+1814 NKDVVGISTRLIR
-1827 VTYDNHQ
+1827 VTYDNRQ
-1834 TQIIKILAK
+1834 TEDLTILSK

-1850 IDGNS
+1850 IDANS
-1855 VTYKAGLTNQQI
+1855 VTYKAGLTNQEI
-1867 KINNVLSSS
+1867 KVNNVLNNSSV
-1876 SIKLFKA
+1876 KLFKA
-1883 DNTPLTITNTTYGS
+1883 DNTPLNVTNITHGS
-1897 GNTAVVTV
+1897 GFSSVVTV
-1905 SDALPNGVIKARS
+1905 SDALPNGGIKAKS
-1918 SITMNNVT
+1918 SISMNNVT

-1931 EHGRA
+1931 EHGQVVT
-1936 IDVTRNESVDS
+1936 VTRNESVDS
-1947 NDSATVT
+1947 NDSASVT

-1995 HDNPDTWKNTVGN
+1995 HDSPDTWKNTVGN

-2045 KGQNLTN
+2045 KGQNLTH
-2052 GTDAMNYITFD
+2052 GTNAIDYITFD

-2138 YAHMQNANGLPTDGF
+2138 YAHMQNASGLPTDGF
-2153 TYKWNNAATG
+2153 TYKWNRDTTG

-2172 NKPNAAKVVNAK
+2172 NKPNTAQVVNAK
-2184 YDVIYNGRTF
+2184 YDVIYNGHTF

-2254 VTTFTRHNNT
+2254 VTTFTRRNNT

-2272 AATVAGIAGTNNG
+2272 ADNVTGIVGTNNG

-2306 SGETVSDEQRSDD
+2306 SGETISDEQRSDD

-2410 IKPNSAITITPKAGT
+2410 IKPNSSITITPKAGT
-2425 GHSASSNPSTLT
+2425 GHSVSSNPSTLT
-2437 APATHT
+2437 APAAHT

-2528 DDPVSTDGKK
+2528 DDPVSTEGKK

-2545 NNAIHNAQQQIN
+2545 NNAMHNAQQQIN

-2636 AKKREAESEITAA
+2636 AKKREAETEITAA

-2678 QAKQNLTADTH
+2678 QAKHDLTADTH

-2806 NAKRAGQTESTNAQN
+2806 NAKRAGQTETTNAQN

-2834 AEKAKVEEKYNSLKQ
+2834 AEKTKVEEKYNSLKQ

-2857 LAPLQAAKTQLQ
+2857 LAPLQTAKTQLQ

-2882 SASVATFNEK
+2882 SASVAAFNDK

-2925 AKSALDQARNGLT
+2925 AKTALDQARNGLT

-2959 STTGMTQDSV
+2959 STTGMTQDSI

-2979 RNKIQKIN
+2979 RNKVQQIN

-3022 DKAPLQTAKTQLEQS
+3022 DKAPLQNAKTQLEQS

-3044 TGMTIASLNAY
+3044 TGMTTASLNAY

-3149 ALNNAM
+3149 ALNTAM
-3155 TKLKESVADNNT
+3155 TKLKDSVADNNT

-3192 KGVIGETNN
+3192 KGVIGETTN

-3350 NGEAKLNTAKQEA
+3350 NGEAKLNAAKQEA
-3363 NTALGQLNNLNN
+3363 NTALGHLNNLNN
-3375 AQRQNLQS
+3375 VQRQNLQS

-3390 IETVNTIKQNATN
+3390 IDAVNTIKQNATN
-3403 LNSAMGNLRQVV
+3403 LNSAMGNLRQAV

-3446 TIINQSTNPTMSVN
+3446 TIINQTANPTMSVD
-3460 DVNSATSA
+3460 DVNRATSA

-3482 AQSKTDAV
+3482 VQSKTDAA

-3577 SNGQNKTKDQVAE
+3577 SNGQNKTKDQVTE

-3665 SIANKDATKA
+3665 SIANNDATKA

-3714 TQKADQV
+3714 TQKAEQV

-3733 LAAAKQNAKTY
+3733 LATAKQNAKTY

-3763 TSATR
+3763 SSATR

-3776 QNAQHLDQAMAS
+3776 QNAQHLDQAMAN
-3788 LQSGI
+3788 LQNGI

-3827 NKQHGPNT
+3827 NKSTGPNT

-3940 AYNQAVSAAETIL
+3940 AYNQAISAAETIL

-3962 KTAVEQALNNVNNA
+3962 KTAVEQALNNVNSA

-3998 GASDLNQHQ
+3998 GASDLNQKQ

-4022 NAQDVQR
+4022 NANDVQR
-4029 NATELNTAMGTL
+4029 NATELNTAMGQL
-4041 KHAIA
+4041 QHAIA

-4055 KYVNADSTKQNAYT
+4055 KYVNADNTKQNAYT

-4094 AANQVNSAKQEL
+4094 AANQVNRAKQEL

-4138 EQVGQANRLEDVQT
+4138 EQVGQATTLPNVQT
-4152 VQTNGQSLNNAMKG
+4152 VRDNAQTLNTAMKG
-4166 LRDSIANETTV
+4166 LRDSIANEATI
-4177 KASQNY
+4177 KAGQNY
-4183 TDASPNNQSTY
+4183 TDASQNKQNDYNN
-4194 NSAVSNAKG
+4194 AVTAAKAIIGQTTSPSMIAQEINQAKDQVTAKQQALNGQENLRTAQTNAKQHLNG
-4203 IINQTNNPTMDTSAI
+4203 LSDLTNAQKDAAKRQIEGATHVNEV
-4218 TQATTQVNNAKTAL
+4218 TQAQNNADALNTAMTNLKNGIQDQNTIKQGVNFTDADEAKRNAYTNAVTQAEQILNKAQGPNTAKDGVETALQNVQRAKNELNGNQNVANAKTTAKNALNNLTSINNAQKAALKSQIEGATTVAGVNQVSTMASELNTAMSNLQRGINDEAATKAAQKYTEADRDKQTAYNDAVTAAKTLLDKTAGSNDNKVAVEQALQRVNTAKTAL

-4256 DTQKANLTSQIESGT
+4256 NAQKANLTEQIERGT

-4280 ANAGTLDQAMNQLRQ
+4280 ANAGTLNQAMNQLRQ
-4295 SIASKDATKAS
+4295 SIASKDATKSS

-4321 RAVSDA
+4321 DAVTNA

-4363 LATAKQSA
+4363 LAAAKQTA
-4371 KSDIGRLSDLNNAQR
+4371 KSDIGRLTDLNNAQR

-4392 VDHAPN
+4392 VDQAPN

-4448 AVTQAEGITNANGS
+4448 AVTQAEAITNANGS

-4494 AAKRALAS
+4494 TAKRALAS
-4502 YNNLNNAQS
+4502 YSNLNNAQS
-4511 TAAISQIDNATTVAG
+4511 TAATSQIDNATTVAD

-4576 NAQGILDKAHGQNMT
+4576 NAQGILDKANGQNMT

-4651 GVNGVKTKAQDLD
+4651 GVNSVKTKAQDLD

-4713 ANKDKQAV
+4713 TNKDKQAV
-4721 EQAIQSVTTAKNALN
+4721 EQAIQSVTSTENALN
-4736 GDANLQRAKT
+4736 GDANLQCAKT
-4746 EATQAIDNLTH
+4746 EATQAIDNLTQ
-4757 LNTAQKTALKQQV
+4757 LNTPQKTALKQQV

-4797 QAIADHDT
+4797 QAIGDHDT

-4858 TGLNGDT
+4858 TSLNGDT
-4865 NLATAKQQAKEALR
+4865 NLATAKQQAKDALR

-4889 QSITGQIDNATLVT
+4889 QSITGQIDSATQVT

-5005 QLSHLNNAQKQ
+5005 RLSHLNNAQKQ

-5038 EQLDQAMERLIN
+5038 EQLDQAMERLID

-5135 LNNVQKGAVTGNINQ
+5135 LNNAQKGTVTGNINQ

-5248 KQHANTVIDGLSHL
+5248 KQHANTAIDGLSHL
-5262 TNAQKDA
+5262 TNAQKEA

-5329 AVTTAQGIIDQTTS
+5329 AVTTAQGIIDQTTNPS
-5343 PTLDPTVINQA
+5343 LDPTVINQA
-5354 AGQVSTTKNALNGNE
+5354 AGQVSTSKNALNGNE

-5472 TQSEV
+5472 TQTEV

-5482 QVNATK
+5482 QVNAAK

-5503 ATALINSSND
+5503 ATALINNSND

-5572 PDKQNA
+5572 SDKQNA

-5664 EQAAT
+5664 QQAAT

-5753 QAAKTNL
+5753 QDAKTTL

-5807 LHDKTETLNSIN
+5807 LQDKTETLNSIN

-5826 KKDAYTNAVAHAEG
+5826 KKDDYTNAVSHAEG

-5888 ENDLNQA
+5888 ANDLNQA

-5982 QALQQVTQ
+5982 QALQQVNQ

-6096 TPTPVLTP
+6096 TPTPVLAP
-6104 DTVTQAVTTMNQ
+6104 DTVTKAVTTMNQ

-6129 AKQDAIANLDT
+6129 AKQDALANLDT

-6178 MSNLKQGIA
+6178 MGNLKQGIA

-6202 ADKQTAYTNA
+6202 VDKQTAYTNA

-6221 QMQNPTLNPDEITR
+6221 QTTNPTLNPDDITR

-6258 NAKDAVNAMT
+6258 NAKDAVSGMT

-6288 ATVTQ
+6288 ATVNQ

-6298 TSLDQAMNQL
+6298 TSLDQAMDQL
-6308 SQAINDKTQTLT
+6308 SQAINDKDQILA

-6422 KAQALDYAMELLRN
+6422 KAQTLDHAMELLRN
-6436 SIADNQATLASED
+6436 SVADNQTTLASED

-6458 NDYNQAVTA
+6458 NDYNKAVTA
-6467 AKNIIN
+6467 ANNIIN

-6480 NPDEVNR
+6480 NPDDVNG

-6501 DENLAATKQQANNRL
+6501 DENLAAAKQQANNRL
-6516 NQLDHLNNAQK
+6516 DQLDHLNNAQK

-6536 SSDIATVNG
+6536 SSDIAAVNG

-6580 TDKQTAHTTAVNE
+6580 TDKQTAYNTAVNE
-6593 AEAMINKQTGQ
+6593 AAAMINKQTGQ

-6640 AIDALPNLNQ
+6640 AIDALTSLND

-6668 VHQIEQTANTLNQ
+6668 VHQIEQNANTLNQ
-6681 AMHGLRESI
+6681 AMHGLRQSI

-6733 NAINQAATTVNTT
+6733 NAINQVAATVNTT

-6796 DLTEAQALD
+6796 DLTEVQALD
-6805 QLMNTLQQSIA
+6805 QLMDALQQSIA

-6869 TSSKNALDGVERL
+6869 ISSKNALDGVERL

-6969 HAKDLINKTTDPTLV
+6969 HAKDLINKTTDPTLA
-6984 KSVIDQATQAVNDAK
+6984 KSIIDQATQAVTDAK

-7073 EAGSKFINED
+7073 E
-7083 KPQKDAY
+7083 
-7090 QAAVQHA
+7090 
-7097 KDLIN
+7097 
-7102 QTSNPT
+7102 
-7108 LDKAQVEQ
+7108 
-7116 LTQGVNQAKDNLH
+7116 
-7129 GDQKLAD
+7129 
-7136 DKQHAVTDLNQLNS
+7136 
-7150 LNNPQR
+7150 
-7156 QALESQINNA
+7156 
-7166 ATRDEVAQ
+7166 
-7174 KLAEAQALDQAMQ
+7174 
-7187 ALRNSI
+7187 
-7193 QDQQQTESG
+7193 SG
-7202 SKFINEDKPQK
+7202 SKF
-7213 DAYQAAVQ
+7213 
-7221 HAKDLINQTGN
+7221 
-7232 PTLDKSQVEQL
+7232 
-7243 TQAVT
+7243 
-7248 TAKDNLHGD
+7248 
-7257 QKLARDQQQAVTT
+7257 
-7270 VNALPNLNHAQQ
+7270 
-7282 QALTDAINAAPTRTE
+7282 
-7297 VAQHVQTATELDHA
+7297 
-7311 METLKNKV
+7311 
-7319 DQVNTDK
+7319 
-7326 AQPNYTEAST
+7326 
-7336 DKKEAVD
+7336 
-7343 QALQAAESITDPTN
+7343 
-7357 GSNANKDAVEQALTK
+7357 
-7372 LQEKVNELNG
+7372 
-7382 NERVAEAKAQAKQT
+7382 
-7396 IDQLAHLNAD
+7396 
-7406 QIATAKQNI
+7406 
-7415 DQATKLQ
+7415 
-7422 PIAELV
+7422 
-7428 DQATQLNQS
+7428 
-7437 MDQLQQAVNEHAN
+7437 
-7450 VEQTVDYTQADSDKQ
+7450 
-7465 NAYKQAI
+7465 
-7472 AEAENVLK
+7472 
-7480 QNSNKQQVD
+7480 
-7489 QALQNILNAKQALN
+7489 
-7503 GDERVAL
+7503 
-7510 AKTNGKHDIDQL
+7510 
-7522 NALNNAQQ
+7522 
-7530 DGFKGRIDQSHD
+7530 
-7542 LNQIQQIVDE
+7542 
-7552 AKALN
+7552 
-7557 RAMDQLSQ
+7557 
-7565 EITGNEGRTK
+7565 
-7575 GSTNYVNADTQVKQV
+7575 
-7590 YDEAVDKAK
+7590 
-7599 QALDKSTG
+7599 
-7607 QNLTAEQVIKLNDAV
+7607 
-7622 TAAKKALNGE
+7622 
-7632 ERLNN
+7632 
-7637 RKSEALQRLD
+7637 
-7647 QLTHLNNAQR
+7647 
-7657 QLAIQQI
+7657 
-7664 NNAETLNKAS
+7664 
-7674 RAINRATKLDNAMG
+7674 
-7688 AVQQYIDEQHLGVI
+7688 
-7702 SSTNYINA
+7702 
-7710 DNNLKANYDNAI
+7710 
-7722 ANAAHELDKVQGNA
+7722 
-7736 IAKAEAEQL
+7736 
-7745 KQNIIDAQNALN
+7745 
-7757 GDQNLANTKDKANAF
+7757 
-7772 VNSLNGLNLQQ
+7772 
-7783 QDLAHKAINNA
+7783 
-7794 DTVSDVTDIV
+7794 
-7804 NNQIDLNDA
+7804 
-7813 METLKHLVDNEIP
+7813 
-7826 NAEQTVNYQNADDNA
+7826 
-7841 KTNFDDAK
+7841 
-7849 RLANTLLN
+7849 
-7857 SDNTNVND
+7857 
-7865 INGAIQAVNDAIQN
+7865 
-7879 LNGDQRLQDA
+7879 
-7889 KDKAIQSINQALTN
+7889 
-7903 KLKEIE
+7903 
-7909 ASNATEQDKLIA
+7909 
-7921 KNKAEELANSII
+7921 
-7933 NNINKATS
+7933 
-7941 NQDVSQVQ
+7941 
-7949 TAGKQAIEQVH
+7949 
-7960 ANEIPKAKI
+7960 
-7969 DANKDADKQ
+7969 
-7978 VQALIDEID
+7978 

>member
-30 LGFNTSQAHAAETN
+30 LGLNTSQAQAAETN
-44 QPASVVK
+44 QPASALK
-51 QKQQSNNEQNENRES
+51 QKQQNGDTQTENREVEV
-66 QAQNSQNSQNGQSLS
+66 QNSQNGQSLS
-81 ATHENE
+81 APIENE
-87 QPNISQANLVDQKVA
+87 QPNNNQTNHVDASAV
-102 QSSTTNDEQPASQN
+102 QSSTTEHDQPVSQN
-116 VNTKKDSATAATT
+116 EQAKKDTAAATPT
-129 QPDKEESKHKQ
+129 QSAKAASKH
-140 NESQSANKNGN
+140 EQSE
-151 DSRAAHVENH
+151 SRAANKKENDNKATHVESH

-172 DNGNVQHDRNELQA
+172 DSGNVQHDRNELQA

-259 SNRIQ
+259 SSRIQ
-264 TRSVESR
+264 TRSIESR

-278 SSYQNADSSYYVENA
+278 SDYQNANSSYYVENA

-302 TYINASN
+302 TYINASS
-309 KGAPYYLPT
+309 KGAPYNLPT
-318 APWNTLKASAAK
+318 TPWNTLKASDAK
-330 EIVLM
+330 EIALI

-353 HAPHENMIFWFALPS
+353 HAPHENMIYWFALPAG
-368 DQVPVGRTDFVT
+368 QTPVGRTEFVT

-394 GQGANKPLPQM
+394 GAGANKPLPEM
-405 WPYGVNDSRSRDFKV
+405 WPYGVNDSRSWDYKIRN
-420 RSRSGQVIYDWS
+420 RSGQVIYDWPT
-432 NVHVNTLR
+432 VHINSLK
-440 DLARAGDYFSE
+440 DLARASDYFSE
-451 AGAPAATKAIGEQTF
+451 AGATPATKAFGRQTF
-466 KYINGER
+466 EYINGER
-473 PTESPGASTVY
+473 PTESPGVPKVY
-484 TFIGAGDASYTISF
+484 TFIGKGDASYTISF
-498 KTQGPTTNK
+498 KTQGPTIDK

-526 QLYVESTQDHQQRLD
+526 QLYVESTQDYQQRLN
-541 GLRQTVNR
+541 GLRQVVNR
-549 TYRIGTTKNVEVGQ
+549 TYRIGTTKRVEVSQGNVQ
-563 NNYKMKKVLEST
+563 TKKVLEST
-575 NLNIDDFIDDPLSYV
+575 NLNIDDFMDDPLSYV
-590 RTPSNKVLGFYPT
+590 KTPSNKVLGFYPT
-603 NANTNAFRPG
+603 SANTNAFRPG
-613 GAQQLNEYQLSQLF
+613 GVNPLNEYQLSQLF
-627 TDQKLQEAART
+627 TDDKLQQAART
-638 RNPIRLMIGFDYPDG
+638 GSPIRLMIGFDYPDAF
-653 HGNAETLVPVNLT
+653 GNGETLVPVNLT

-678 KNDDTQNIAEKP
+678 KNDDGQNIADKP
-690 FSKQAGHPVF
+690 ASKQAGHPVF

-790 IRVKPHTPTITTT
+790 IRVKPHTPRITTT
-803 AEQLR
+803 AEELR
-808 GTALQKVPVNIS
+808 GTALQKVPVTVTD
-820 GIPLDPSALV
+820 IPLDPSALV
-830 YLVAPTNQTTNGGS
+830 YLVIPTSQTRDGGS

-850 SGYTI
+850 SGYTKI
-855 LATGTPDGVHNTITI
+855 ATGTPDGVHSTITI
-870 RPQDYVVFIP
+870 RPEDYVVFIP
-880 PVGKQI
+880 PVGNQI
-886 RAVVYYNKVVASNMS
+886 RALIFYNNVVASNMS

-911 PPTINNPVGINA
+911 PPTINNPVGLNA

-929 EVNFTMGVSDRHTGI
+929 EVSFTMGVSDRHSGL
-944 KNTTITTLPNGWT
+944 KSTTITTLPSGWT
-957 SNLTKADKNNGSL
+957 SNLTKSDKKNGSL
-970 SITGRV
+970 AISGRV
-976 SMNQTF
+976 SMNQAY

-995 ANNTTNDSQSKHVS
+995 VNNTTNDSQSKHVTV
-1009 IHVGK
+1009 HVGK
-1014 ISEDAH
+1014 ISDDAH
-1020 PIVLGNTEK
+1020 PIVLGNSEK
-1029 VVVVNPTAVS
+1029 VVVVNPTALTG
-1039 NDEKQS
+1039 DEKQR
-1045 IITAFMNKNQN
+1045 ITTAFMNKNQN
-1056 IRGYLASTNPVTVD
+1056 IRGYLASSNPVTVD
-1070 NNGNVT
+1070 NHGNVT
-1076 LHYRD
+1076 LQYRD

-1096 PIVKPEY
+1096 PVVKPEY
-1103 QTTNAPKTA
+1103 QTANAAKTA

-1132 LSNGQGIPS
+1132 LSNGQAIPS
-1141 GTFTNITSD
+1141 SSFTNITSD

-1171 VASNAYHKD
+1171 VATNAYHKD
-1180 TEDFYISLKIVDVKQ
+1180 TEDFYITLKIIDVKQ
-1195 PEGDQRVYRTSTY
+1195 PEGDQRVYRMSTY
-1208 DLTTDEISKVKQA
+1208 DITTDEISKVKQA
-1221 FINANRDVI
+1221 FINANRDAI
-1230 TLAEGDISVTN
+1230 SFAEGDISVTN
-1241 TPNGANVSTITVNI
+1241 TPNGSNVSTITVNI

-1261 KSFASNLA
+1261 KSFTSNLN

-1326 ILTMLKATTTVPG
+1326 ILTLLKATTTVPG
-1339 LRNNITGNEKAQAE
+1339 LRNNIAGNEKAQAE

-1359 YRTTGYSQANASSDG
+1359 YKTTGYSQSNPTSDG
-1374 QRQYTL
+1374 QRQFTL
-1380 NGQVIQILDIIN
+1380 NGQVIQIMDIIN
-1392 PSNGYGGQPVTN
+1392 PSNGFGGQPVTN
-1404 SNTRANHSN
+1404 SNVRANHSN
-1413 ATVVNVNEPAA
+1413 STVVSVNESAA

-1435 VKSNSTHNASDA
+1435 VKNNSTHNAADA

-1454 LTPYGP
+1454 LSPYGP

-1468 QNTGNTTDAI
+1468 QNTDNTNEAI

-1516 NFGVQSVTVPTTSQI
+1516 NFGVQSVTVPTTSQL

-1546 PNVTSATTKT
+1546 PNVTSTTNKT
-1556 INLLATDTSGN
+1556 INLVATDTSGN

-1576 VKPLRDKYR
+1576 IKPLRDKYR

-1650 NNANVT
+1650 NNAQVT

-1662 DGTTSTVTVPVKHVI
+1662 DGTTSTVTVPVKRVI

-1691 DFPAGNGSSA
+1691 DFPTGNGASA

-1723 QAPNKDNTRI
+1723 QAPNKNNTTI

-1756 TYKVVS
+1756 TYKVVRT
-1762 SVPKH
+1762 VPKQ
-1767 VFETNRGAVFPGVS
+1767 VFETARGVLYPGVS
-1781 DVYDAKQYVKP
+1781 DMYDAKQYVKP
-1792 VNDSWTQNAQRMN
+1792 VNNSWSTNAQHMN

-1834 TQIIKILAK
+1834 TQIIKILSK

-1905 SDALPNGVIKARS
+1905 SDALPNGEIKARS
-1918 SITMNNVT
+1918 SISMNNVT

-1947 NDSATVT
+1947 NDSASVH

-2008 THKTAVVTLPS
+2008 THKTAVVTLPN

-2052 GTDAMNYITFD
+2052 GTDAINYITFD
-2063 PNTNTNGITAA
+2063 PNTNTNGITAV

-2119 TTYTTTVGGTLA
+2119 TSYTTTVGGTLA

-2138 YAHMQNANGLPTDGF
+2138 YAHIQNATGLPTDGF

-2172 NKPNAAKVVNAK
+2172 NKPNTAQVINAK
-2184 YDVIYNGRTF
+2184 YDVIYNGHTF

-2220 AITIAPGAN
+2220 VITIAPGAN

-2272 AATVAGIAGTNNG
+2272 AANVAGIAGTNNG

-2292 FNPADTIQVVATQG
+2292 FNPADTIQAVATQG
-2306 SGETVSDEQRSDD
+2306 SGETISDEQRSDD

-2339 IDITPNN
+2339 VDITPNN

-2365 VGNGAEHSKTINVVR
+2365 VGNGAEHSKTLNAVR

-2397 DAQTGKVTFNANT
+2397 DAHTGKVTFNANT

-2437 APATHT
+2437 APAAHT

-2501 DGSTEEVQ
+2501 DSSTEEVQ

-2562 AQQVINNERAT
+2562 AQQVINDERAT
-2573 PQQVSDALTKVR
+2573 PQQVNAALSKVQ
-2585 AAQTKIDQAKA
+2585 AAQTKINEAKA

-2621 PSTAGMTQQSIDNYN
+2621 PSTTGMTQQSIDNYN

-2689 ALEQAVQQLNRT
+2689 ELEQAVHQLNRT

-2736 IQKPIRTVQEVQSAL
+2736 IQKPIRSVQEVQTAL
-2751 TNVNRVNERLTQ
+2751 TNVNRVNDRLTL

-2834 AEKAKVEEKYNSLKQ
+2834 AKKTKVEEKYNGLKQ

-2882 SASVATFNEK
+2882 SASVAAFNDK

-2925 AKSALDQARNGLT
+2925 TKTALDQARNGLT
-2938 VDKAPLENAKNQLQH
+2938 VDKAPLENAKNQLQQ

-2959 STTGMTQDSV
+2959 STTGMTQDSI

-2979 RNKIQKIN
+2979 RNKIQQIN

-3037 INQPTDT
+3037 INQPTNT
-3044 TGMTIASLNAY
+3044 TGMTTASLNAY

-3105 DRQPALTTLHGA
+3105 DRQPAFTTLHGA

-3127 FTQQINAAQN
+3127 FTQQINAAPN

-3155 TKLKESVADNNT
+3155 TKLKDSVADNNS

-3177 TPANKQAYDNAVNAA
+3177 TTANKQAYDNAVNAA
-3192 KGVIGETNN
+3192 KGVIGETTN

-3213 ASVKSTK
+3213 ETVKSTK
-3220 DALDGQ
+3220 GALDGQ

-3244 DLNQAQKNALTQ
+3244 DLNQTQKNALTQ
-3256 QVNSAQNVQAV
+3256 QVNNAQNVQAV

-3323 GNAQHPVITPSD
+3323 GNAQ
-3335 VNNALSNVTSKEHAL
+3335 
-3350 NGEAKLNTAKQEA
+3350 
-3363 NTALGQLNNLNN
+3363 
-3375 AQRQNLQS
+3375 RQNLQS

-3403 LNSAMGNLRQVV
+3403 LNSAMGNLRQAV
-3415 ADKDQVKRTE
+3415 ADKEQVKRTE

-3446 TIINQSTNPTMSVN
+3446 TIINQTTNPTMSVN

-3482 AQSKTDAV
+3482 AQSKTDAAS
-3490 RAIDALPHLNN
+3490 AIDALPHLNN

-3577 SNGQNKTKDQVAE
+3577 SNGQNKTKDQVTE

-3622 THLTTAQKTNL
+3622 THLTTAQKTHL

-3648 VQSNAN
+3648 AQSNAN

-3714 TQKADQV
+3714 TQKAEQV

-3733 LAAAKQNAKTY
+3733 LATAKLNAKTY

-3763 TSATR
+3763 SSATR
-3768 VSGVDTVK
+3768 VSSVDTVK

-3788 LQSGI
+3788 LQNGI

-3846 VNTAKDALNGDAK
+3846 VKTAKNALNGDAK

-3940 AYNQAVSAAETIL
+3940 AYNQAVSNAETIL

-3962 KTAVEQALNNVNNA
+3962 KTAVEQALNNVNSA

-4029 NATELNTAMGTL
+4029 NATELNTAMGQL
-4041 KHAIA
+4041 QHAIA
-4046 DKTNTLASS
+4046 DKTTTLASS
-4055 KYVNADSTKQNAYT
+4055 KFVNADSTKQNVYT

-4138 EQVGQANRLEDVQT
+4138 EQVGQANRLEDVQS

-4203 IINQTNNPTMDTSAI
+4203 IINQTNNPTMDASAI
-4218 TQATTQVNNAKTAL
+4218 TQATTQVNNAKNGL
-4232 NGDARLNEAK
+4232 NGAE
-4242 NTAKQQLATMSHLT
+4242 
-4256 DTQKANLTSQIESGT
+4256 NLR
-4271 TVAGVQGIQ
+4271 
-4280 ANAGTLDQAMNQLRQ
+4280 N
-4295 SIASKDATKAS
+4295 
-4306 EDYQDANADLQNAYN
+4306 
-4321 RAVSDA
+4321 
-4327 EGIISATNNP
+4327 
-4337 EMNPD
+4337 
-4342 TINQKA
+4342 
-4348 SQVNSAKSALNGDEK
+4348 
-4363 LATAKQSA
+4363 
-4371 KSDIGRLSDLNNAQR
+4371 
-4386 TAANAE
+4386 
-4392 VDHAPN
+4392 
-4398 LAAVTAAKNKATS
+4398 
-4411 LNTAMGNLKHALAEK
+4411 
-4426 DNTKRSVNYT
+4426 
-4436 DADQPKQQAYDT
+4436 
-4448 AVTQAEGITNANGS
+4448 
-4462 NANETQVQ
+4462 
-4470 AALNQLNQAK
+4470 
-4480 NDLNGDNKVAQAKE
+4480 
-4494 AAKRALAS
+4494 
-4502 YNNLNNAQS
+4502 
-4511 TAAISQIDNATTVAG
+4511 
-4526 VTAAQNTAN
+4526 AQNTA
-4535 ELNTAMGQLQNGI
+4535 
-4548 NDQNTVKQQ
+4548 K
-4557 VNFTDADQGKKDAY
+4557 
-4571 TNAVT
+4571 
-4576 NAQGILDKAHGQNMT
+4576 
-4591 KAQVEAALNQVTTA
+4591 
-4605 KNALNG
+4605 
-4611 DANVRQAKSDAKA
+4611 
-4624 NLGTLTHL
+4624 
-4632 NNAQKQDL
+4632 
-4640 TSQIEGATTVN
+4640 
-4651 GVNGVKTKAQDLD
+4651 
-4664 GAMQR
+4664 
-4669 LESAIANK
+4669 
-4677 DQTKAS
+4677 
-4683 ENYIDAD
+4683 
-4690 PTKKTAFD
+4690 
-4698 NAITQAESYLNKDHG
+4698 
-4713 ANKDKQAV
+4713 
-4721 EQAIQSVTTAKNALN
+4721 
-4736 GDANLQRAKT
+4736 
-4746 EATQAIDNLTH
+4746 
-4757 LNTAQKTALKQQV
+4757 
-4770 NAAQRVSGVTDLK
+4770 
-4783 NSATSL
+4783 
-4789 NNAMDQLK
+4789 
-4797 QAIADHDT
+4797 
-4805 IVAGGN
+4805 
-4811 YTNASPDKQ
+4811 
-4820 GAYTDAYNA
+4820 
-4829 AKNIV
+4829 
-4834 NGSPNVITNAA
+4834 
-4845 DVTAATQRVNNAE
+4845 
-4858 TGLNGDT
+4858 
-4865 NLATAKQQAKEALR
+4865 
-4879 QMTHLSDAQK
+4879 
-4889 QSITGQIDNATLVT
+4889 
-4903 GVQSVKDNAT
+4903 
-4913 NLDNAMNQLRNSI
+4913 
-4926 ANKDEVKASQPYV
+4926 
-4939 DADTDKQNAYN
+4939 
-4950 TAVTSAENIINA
+4950 
-4962 TSQPTLDPSAVT
+4962 
-4974 QAANQVNT
+4974 
-4982 NKTALNGA
+4982 
-4990 QNLANKK
+4990 
-4997 QETTANIN
+4997 
-5005 QLSHLNNAQKQ
+5005 
-5016 DLNTQVTN
+5016 
-5024 APNISTVNQ
+5024 
-5033 VKTKA
+5033 
-5038 EQLDQAMERLIN
+5038 
-5050 GIQDKDQVKQS
+5050 
-5061 VNFTD
+5061 
-5066 ADPEKQTAYNNA
+5066 
-5078 VTAAENIINQANG
+5078 
-5091 TNANQSQVEAA
+5091 
-5102 LSTVTTTKQALNG
+5102 
-5115 DRKVTDAK
+5115 
-5123 NNANQTLSTLDN
+5123 
-5135 LNNVQKGAVTGNINQ
+5135 
-5150 AHTVA
+5150 
-5155 EVTQAIQTAQ
+5155 
-5165 ELNTA
+5165 
-5170 MGNLKN
+5170 
-5176 SLNDKDTTLGSQNF
+5176 
-5190 ADADPE
+5190 
-5196 KKNAYNEAVRNAE
+5196 
-5209 NILNKS
+5209 
-5215 TGTNVPKDQVEAA
+5215 
-5228 MNQVNTTKAA
+5228 
-5238 LNGTQNLEKA
+5238 
-5248 KQHANTVIDGLSHL
+5248 
-5262 TNAQKDA
+5262 
-5269 LKQLV
+5269 
-5274 QQSTTVAEAQGNE
+5274 
-5287 QKANN
+5287 
-5292 VDAAMDKLRQ
+5292 
-5302 SIADNATTKQ
+5302 
-5312 NQNYTDASPNKK
+5312 
-5324 DAYNN
+5324 
-5329 AVTTAQGIIDQTTS
+5329 
-5343 PTLDPTVINQA
+5343 
-5354 AGQVSTTKNALNGNE
+5354 
-5369 NLEAAKQQAT
+5369 
-5379 QSLGSLDNLN
+5379 
-5389 NAQKQAVTNQ
+5389 
-5399 INGAHTVDEANQIKQ
+5399 
-5414 NAQNLNTAMG
+5414 
-5424 NLKQAIADK
+5424 
-5433 DATKATVNFTDAD
+5433 
-5446 QAKQQAYNTAVT
+5446 
-5458 NAENIISKANGGNA
+5458 
-5472 TQSEV
+5472 
-5477 EQAIQ
+5477 
-5482 QVNATK
+5482 
-5488 QALNGNANVQ
+5488 
-5498 HAKDE
+5498 
-5503 ATALINSSND
+5503 
-5513 LNQAQKDALKQQVQN
+5513 
-5528 ATTVAGVN
+5528 
-5536 NVKQTAQELNNAMT
+5536 
-5550 QLKQGI
+5550 
-5556 ADKEQTKAD
+5556 
-5565 GNFVNAD
+5565 
-5572 PDKQNA
+5572 
-5578 YNQAVAK
+5578 
-5585 AEALI
+5585 
-5590 SGTPD
+5590 
-5595 VVVTPSEI
+5595 
-5603 TAALN
+5603 
-5608 KVTQAKNDLNGNTN
+5608 
-5622 LATAKQNVQHAID
+5622 
-5635 QLPNLNQ
+5635 
-5642 AQRDEYSKQI
+5642 
-5652 TQATLVPNVNAI
+5652 
-5664 EQAAT
+5664 
-5669 TLNDAMTQLKQGIA
+5669 
-5683 NKAQIKGSENYH
+5683 
-5695 DADTDKQTAYDNAV
+5695 
-5709 TKAEELLKQTTNPT
+5709 
-5723 MDPNTI
+5723 
-5729 QQALTKVNDTNQ
+5729 
-5741 ALNGNQKLADAK
+5741 
-5753 QAAKTNL
+5753 
-5760 GTLDHLNDAQ
+5760 
-5770 KQALTTQVEQAPDIA
+5770 
-5785 TVNNVKQNA
+5785 
-5794 QNLNNAMTNLNNA
+5794 
-5807 LHDKTETLNSIN
+5807 
-5819 FTDADQA
+5819 
-5826 KKDAYTNAVAHAEG
+5826 
-5840 ILSKANGSNAS
+5840 
-5851 QTEVEQAMQR
+5851 
-5861 VNEAKQ
+5861 
-5867 ALNGNDNVQRA
+5867 
-5878 KDAAKQVITN
+5878 
-5888 ENDLNQA
+5888 
-5895 QKDALKQQV
+5895 
-5904 DAAQTVANVN
+5904 
-5914 TIKQTAQDLNQA
+5914 
-5926 MTQLKQG
+5926 
-5933 IADKDQTKANGNF
+5933 
-5946 VNADTDKQNAY
+5946 
-5957 NNAVAHAEQIISGTP
+5957 
-5972 NANVDPQQVA
+5972 
-5982 QALQQVTQ
+5982 
-5990 AKGDLNGNHN
+5990 
-6000 LQVAKDNANTAIDQL
+6000 
-6015 PNLNQPQKTALKDQV
+6015 
-6030 SHAELVT
+6030 
-6037 GVNAIKQNADA
+6037 
-6048 LNNAMGTLKQQ
+6048 
-6059 IQANSQVPQSVDF
+6059 
-6072 TQADQDKQ
+6072 
-6080 QAYNNA
+6080 
-6086 ANQAQ
+6086 
-6091 QIANG
+6091 
-6096 TPTPVLTP
+6096 
-6104 DTVTQAVTTMNQ
+6104 
-6116 AKDALNGDEKLAQ
+6116 
-6129 AKQDAIANLDT
+6129 
-6140 LRDLNQPQRD
+6140 
-6150 ALRNQ
+6150 
-6155 INQAQALATVEQ
+6155 
-6167 TKQNAQNVNTA
+6167 
-6178 MSNLKQGIA
+6178 
-6187 NKDTV
+6187 
-6192 KASENYHDAD
+6192 
-6202 ADKQTAYTNA
+6202 
-6212 VSQAEGIIN
+6212 
-6221 QMQNPTLNPDEITR
+6221 
-6235 ALTQVTDAKN
+6235 
-6245 SLNGEAKLATEKQ
+6245 
-6258 NAKDAVNAMT
+6258 
-6268 HLNDAQKQ
+6268 
-6276 ALKGQIDQSPEI
+6276 
-6288 ATVTQ
+6288 
-6293 VKQTA
+6293 
-6298 TSLDQAMNQL
+6298 
-6308 SQAINDKTQTLT
+6308 
-6320 DGNYLNADPDKQN
+6320 
-6333 AYKQAVAKAEALL
+6333 
-6346 NKQSGTNEVQAQVES
+6346 
-6361 ITNEVNAAKQALNG
+6361 
-6375 NDNLA
+6375 
-6380 NAKQQAK
+6380 
-6387 QQLANL
+6387 
-6393 THLND
+6393 
-6398 AQKQSFESQI
+6398 
-6408 TQAPLVTDVTTINQ
+6408 
-6422 KAQALDYAMELLRN
+6422 
-6436 SIADNQATLASED
+6436 
-6449 YHDATAQRQ
+6449 
-6458 NDYNQAVTA
+6458 
-6467 AKNIIN
+6467 
-6473 QTTSPTM
+6473 
-6480 NPDEVNR
+6480 
-6487 ATTQVNNTKVALDG
+6487 
-6501 DENLAATKQQANNRL
+6501 
-6516 NQLDHLNNAQK
+6516 
-6527 QQLQSQITQ
+6527 
-6536 SSDIATVNG
+6536 
-6545 HKQTA
+6545 
-6550 ESLNTAMGNLI
+6550 
-6561 NAIADHQAVEQRGN
+6561 
-6575 FINAD
+6575 
-6580 TDKQTAHTTAVNE
+6580 
-6593 AEAMINKQTGQ
+6593 
-6604 NANQTE
+6604 
-6610 VEQAIT
+6610 
-6616 KVQTTLQA
+6616 
-6624 LNGDHN
+6624 
-6630 LQVAKTNATQ
+6630 
-6640 AIDALPNLNQ
+6640 
-6650 PQKTALK
+6650 
-6657 DQVTAATLVTA
+6657 
-6668 VHQIEQTANTLNQ
+6668 
-6681 AMHGLRESI
+6681 
-6690 QDNAATKANSKY
+6690 
-6702 INEDQPEQQNYDQA
+6702 
-6716 VQAANNII
+6716 
-6724 NEQTATLDN
+6724 
-6733 NAINQAATTVNTT
+6733 
-6746 KAALHGDVKLQ
+6746 
-6757 NDKDHAKQTV
+6757 
-6767 SQLAHLNNAQKHM
+6767 
-6780 EDTLIDS
+6780 
-6787 ETTRTAVKQ
+6787 
-6796 DLTEAQALD
+6796 
-6805 QLMNTLQQSIA
+6805 
-6816 DKDATRASS
+6816 
-6825 AYVNAEPNKKQ
+6825 
-6836 AYDEAVQNAES
+6836 
-6847 IIAGLNNPTINKG
+6847 
-6860 NVSSATQAV
+6860 
-6869 TSSKNALDGVERL
+6869 
-6882 AQDKQTAGNSLNHL
+6882 
-6896 DQLTPA
+6896 
-6902 QQQALEN
+6902 
-6909 QINNATTRDK
+6909 
-6919 VAEIIAQAQALNEAM
+6919 
-6934 KALKESIKDQPQTEA
+6934 
-6949 SSKFINED
+6949 
-6957 QAQKDAYTQAVQ
+6957 
-6969 HAKDLINKTTDPTLV
+6969 
-6984 KSVIDQATQAVNDAK
+6984 
-6999 NNLHG
+6999 
-7004 DQKLAQDKQRATE
+7004 
-7017 TLNNLSNLNTPQR
+7017 
-7030 QALENQIN
+7030 
-7038 NAATRGEVAQKLTEA
+7038 
-7053 QALNQAMEALRNS
+7053 
-7066 IQDQQQT
+7066 
-7073 EAGSKFINED
+7073 
-7083 KPQKDAY
+7083 
-7090 QAAVQHA
+7090 
-7097 KDLIN
+7097 
-7102 QTSNPT
+7102 
-7108 LDKAQVEQ
+7108 
-7116 LTQGVNQAKDNLH
+7116 
-7129 GDQKLAD
+7129 
-7136 DKQHAVTDLNQLNS
+7136 
-7150 LNNPQR
+7150 
-7156 QALESQINNA
+7156 
-7166 ATRDEVAQ
+7166 
-7174 KLAEAQALDQAMQ
+7174 
-7187 ALRNSI
+7187 
-7193 QDQQQTESG
+7193 
-7202 SKFINEDKPQK
+7202 
-7213 DAYQAAVQ
+7213 
-7221 HAKDLINQTGN
+7221 
-7232 PTLDKSQVEQL
+7232 
-7243 TQAVT
+7243 
-7248 TAKDNLHGD
+7248 
-7257 QKLARDQQQAVTT
+7257 
-7270 VNALPNLNHAQQ
+7270 
-7282 QALTDAINAAPTRTE
+7282 
-7297 VAQHVQTATELDHA
+7297 
-7311 METLKNKV
+7311 
-7319 DQVNTDK
+7319 
-7326 AQPNYTEAST
+7326 
-7336 DKKEAVD
+7336 
-7343 QALQAAESITDPTN
+7343 
-7357 GSNANKDAVEQALTK
+7357 
-7372 LQEKVNELNG
+7372 
-7382 NERVAEAKAQAKQT
+7382 
-7396 IDQLAHLNAD
+7396 
-7406 QIATAKQNI
+7406 
-7415 DQATKLQ
+7415 
-7422 PIAELV
+7422 
-7428 DQATQLNQS
+7428 
-7437 MDQLQQAVNEHAN
+7437 
-7450 VEQTVDYTQADSDKQ
+7450 
-7465 NAYKQAI
+7465 
-7472 AEAENVLK
+7472 
-7480 QNSNKQQVD
+7480 
-7489 QALQNILNAKQALN
+7489 
-7503 GDERVAL
+7503 
-7510 AKTNGKHDIDQL
+7510 
-7522 NALNNAQQ
+7522 
-7530 DGFKGRIDQSHD
+7530 
-7542 LNQIQQIVDE
+7542 
-7552 AKALN
+7552 
-7557 RAMDQLSQ
+7557 
-7565 EITGNEGRTK
+7565 
-7575 GSTNYVNADTQVKQV
+7575 
-7590 YDEAVDKAK
+7590 
-7599 QALDKSTG
+7599 
-7607 QNLTAEQVIKLNDAV
+7607 
-7622 TAAKKALNGE
+7622 
-7632 ERLNN
+7632 
-7637 RKSEALQRLD
+7637 
-7647 QLTHLNNAQR
+7647 
-7657 QLAIQQI
+7657 
-7664 NNAETLNKAS
+7664 
-7674 RAINRATKLDNAMG
+7674 
-7688 AVQQYIDEQHLGVI
+7688 
-7702 SSTNYINA
+7702 
-7710 DNNLKANYDNAI
+7710 
-7722 ANAAHELDKVQGNA
+7722 
-7736 IAKAEAEQL
+7736 
-7745 KQNIIDAQNALN
+7745 
-7757 GDQNLANTKDKANAF
+7757 
-7772 VNSLNGLNLQQ
+7772 
-7783 QDLAHKAINNA
+7783 
-7794 DTVSDVTDIV
+7794 
-7804 NNQIDLNDA
+7804 
-7813 METLKHLVDNEIP
+7813 
-7826 NAEQTVNYQNADDNA
+7826 
-7841 KTNFDDAK
+7841 
-7849 RLANTLLN
+7849 
-7857 SDNTNVND
+7857 
-7865 INGAIQAVNDAIQN
+7865 
-7879 LNGDQRLQDA
+7879 
-7889 KDKAIQSINQALTN
+7889 
-7903 KLKEIE
+7903 
-7909 ASNATEQDKLIA
+7909 
-7921 KNKAEELANSII
+7921 
-7933 NNINKATS
+7933 
-7941 NQDVSQVQ
+7941 
-7949 TAGKQAIEQVH
+7949 
-7960 ANEIPKAKI
+7960 
-7969 DANKDADKQ
+7969 
-7978 VQALIDEID
+7978 

>member
-30 LGFNTSQAHAAETN
+30 LGLNTSQAQAAETN
-44 QPASVVK
+44 QPASALK
-51 QKQQSNNEQNENRES
+51 QKQQNGDTQTENREVEV
-66 QAQNSQNSQNGQSLS
+66 QNSQNGQSLS
-81 ATHENE
+81 APIENE
-87 QPNISQANLVDQKVA
+87 QPNNNQTNHVDASAV
-102 QSSTTNDEQPASQN
+102 QSSTTEHDQPVSQN
-116 VNTKKDSATAATT
+116 EQAKKDTAAATPT
-129 QPDKEESKHKQ
+129 QSAKAASKH
-140 NESQSANKNGN
+140 EQSE
-151 DSRAAHVENH
+151 SRAANKKENDNKATHVESH

-172 DNGNVQHDRNELQA
+172 DSGNVQHDRNELQA

-259 SNRIQ
+259 SSRIQ
-264 TRSVESR
+264 TRSIESR

-278 SSYQNADSSYYVENA
+278 SDYQNANSSYYVENA

-302 TYINASN
+302 TYINASS
-309 KGAPYYLPT
+309 KGAPYNLPT
-318 APWNTLKASAAK
+318 TPWNTLKASDAK
-330 EIVLM
+330 EIALI

-353 HAPHENMIFWFALPS
+353 HAPHENMIYWFALPAG
-368 DQVPVGRTDFVT
+368 QTPVGRTEFVT

-394 GQGANKPLPQM
+394 GAGANKPLPEM
-405 WPYGVNDSRSRDFKV
+405 WPYGVNDSRSWDYKIRN
-420 RSRSGQVIYDWS
+420 RSGQVIYDWPT
-432 NVHVNTLR
+432 VHINSLK
-440 DLARAGDYFSE
+440 DLARASDYFSE
-451 AGAPAATKAIGEQTF
+451 AGATPATKAFGRQTF
-466 KYINGER
+466 EYINGER
-473 PTESPGASTVY
+473 PTESPGVPKVY
-484 TFIGAGDASYTISF
+484 TFIGKGDASYTISF
-498 KTQGPTTNK
+498 KTQGPTIDK
-507 LYYAAGGRAL
+507 LYYAADGRAL

-526 QLYVESTQDHQQRLD
+526 QLYVESTQDYQQRLN
-541 GLRQTVNR
+541 GLRQVVNR
-549 TYRIGTTKNVEVGQ
+549 TYRIGTTKRVEVSQGNVQ
-563 NNYKMKKVLEST
+563 TKKVLEST
-575 NLNIDDFIDDPLSYV
+575 NLNIDDFMDDPLSYV
-590 RTPSNKVLGFYPT
+590 KTPSNKVLGFYPT
-603 NANTNAFRPG
+603 SANTNAFRPG
-613 GAQQLNEYQLSQLF
+613 GVNPLNEYQLSQLF
-627 TDQKLQEAART
+627 TDDKLQQAART
-638 RNPIRLMIGFDYPDG
+638 GSPIRLMIGFDYPDAF
-653 HGNAETLVPVNLT
+653 GNGETLVPVNLT

-678 KNDDTQNIAEKP
+678 KNDDGQNIADKP
-690 FSKQAGHPVF
+690 ASKQAGHPVF

-790 IRVKPHTPTITTT
+790 IRVKPHTPRITTT
-803 AEQLR
+803 AEELR
-808 GTALQKVPVNIS
+808 GTALQKVPVTVTD
-820 GIPLDPSALV
+820 IPLDPSALV
-830 YLVAPTNQTTNGGS
+830 YLVIPTSQTRDGGS

-850 SGYTI
+850 SGYTKI
-855 LATGTPDGVHNTITI
+855 ATGTPDGVHSTITI
-870 RPQDYVVFIP
+870 RPEDYVVFIP
-880 PVGKQI
+880 PVGNQI
-886 RAVVYYNKVVASNMS
+886 RALIFYNNVVASNMS

-911 PPTINNPVGINA
+911 PPTINNPVGLNA

-929 EVNFTMGVSDRHTGI
+929 EVSFTMGVSDRHSGL
-944 KNTTITTLPNGWT
+944 KSTTITTLPSGWT
-957 SNLTKADKNNGSL
+957 SNLTKSDKKNGSL
-970 SITGRV
+970 AISGRV
-976 SMNQTF
+976 SMNQAY

-995 ANNTTNDSQSKHVS
+995 VNNTTNDSQSKHVTV
-1009 IHVGK
+1009 HVGK
-1014 ISEDAH
+1014 ISDDAH
-1020 PIVLGNTEK
+1020 PIVLGNSEK
-1029 VVVVNPTAVS
+1029 VVVVNPTALTG
-1039 NDEKQS
+1039 DEKQR
-1045 IITAFMNKNQN
+1045 ITTAFMNKNQN
-1056 IRGYLASTNPVTVD
+1056 IRGYLASSNPVTVD
-1070 NNGNVT
+1070 NHGNVT
-1076 LHYRD
+1076 LQYRD

-1096 PIVKPEY
+1096 PVVKPEY
-1103 QTTNAPKTA
+1103 QTANAAKTA

-1132 LSNGQGIPS
+1132 LSNGQAIPS
-1141 GTFTNITSD
+1141 SSFTNITSD

-1171 VASNAYHKD
+1171 VATNAYHKD
-1180 TEDFYISLKIVDVKQ
+1180 TEDFYITLKIIDVKQ
-1195 PEGDQRVYRTSTY
+1195 PEGDQRVYRMSTY
-1208 DLTTDEISKVKQA
+1208 DITTDEISKVKQA
-1221 FINANRDVI
+1221 FINANRDAI
-1230 TLAEGDISVTN
+1230 SFAEGDISVTN
-1241 TPNGANVSTITVNI
+1241 TPNGSNVSTITVNI

-1261 KSFASNLA
+1261 KSFTSNLN

-1326 ILTMLKATTTVPG
+1326 ILTLLKATTTVPG
-1339 LRNNITGNEKAQAE
+1339 LRNNIAGNEKAQAE

-1359 YRTTGYSQANASSDG
+1359 YKTTGYSQSNPTSDG
-1374 QRQYTL
+1374 QRQFTL
-1380 NGQVIQILDIIN
+1380 NGQVIQIMDIIN
-1392 PSNGYGGQPVTN
+1392 PSNGFGGQPVTN
-1404 SNTRANHSN
+1404 SNVRANHSN
-1413 ATVVNVNEPAA
+1413 STVVSVNESAA

-1435 VKSNSTHNASDA
+1435 VKNNSTHNAADA

-1454 LTPYGP
+1454 LSPYGP

-1468 QNTGNTTDAI
+1468 QNTDNTNEAI

-1501 VFSGETFTNTITAND
+1501 VFTGETFTNTITAND
-1516 NFGVQSVTVPTTSQI
+1516 NFGVQSVTVPTTSQL

-1546 PNVTSATTKT
+1546 PNVTSTTNKT
-1556 INLLATDTSGN
+1556 INLVATDTSGN

-1576 VKPLRDKYR
+1576 IKPLRDKYR

-1650 NNANVT
+1650 NNAQVT

-1691 DFPAGNGSSA
+1691 DFPTGNGASA

-1723 QAPNKDNTRI
+1723 QAPNKNNTTI

-1756 TYKVVS
+1756 TYKVVRT
-1762 SVPKH
+1762 VPKQ
-1767 VFETNRGAVFPGVS
+1767 VFETARGVLYPGVS
-1781 DVYDAKQYVKP
+1781 DMYDAKQYVKP
-1792 VNDSWTQNAQRMN
+1792 VNNSWSTNAQHMN

-1834 TQIIKILAK
+1834 TQIIKILSK

-1905 SDALPNGVIKARS
+1905 SDALPNGEIKARS
-1918 SITMNNVT
+1918 SISMNNVT

-1947 NDSATVT
+1947 NDSASVH

-2008 THKTAVVTLPS
+2008 THKTAVVTLPN

-2052 GTDAMNYITFD
+2052 GTDAINYITFD

-2119 TTYTTTVGGTLA
+2119 TSYTTTVGGTLA

-2138 YAHMQNANGLPTDGF
+2138 YAHIQNATGLPTDGF

-2172 NKPNAAKVVNAK
+2172 NKPNTAQVINAK
-2184 YDVIYNGRTF
+2184 YDVIYNGHTF

-2220 AITIAPGAN
+2220 VITIAPGAN

-2272 AATVAGIAGTNNG
+2272 AANVAGIAGTNNG

-2292 FNPADTIQVVATQG
+2292 FNPADTIQAVATQG
-2306 SGETVSDEQRSDD
+2306 SGETISDEQRSDD

-2339 IDITPNN
+2339 VDITPNN

-2365 VGNGAEHSKTINVVR
+2365 VGNGAEHSKTLNAVR

-2397 DAQTGKVTFNANT
+2397 DAHTGKVTFNANT

-2437 APATHT
+2437 APAAHT

-2501 DGSTEEVQ
+2501 DSSTEEVQ

-2562 AQQVINNERAT
+2562 AQQVINDERAT
-2573 PQQVSDALTKVR
+2573 PQQVNAALSKVQ
-2585 AAQTKIDQAKA
+2585 AAQTKINEAKA

-2621 PSTAGMTQQSIDNYN
+2621 PSTTGMTQQSIDNYN

-2689 ALEQAVQQLNRT
+2689 ELEQAVHQLNRT

-2736 IQKPIRTVQEVQSAL
+2736 IQKPIRSVQEVQTAL
-2751 TNVNRVNERLTQ
+2751 TNVNRVNDRLTQ

-2834 AEKAKVEEKYNSLKQ
+2834 AEKTKVEEKYNGLKQ

-2882 SASVATFNEK
+2882 SASVAAFNDK

-2925 AKSALDQARNGLT
+2925 TKTALDQARNGLT
-2938 VDKAPLENAKNQLQH
+2938 VDKAPLENAKNQLQQ

-2959 STTGMTQDSV
+2959 STTGMTQDSI

-2979 RNKIQKIN
+2979 RNKIQQIN

-3044 TGMTIASLNAY
+3044 TGMTTASLNAY

-3105 DRQPALTTLHGA
+3105 DRQPAFTTLHGA

-3127 FTQQINAAQN
+3127 FTQQINAAPN

-3155 TKLKESVADNNT
+3155 TKLKDSVADNNS

-3177 TPANKQAYDNAVNAA
+3177 TTANKQAYDNAVNAA
-3192 KGVIGETNN
+3192 KGVIGETTN

-3213 ASVKSTK
+3213 ETVKSTK
-3220 DALDGQ
+3220 GALDGQ

-3244 DLNQAQKNALTQ
+3244 DLNQTQKNALTQ
-3256 QVNSAQNVQAV
+3256 QVNNAQNVQAV

-3335 VNNALSNVTSKEHAL
+3335 VNNALSNVTSKEQAL
-3350 NGEAKLNTAKQEA
+3350 NGEAKLNAAKQEG

-3403 LNSAMGNLRQVV
+3403 LNSAMGNLRQAV
-3415 ADKDQVKRTE
+3415 ADKEQVKRTE

-3446 TIINQSTNPTMSVN
+3446 TIINQTTNPTMSVN

-3482 AQSKTDAV
+3482 AQSKTDAAS
-3490 RAIDALPHLNN
+3490 AIDALPHLNN

-3577 SNGQNKTKDQVAE
+3577 SNGQNKTKDQVTE

-3622 THLTTAQKTNL
+3622 THLTTAQKTHL

-3648 VQSNAN
+3648 AQSNAN

-3714 TQKADQV
+3714 TQKAEQV

-3733 LAAAKQNAKTY
+3733 LATAKLNAKTY

-3763 TSATR
+3763 SSATR
-3768 VSGVDTVK
+3768 VSSVDTVK

-3788 LQSGI
+3788 LQNGI

-3846 VNTAKDALNGDAK
+3846 VKTAKNALNGDAK

-3940 AYNQAVSAAETIL
+3940 AYNQAVSNAETIL

-3962 KTAVEQALNNVNNA
+3962 KTAVEQALNNVNSA

-4029 NATELNTAMGTL
+4029 NATELNTAMGQL
-4041 KHAIA
+4041 QHAIA
-4046 DKTNTLASS
+4046 DKTTTLASS
-4055 KYVNADSTKQNAYT
+4055 KFVNADSTKQNVYT

-4138 EQVGQANRLEDVQT
+4138 EQVGQANRLEDVQS

-4203 IINQTNNPTMDTSAI
+4203 IINQTNNPTMDASAI
-4218 TQATTQVNNAKTAL
+4218 TQATTQVNNAKNGLNGAENLRNAQNTAKQNLNTLSHLTNNQKSAISSQIDRAGHVSEVTAAKNAATELNTQMGNLEQAIHDQNTVKQGVNFTDADKAKRDAYTNAVSRAETILNKTQGANTPKQDVEAAIQSVTSAKNALNGDQNVTNAKNAAKHALNNLTSINNAQKRDLTTKIDQATTVSGVEAVSNTGTQLNTAMANLQNGINDKTNTLASENYHDADSDKKTAYTQAVTNAENILNKNSGSNLDKAAVENALSQVTNAKGALNGNHNLEQAKSNANTTINGLQHLTTAQKDKLKQQVQQAQNVAGVDTVKSSANTLNGAMGTLRNSIQDNAAKKNGQNYLDATESNKTNYNNAVDSANGVINATSNPNMDANAINQIATQVTSTKNALDGTHNLTQAKQTATNATNTINNAHDLNQKQKDALKTQVNNAQRVSDANNVQHTATELNGAMTVLKAAIADKERTKASGNYVNADQEKRQAYDSKVTNAENIINGTPNATLTVNDVNSATSQVNAAKTALNGDNNLRVAKEHANNTIDGLAQLNNAQKAKLKEQVQSATTLDGVQTVKNSSQTLNTAMKGLRDSIANEATIKAGQNYTDASPNNRNEYDSAVTAAKAIINQTSNPTMEPNTITQATSQVTTKEQALNGAQNLAQAKTTAKNNLNNLTSINNAQKDALTRSIDGATTVAGVNQETVKATELNNAMHSLQNGINDETQTKQTQKYLDAEPSKKSAYDQAVNAAKAILTKASGQNVDKAAVEQALQNVNSTKTALNGDAKLNEAKAAAKQTLGTLTHINNAQRTALDNEITQATNVEGVNTVKAKAQQLDGAMGQLETSIRDKDTTLQSQNYQDADDAKRTAYSQAVNAAATILNKTSGGNTPKADVERAMQAVTQANTALNGIQNLERAKQAANTAITNASDLNTKQKEALKAQVTSAGRVSVANGVEHTATELNTAMTALKRAIADKADTKASGNYVNADANKRQAYDEKVTAAENIVSGTPTPTLTPSDVTNAATQVTNAKTQLNGNHNLEVAKQNANTAIDGLTSLNGPQKAKLKEQVGQATTLPNVQTVRDNAQTLNTAMKGLRDSIANEATIKAEQNYTDASPNNRSEYDSAVTAAKAIIGQTSSPTMNAQEINQAKDQVTAKQQALNGQENLTNAQTNAKQHLNGLSDLTNAQKDAAKRQIEGATHVSEVTQAQNNADALNTAMTNLKNGIQDQNTIKQGVNFTDADEAKRNAYTNAVTQAEQILNKVQGPNTAKDNVESALQNVQRAKNDLNGNQNVANAKTTAKNALNNLTSINNAQKEALKSQIDSATTVAGVNQVSATASELNTAMSNLQNGINDEAATKAAQKYTDADSDKQTAYNDAVTAAKTLLDKTAGTNDNKAAVEQALQRVNTAKTAL
-4232 NGDARLNEAK
+4232 NGDARLNQAK

-4256 DTQKANLTSQIESGT
+4256 DAQKANLTSQIERGT

-4280 ANAGTLDQAMNQLRQ
+4280 ANAGTLNEAMNQLRQ

-4306 EDYQDANADLQNAYN
+4306 EDYHDANTDLQNAYN
-4321 RAVSDA
+4321 DAVTNA

-4363 LATAKQSA
+4363 LAAAKQTA
-4371 KSDIGRLSDLNNAQR
+4371 KSDIGRLTDLNNAQR

-4392 VDHAPN
+4392 VDQAPN

-4448 AVTQAEGITNANGS
+4448 AVTQAEAITNANGS

-4494 AAKRALAS
+4494 TAKRALAS
-4502 YNNLNNAQS
+4502 YSNLNNAQS
-4511 TAAISQIDNATTVAG
+4511 TAATSQIDNATTVAG

-4669 LESAIANK
+4669 LQSAIANK

-4690 PTKKTAFD
+4690 PNNKTAFD

-4721 EQAIQSVTTAKNALN
+4721 EQAIQSVTSTENALN

-4757 LNTAQKTALKQQV
+4757 LNTPQKTALKQQV

-4865 NLATAKQQAKEALR
+4865 NLATAKQQAKDALR

-4889 QSITGQIDNATLVT
+4889 QSITVQIDNATQVT

-4939 DADTDKQNAYN
+4939 DADRDKQNAYN

-5024 APNISTVNQ
+5024 APNISTVSQ

-5135 LNNVQKGAVTGNINQ
+5135 LNNAQKGAVTGNINQ

-5215 TGTNVPKDQVEAA
+5215 TGTNVSKDQVEAA

-5248 KQHANTVIDGLSHL
+5248 KQHANTAIDGLSHL
-5262 TNAQKDA
+5262 TNAQKEA

-5302 SIADNATTKQ
+5302 SIADNATTK
-5312 NQNYTDASPNKK
+5312 P
-5324 DAYNN
+5324 
-5329 AVTTAQGIIDQTTS
+5329 
-5343 PTLDPTVINQA
+5343 
-5354 AGQVSTTKNALNGNE
+5354 
-5369 NLEAAKQQAT
+5369 
-5379 QSLGSLDNLN
+5379 
-5389 NAQKQAVTNQ
+5389 
-5399 INGAHTVDEANQIKQ
+5399 
-5414 NAQNLNTAMG
+5414 
-5424 NLKQAIADK
+5424 
-5433 DATKATVNFTDAD
+5433 
-5446 QAKQQAYNTAVT
+5446 
-5458 NAENIISKANGGNA
+5458 
-5472 TQSEV
+5472 
-5477 EQAIQ
+5477 
-5482 QVNATK
+5482 
-5488 QALNGNANVQ
+5488 
-5498 HAKDE
+5498 
-5503 ATALINSSND
+5503 
-5513 LNQAQKDALKQQVQN
+5513 
-5528 ATTVAGVN
+5528 
-5536 NVKQTAQELNNAMT
+5536 
-5550 QLKQGI
+5550 
-5556 ADKEQTKAD
+5556 
-5565 GNFVNAD
+5565 
-5572 PDKQNA
+5572 
-5578 YNQAVAK
+5578 
-5585 AEALI
+5585 
-5590 SGTPD
+5590 
-5595 VVVTPSEI
+5595 
-5603 TAALN
+5603 
-5608 KVTQAKNDLNGNTN
+5608 
-5622 LATAKQNVQHAID
+5622 
-5635 QLPNLNQ
+5635 
-5642 AQRDEYSKQI
+5642 
-5652 TQATLVPNVNAI
+5652 
-5664 EQAAT
+5664 
-5669 TLNDAMTQLKQGIA
+5669 
-5683 NKAQIKGSENYH
+5683 
-5695 DADTDKQTAYDNAV
+5695 
-5709 TKAEELLKQTTNPT
+5709 
-5723 MDPNTI
+5723 
-5729 QQALTKVNDTNQ
+5729 
-5741 ALNGNQKLADAK
+5741 KL
-5753 QAAKTNL
+5753 
-5760 GTLDHLNDAQ
+5760 
-5770 KQALTTQVEQAPDIA
+5770 
-5785 TVNNVKQNA
+5785 
-5794 QNLNNAMTNLNNA
+5794 
-5807 LHDKTETLNSIN
+5807 
-5819 FTDADQA
+5819 
-5826 KKDAYTNAVAHAEG
+5826 Y
-5840 ILSKANGSNAS
+5840 
-5851 QTEVEQAMQR
+5851 
-5861 VNEAKQ
+5861 
-5867 ALNGNDNVQRA
+5867 
-5878 KDAAKQVITN
+5878 
-5888 ENDLNQA
+5888 
-5895 QKDALKQQV
+5895 
-5904 DAAQTVANVN
+5904 
-5914 TIKQTAQDLNQA
+5914 
-5926 MTQLKQG
+5926 
-5933 IADKDQTKANGNF
+5933 
-5946 VNADTDKQNAY
+5946 
-5957 NNAVAHAEQIISGTP
+5957 
-5972 NANVDPQQVA
+5972 
-5982 QALQQVTQ
+5982 
-5990 AKGDLNGNHN
+5990 
-6000 LQVAKDNANTAIDQL
+6000 
-6015 PNLNQPQKTALKDQV
+6015 
-6030 SHAELVT
+6030 
-6037 GVNAIKQNADA
+6037 
-6048 LNNAMGTLKQQ
+6048 
-6059 IQANSQVPQSVDF
+6059 
-6072 TQADQDKQ
+6072 
-6080 QAYNNA
+6080 
-6086 ANQAQ
+6086 
-6091 QIANG
+6091 
-6096 TPTPVLTP
+6096 
-6104 DTVTQAVTTMNQ
+6104 
-6116 AKDALNGDEKLAQ
+6116 
-6129 AKQDAIANLDT
+6129 
-6140 LRDLNQPQRD
+6140 
-6150 ALRNQ
+6150 
-6155 INQAQALATVEQ
+6155 
-6167 TKQNAQNVNTA
+6167 
-6178 MSNLKQGIA
+6178 
-6187 NKDTV
+6187 
-6192 KASENYHDAD
+6192 
-6202 ADKQTAYTNA
+6202 
-6212 VSQAEGIIN
+6212 
-6221 QMQNPTLNPDEITR
+6221 
-6235 ALTQVTDAKN
+6235 
-6245 SLNGEAKLATEKQ
+6245 
-6258 NAKDAVNAMT
+6258 
-6268 HLNDAQKQ
+6268 
-6276 ALKGQIDQSPEI
+6276 
-6288 ATVTQ
+6288 
-6293 VKQTA
+6293 
-6298 TSLDQAMNQL
+6298 
-6308 SQAINDKTQTLT
+6308 
-6320 DGNYLNADPDKQN
+6320 
-6333 AYKQAVAKAEALL
+6333 
-6346 NKQSGTNEVQAQVES
+6346 
-6361 ITNEVNAAKQALNG
+6361 
-6375 NDNLA
+6375 
-6380 NAKQQAK
+6380 
-6387 QQLANL
+6387 
-6393 THLND
+6393 
-6398 AQKQSFESQI
+6398 
-6408 TQAPLVTDVTTINQ
+6408 
-6422 KAQALDYAMELLRN
+6422 
-6436 SIADNQATLASED
+6436 
-6449 YHDATAQRQ
+6449 
-6458 NDYNQAVTA
+6458 
-6467 AKNIIN
+6467 
-6473 QTTSPTM
+6473 
-6480 NPDEVNR
+6480 
-6487 ATTQVNNTKVALDG
+6487 
-6501 DENLAATKQQANNRL
+6501 
-6516 NQLDHLNNAQK
+6516 
-6527 QQLQSQITQ
+6527 
-6536 SSDIATVNG
+6536 
-6545 HKQTA
+6545 
-6550 ESLNTAMGNLI
+6550 
-6561 NAIADHQAVEQRGN
+6561 
-6575 FINAD
+6575 
-6580 TDKQTAHTTAVNE
+6580 
-6593 AEAMINKQTGQ
+6593 
-6604 NANQTE
+6604 
-6610 VEQAIT
+6610 
-6616 KVQTTLQA
+6616 
-6624 LNGDHN
+6624 
-6630 LQVAKTNATQ
+6630 
-6640 AIDALPNLNQ
+6640 
-6650 PQKTALK
+6650 
-6657 DQVTAATLVTA
+6657 
-6668 VHQIEQTANTLNQ
+6668 
-6681 AMHGLRESI
+6681 
-6690 QDNAATKANSKY
+6690 
-6702 INEDQPEQQNYDQA
+6702 
-6716 VQAANNII
+6716 
-6724 NEQTATLDN
+6724 
-6733 NAINQAATTVNTT
+6733 
-6746 KAALHGDVKLQ
+6746 
-6757 NDKDHAKQTV
+6757 
-6767 SQLAHLNNAQKHM
+6767 
-6780 EDTLIDS
+6780 
-6787 ETTRTAVKQ
+6787 
-6796 DLTEAQALD
+6796 
-6805 QLMNTLQQSIA
+6805 
-6816 DKDATRASS
+6816 
-6825 AYVNAEPNKKQ
+6825 
-6836 AYDEAVQNAES
+6836 
-6847 IIAGLNNPTINKG
+6847 
-6860 NVSSATQAV
+6860 
-6869 TSSKNALDGVERL
+6869 
-6882 AQDKQTAGNSLNHL
+6882 
-6896 DQLTPA
+6896 
-6902 QQQALEN
+6902 
-6909 QINNATTRDK
+6909 
-6919 VAEIIAQAQALNEAM
+6919 
-6934 KALKESIKDQPQTEA
+6934 
-6949 SSKFINED
+6949 
-6957 QAQKDAYTQAVQ
+6957 
-6969 HAKDLINKTTDPTLV
+6969 
-6984 KSVIDQATQAVNDAK
+6984 
-6999 NNLHG
+6999 
-7004 DQKLAQDKQRATE
+7004 
-7017 TLNNLSNLNTPQR
+7017 
-7030 QALENQIN
+7030 
-7038 NAATRGEVAQKLTEA
+7038 
-7053 QALNQAMEALRNS
+7053 
-7066 IQDQQQT
+7066 
-7073 EAGSKFINED
+7073 
-7083 KPQKDAY
+7083 
-7090 QAAVQHA
+7090 
-7097 KDLIN
+7097 
-7102 QTSNPT
+7102 
-7108 LDKAQVEQ
+7108 
-7116 LTQGVNQAKDNLH
+7116 
-7129 GDQKLAD
+7129 
-7136 DKQHAVTDLNQLNS
+7136 
-7150 LNNPQR
+7150 
-7156 QALESQINNA
+7156 
-7166 ATRDEVAQ
+7166 
-7174 KLAEAQALDQAMQ
+7174 
-7187 ALRNSI
+7187 
-7193 QDQQQTESG
+7193 
-7202 SKFINEDKPQK
+7202 
-7213 DAYQAAVQ
+7213 
-7221 HAKDLINQTGN
+7221 
-7232 PTLDKSQVEQL
+7232 
-7243 TQAVT
+7243 
-7248 TAKDNLHGD
+7248 
-7257 QKLARDQQQAVTT
+7257 
-7270 VNALPNLNHAQQ
+7270 
-7282 QALTDAINAAPTRTE
+7282 
-7297 VAQHVQTATELDHA
+7297 
-7311 METLKNKV
+7311 
-7319 DQVNTDK
+7319 
-7326 AQPNYTEAST
+7326 
-7336 DKKEAVD
+7336 
-7343 QALQAAESITDPTN
+7343 
-7357 GSNANKDAVEQALTK
+7357 
-7372 LQEKVNELNG
+7372 
-7382 NERVAEAKAQAKQT
+7382 
-7396 IDQLAHLNAD
+7396 
-7406 QIATAKQNI
+7406 
-7415 DQATKLQ
+7415 
-7422 PIAELV
+7422 
-7428 DQATQLNQS
+7428 
-7437 MDQLQQAVNEHAN
+7437 
-7450 VEQTVDYTQADSDKQ
+7450 
-7465 NAYKQAI
+7465 
-7472 AEAENVLK
+7472 
-7480 QNSNKQQVD
+7480 
-7489 QALQNILNAKQALN
+7489 
-7503 GDERVAL
+7503 
-7510 AKTNGKHDIDQL
+7510 
-7522 NALNNAQQ
+7522 
-7530 DGFKGRIDQSHD
+7530 
-7542 LNQIQQIVDE
+7542 
-7552 AKALN
+7552 
-7557 RAMDQLSQ
+7557 
-7565 EITGNEGRTK
+7565 
-7575 GSTNYVNADTQVKQV
+7575 
-7590 YDEAVDKAK
+7590 
-7599 QALDKSTG
+7599 
-7607 QNLTAEQVIKLNDAV
+7607 
-7622 TAAKKALNGE
+7622 
-7632 ERLNN
+7632 
-7637 RKSEALQRLD
+7637 
-7647 QLTHLNNAQR
+7647 
-7657 QLAIQQI
+7657 
-7664 NNAETLNKAS
+7664 
-7674 RAINRATKLDNAMG
+7674 
-7688 AVQQYIDEQHLGVI
+7688 
-7702 SSTNYINA
+7702 
-7710 DNNLKANYDNAI
+7710 
-7722 ANAAHELDKVQGNA
+7722 
-7736 IAKAEAEQL
+7736 
-7745 KQNIIDAQNALN
+7745 
-7757 GDQNLANTKDKANAF
+7757 
-7772 VNSLNGLNLQQ
+7772 
-7783 QDLAHKAINNA
+7783 
-7794 DTVSDVTDIV
+7794 
-7804 NNQIDLNDA
+7804 
-7813 METLKHLVDNEIP
+7813 
-7826 NAEQTVNYQNADDNA
+7826 
-7841 KTNFDDAK
+7841 
-7849 RLANTLLN
+7849 
-7857 SDNTNVND
+7857 
-7865 INGAIQAVNDAIQN
+7865 
-7879 LNGDQRLQDA
+7879 
-7889 KDKAIQSINQALTN
+7889 
-7903 KLKEIE
+7903 
-7909 ASNATEQDKLIA
+7909 
-7921 KNKAEELANSII
+7921 
-7933 NNINKATS
+7933 
-7941 NQDVSQVQ
+7941 
-7949 TAGKQAIEQVH
+7949 
-7960 ANEIPKAKI
+7960 
-7969 DANKDADKQ
+7969 
-7978 VQALIDEID
+7978 

>member
-51 QKQQSNNEQNENRES
+51 QKQQSNNEQTENRES
-66 QAQNSQNSQNGQSLS
+66 QVQNSQNSQNGQSLS

-87 QPNISQANLVDQKVA
+87 QPKISQANLVDQKVA

-129 QPDKEESKHKQ
+129 QPDKEENKHKQ

-151 DSRAAHVENH
+151 DNRAAHVENH
-161 EANVVTASDSS
+161 EANVVTASDLS

-278 SSYQNADSSYYVENA
+278 SDYQNANSSYYVENA

-302 TYINASN
+302 TYINASS
-309 KGAPYYLPT
+309 KGAPYNLPT
-318 APWNTLKASAAK
+318 TPWNTLKASDSK
-330 EIVLM
+330 EIALM

-353 HAPHENMIFWFALPS
+353 HAPHQNMIFWFALPA

-380 VNADGTNVQWSNGA
+380 VNSDGTNVQWSHGA
-394 GQGANKPLPQM
+394 GAGANKPLQQM
-405 WPYGVNDSRSRDFKV
+405 WEYGVNDPHRSHDFKI
-420 RSRSGQVIYDWS
+420 RNRSGQVIYEWPT
-432 NVHVNTLR
+432 VHIYSLE
-440 DLARAGDYFSE
+440 DLSRASDYFSE
-451 AGAPAATKAIGEQTF
+451 AGATAATKAFGRQNFE
-466 KYINGER
+466 YINGQK
-473 PTESPGASTVY
+473 PAESPGVPKVY
-484 TFIGAGDASYTISF
+484 TFFGQGDASYTISF
-498 KTQGPTTNK
+498 KTQGPTVNK

-526 QLYVESTQDHQQRLD
+526 QLYVESTQDHQQRLN
-541 GLRQTVNR
+541 GLRQVVNR
-549 TYRIGTTKNVEVGQ
+549 TYRIGTTKRVEVSQGNVQ
-563 NNYKMKKVLEST
+563 TKKVLEST
-575 NLNIDDFIDDPLSYV
+575 NLNIDDFVDDPLSYV
-590 RTPSNKVLGFYPT
+590 KTPSNKVLGFYST

-613 GAQQLNEYQLSQLF
+613 GAQELNEYQLSQLF

-653 HGNAETLVPVNLT
+653 YGNSETLVPVNLT
-666 VLPEIQHNIKFF
+666 VLPEIQHNIKFY

-752 STNRTNN
+752 STNRPNN

-808 GTALQKVPVNIS
+808 GTELQKVPVNIS

-830 YLVAPTNQTTNGGS
+830 YLVAPTAQTTNGGT

-929 EVNFTMGVSDRHTGI
+929 EVNFTMGVSDRHSGI
-944 KNTTITTLPNGWT
+944 KSTTITTLPSGWT
-957 SNLTKADKNNGSL
+957 SNLTKSDNKNGSL
-970 SITGRV
+970 AITGRV
-976 SMNQTF
+976 SMNQAF

-995 ANNTTNDSQSKHVS
+995 VNNTTNDSQSKHVS

-1056 IRGYLASTNPVTVD
+1056 IRGYLASSNPVTVD

-1096 PIVKPEY
+1096 PVVKPEY
-1103 QTTNAPKTA
+1103 QTANAAKTA

-1132 LSNGQGIPS
+1132 LSNGQAIPS

-1150 RTIPTAQEVSQMNAG
+1150 RAIPTAQEVSQMNAG

-1392 PSNGYGGQPVTN
+1392 PSNGYGGQTVTN

-1413 ATVVNVNEPAA
+1413 STVVNVNEPAA

-1567 TATTSFNVT
+1567 TATTTFNVT

-1620 FTSNAPN
+1620 FTETVPN

-1739 TAHIL
+1739 TANIL

-1995 HDNPDTWKNTVGN
+1995 HDSPDTWKNTVGN

-2138 YAHMQNANGLPTDGF
+2138 YAQMQNATGLPTDGF

-2172 NKPNAAKVVNAK
+2172 NKPNMAKVVNAK
-2184 YDVIYNGRTF
+2184 YDVIYNGHTF

-2254 VTTFTRHNNT
+2254 VTTFTRRNNT

-2306 SGETVSDEQRSDD
+2306 SGETISDEQRSDD
-2319 FTVVA
+2319 FTVVV

-2346 PSGHLINPTQA
+2346 PTGHLINPTQA

-2410 IKPNSAITITPKAGT
+2410 VKPNSAITITPKAGT
-2425 GHSASSNPSTLT
+2425 GHSASSNSSTLT

-2501 DGSTEEVQ
+2501 DGSSEEVQ

-2562 AQQVINNERAT
+2562 AQQVINNDRAT
-2573 PQQVSDALTKVR
+2573 PQQVNAALSKVQ
-2585 AAQTKIDQAKA
+2585 AAQTKINEAKA

-2636 AKKREAESEITAA
+2636 AKKREAETEITAA

-2678 QAKQNLTADTH
+2678 QAKHDLTADTH

-2806 NAKRAGQTESTNAQN
+2806 NAKRVGQTESTNAQN

-2925 AKSALDQARNGLT
+2925 AKTALDQARNGLT

-2979 RNKIQKIN
+2979 RNKIQQIN

-3022 DKAPLQTAKTQLEQS
+3022 DKTPLQTAKTQLEQS

-3044 TGMTIASLNAY
+3044 TGMTTASLNAY
-3055 NQKLQAARQKLTEIN
+3055 NQKLQAARQKLAEIN

-3086 AEANQAKDQLNTA
+3086 TEANQAKDQLNTA

-3105 DRQPALTTLHGA
+3105 DRQPALNTLHGA

-3177 TPANKQAYDNAVNAA
+3177 TPANKPAYDNAVNAA
-3192 KGVIGETNN
+3192 KGVIGETTN

-3335 VNNALSNVTSKEHAL
+3335 VNNALSNVTSKEQAL
-3350 NGEAKLNTAKQEA
+3350 NGNTKLNAAKQEA
-3363 NTALGQLNNLNN
+3363 NTALGHLNNLNN

-3403 LNSAMGNLRQVV
+3403 LNSAMGNLRHAV
-3415 ADKDQVKRTE
+3415 ADKEQVKRTE
-3425 DYADADTAKQN
+3425 DYVDADTAKQN

-3446 TIINQSTNPTMSVN
+3446 TIINQSTNPTMSVD
-3460 DVNSATSA
+3460 DVNRATSA
-3468 VTTNKNALNGDEKL
+3468 VTNNKNALNGDEKL
-3482 AQSKTDAV
+3482 AQAKTDVA
-3490 RAIDALPHLNN
+3490 RAIDALSHLNN

-3590 AMNQVNSAKNN
+3590 AMNQVNSAKTN

-3690 NNAVAAAET
+3690 NNAVVAAET

-3714 TQKADQV
+3714 TQKAEQV

-3733 LAAAKQNAKTY
+3733 LATAKQNAKTY
-3744 LNTLTSITDAQK
+3744 LNSLTSITDAQK

-3763 TSATR
+3763 SSATR

-3776 QNAQHLDQAMAS
+3776 QNAQHLDQAMAN
-3788 LQSGI
+3788 LQNGI

-3846 VNTAKDALNGDAK
+3846 VNTAKDALNGDQNVTNAK
-3859 LIAAQNAAKQ
+3859 
-3869 HLGTLTHITTAQR
+3869 
-3882 NDLTNQ
+3882 
-3888 ISQATNLAGVESVKQ
+3888 
-3903 SANSL
+3903 
-3908 DGAMGNLQT
+3908 
-3917 AINDKSGT
+3917 
-3925 LASQNFLDADEQKRN
+3925 
-3940 AYNQAVSAAETIL
+3940 
-3953 NKQTGPNTA
+3953 NT
-3962 KTAVEQALNNVNNA
+3962 A
-3976 KHALNGT
+3976 KHALNNLTSINNAQKRDLTTKIDQATTVAGVEAVSNTGT
-3983 QNLNNAKQAA
+3983 QLNTAMANLQNGINDKANTLASENYHDADSDKKTAYTQAVTNAENILNKNSGSNLDKAAVENALSQVTNAKGTLNGNHNLEQAKSNANTTINGLQHLTTAQKDKLKQQVQQAQNVAGVNTVKSSANTLNGAMGTLRNSIQDNTATKNGQNYLDATERNKTNYNNAVDSANGVINATSNPNMDANAINQIATQVTSTKNALDGTHNLTQAKQTATNAIDGATNLNKA
-3993 ITAIN
+3993 
-3998 GASDLNQHQ
+3998 Q
-4007 KDALKAQA
+4007 KDALKAQVTSAQRVANVTSIQQTANELNTAMGQLQHGIDDENATKQTQKYRDAEQSKKTAYDQAVAAAKAILNKQTGSNSDKAAVDRALQQVTSTKDALNGDAKLAEAKAAAKQNLGTLNHITNAQRTALEGQINQAATVDGVNTVKTNANTLDGAMNSLQGSINDKDATLRNQNYLDADESKRNAYTQAVTAAEGILNKQTGGNTSKADVDNALNAVTRAKAALNGAENLRNTKTSATNTINGLPNLTQLQKDNLKHQVEQAQNVAGVNGVKDKGNTLNTAMGALRTSIQNDNTTKTSQNYLDASDSNKNNYNTAVNNA
-4015 NGAQRVS
+4015 NGVINATSNPNMDANAINGMANQVNTTKAALNGAQNLAQAKTNATNTINNAHDLNQKQKDALKTQVNNAQRVS
-4022 NAQDVQR
+4022 DANNVQHTATELNGAMTALKAAIADKERTKASSNYVNADQEKRQAYDSKVTNAENIINGTPNATLTVNDVNSATSQVNAAKTALNGDNNLRVAKENANNTIDGLAQLNNAQKAKLKEQVQSATTLDGVQTVKNSSQTLNTVMKGLRDSIANEATIKAGQNYTDASPTNRNEYDSAVTAAKAIINQTSNPTMEPNTITQATSQVTTKEHALNGAQNLAQAKTTAKNNLNNLTSINNAQKDALTHSIDVATTVAGVNQETAKATELNNAMHSLQNGINDETQTKQTQKYLDAEPSKKSAYDQAVNAAKAILTKASGQNVDKAAVEQALQNVNSTKTALNGDAKLNEAKAAAKQTLGTLTHINNAQR
-4029 NATELNTAMGTL
+4029 TALDNEITQATNVEGVNTVKAKAQQLDGAMGQLETSIRDKDTTLQSQNYQDADDAKRTAYSQAVNAAATILNKTAGGNTPKADVERAMQAVIQANTALNGIQNLERAKQAANTAITNASDLNTKQKEALKAQVTSAGRVSAANGVEHTATELNTAMTAL
-4041 KHAIA
+4041 KRAIA
-4046 DKTNTLASS
+4046 DKADTKASGN
-4055 KYVNADSTKQNAYT
+4055 YVNADANKRQAYDEKVT
-4069 TKVTNAEHIISGTPT
+4069 AAENIVSGTPTPTLTPSDVTNAETQ
-4084 VVTTP
+4084 VT
-4089 SEVTA
+4089 
-4094 AANQVNSAKQEL
+4094 NAKTQL
-4106 NGDERL
+4106 NGNHNLE
-4112 RVAKQNANTAI
+4112 VAKQNANTAI
-4123 DALTQ
+4123 DGLTS
-4128 LNTPQKAKLK
+4128 LNGPQKAKLK
-4138 EQVGQANRLEDVQT
+4138 EQVGQATTLPNVQT
-4152 VQTNGQSLNNAMKG
+4152 VRDNAQTLNTAMKG
-4166 LRDSIANETTV
+4166 LRDSIANEATI
-4177 KASQNY
+4177 KAGQNY
-4183 TDASPNNQSTY
+4183 TDASQNKQTDY
-4194 NSAVSNAKG
+4194 NSAVTAAKAIIGQTTSPTMNAQEINQAKDQVTAKQQALNGQENLRTAQTNAKQHLNG
-4203 IINQTNNPTMDTSAI
+4203 LSDLTDAQKDAVKRQIEGATHVNEV
-4218 TQATTQVNNAKTAL
+4218 TQAQNNADALNTAMTNLKNGIQDQNTIKQGVNFTDADEAKRNAYTNAVTQAEQILNKAQGPNTAKDGVETALQNVQRAKNELNGNQNVANAKTTAKNALNNLTSINNAQKEALKSQIEGATTVAGVNQVSTTASELNTAMSNLQNGINDEAATKAAQKYTDADRDKQTAYNDAVTAAKTLLDKTAGTNDNKAAVEQALQRVNTAKTAL

-4256 DTQKANLTSQIESGT
+4256 DAQKANLTEQIERGT

-4280 ANAGTLDQAMNQLRQ
+4280 TNAGTLDQAMNQLRQ
-4295 SIASKDATKAS
+4295 SIASKDATKSS
-4306 EDYQDANADLQNAYN
+4306 EDYQDANADLQTAYN

-4363 LATAKQSA
+4363 LAAAKQTAKT
-4371 KSDIGRLSDLNNAQR
+4371 DIGRLTDLNNAQR

-4392 VDHAPN
+4392 VDQAPN

-4411 LNTAMGNLKHALAEK
+4411 LNTVMGNLKHALAEK

-4436 DADQPKQQAYDT
+4436 DADRPKQQAYDT
-4448 AVTQAEGITNANGS
+4448 AVTQAEAITNANGS

-4494 AAKRALAS
+4494 SAKRALAS
-4502 YNNLNNAQS
+4502 YSNLNNAQS
-4511 TAAISQIDNATTVAG
+4511 TAATSQIDNATTVAG

-4576 NAQGILDKAHGQNMT
+4576 NAQGILDKANGQNMT

-4640 TSQIEGATTVN
+4640 TSQIEGATTIN

-4721 EQAIQSVTTAKNALN
+4721 EQAIQSVTSTENALN

-4757 LNTAQKTALKQQV
+4757 LNTPQKTALKQQV

-5135 LNNVQKGAVTGNINQ
+5135 LNNAQKGAVTGNINQ

-5170 MGNLKN
+5170 MGNLKD

-5196 KKNAYNEAVRNAE
+5196 KKNAYNEAVHNAE

-5215 TGTNVPKDQVEAA
+5215 TGTNVTKDQVEAA

-5248 KQHANTVIDGLSHL
+5248 KQHANTAIDGLSHL

-5329 AVTTAQGIIDQTTS
+5329 AVTTAQGIINQTTS
-5343 PTLDPTVINQA
+5343 PTLDPNVINQA

-5536 NVKQTAQELNNAMT
+5536 DVKQTAQELNNAMT

-5556 ADKEQTKAD
+5556 ADKEKTKAD

-5608 KVTQAKNDLNGNTN
+5608 KVTQAKNDLNGNTI
-5622 LATAKQNVQHAID
+5622 LATAKQNVQQAID

-5642 AQRDEYSKQI
+5642 AQRDEYNKQI

-5664 EQAAT
+5664 QQAAT

-5760 GTLDHLNDAQ
+5760 
-5770 KQALTTQVEQAPDIA
+5770 V
-5785 TVNNVKQNA
+5785 
-5794 QNLNNAMTNLNNA
+5794 
-5807 LHDKTETLNSIN
+5807 
-5819 FTDADQA
+5819 
-5826 KKDAYTNAVAHAEG
+5826 
-5840 ILSKANGSNAS
+5840 
-5851 QTEVEQAMQR
+5851 
-5861 VNEAKQ
+5861 
-5867 ALNGNDNVQRA
+5867 
-5878 KDAAKQVITN
+5878 
-5888 ENDLNQA
+5888 
-5895 QKDALKQQV
+5895 
-5904 DAAQTVANVN
+5904 
-5914 TIKQTAQDLNQA
+5914 
-5926 MTQLKQG
+5926 
-5933 IADKDQTKANGNF
+5933 
-5946 VNADTDKQNAY
+5946 
-5957 NNAVAHAEQIISGTP
+5957 
-5972 NANVDPQQVA
+5972 
-5982 QALQQVTQ
+5982 
-5990 AKGDLNGNHN
+5990 
-6000 LQVAKDNANTAIDQL
+6000 
-6015 PNLNQPQKTALKDQV
+6015 
-6030 SHAELVT
+6030 
-6037 GVNAIKQNADA
+6037 
-6048 LNNAMGTLKQQ
+6048 
-6059 IQANSQVPQSVDF
+6059 
-6072 TQADQDKQ
+6072 
-6080 QAYNNA
+6080 
-6086 ANQAQ
+6086 
-6091 QIANG
+6091 
-6096 TPTPVLTP
+6096 
-6104 DTVTQAVTTMNQ
+6104 
-6116 AKDALNGDEKLAQ
+6116 
-6129 AKQDAIANLDT
+6129 
-6140 LRDLNQPQRD
+6140 
-6150 ALRNQ
+6150 
-6155 INQAQALATVEQ
+6155 
-6167 TKQNAQNVNTA
+6167 
-6178 MSNLKQGIA
+6178 
-6187 NKDTV
+6187 
-6192 KASENYHDAD
+6192 
-6202 ADKQTAYTNA
+6202 
-6212 VSQAEGIIN
+6212 
-6221 QMQNPTLNPDEITR
+6221 
-6235 ALTQVTDAKN
+6235 
-6245 SLNGEAKLATEKQ
+6245 
-6258 NAKDAVNAMT
+6258 
-6268 HLNDAQKQ
+6268 
-6276 ALKGQIDQSPEI
+6276 
-6288 ATVTQ
+6288 
-6293 VKQTA
+6293 
-6298 TSLDQAMNQL
+6298 
-6308 SQAINDKTQTLT
+6308 
-6320 DGNYLNADPDKQN
+6320 
-6333 AYKQAVAKAEALL
+6333 
-6346 NKQSGTNEVQAQVES
+6346 
-6361 ITNEVNAAKQALNG
+6361 
-6375 NDNLA
+6375 
-6380 NAKQQAK
+6380 
-6387 QQLANL
+6387 
-6393 THLND
+6393 
-6398 AQKQSFESQI
+6398 
-6408 TQAPLVTDVTTINQ
+6408 
-6422 KAQALDYAMELLRN
+6422 
-6436 SIADNQATLASED
+6436 
-6449 YHDATAQRQ
+6449 
-6458 NDYNQAVTA
+6458 
-6467 AKNIIN
+6467 
-6473 QTTSPTM
+6473 
-6480 NPDEVNR
+6480 
-6487 ATTQVNNTKVALDG
+6487 
-6501 DENLAATKQQANNRL
+6501 
-6516 NQLDHLNNAQK
+6516 
-6527 QQLQSQITQ
+6527 
-6536 SSDIATVNG
+6536 
-6545 HKQTA
+6545 
-6550 ESLNTAMGNLI
+6550 
-6561 NAIADHQAVEQRGN
+6561 
-6575 FINAD
+6575 
-6580 TDKQTAHTTAVNE
+6580 
-6593 AEAMINKQTGQ
+6593 
-6604 NANQTE
+6604 
-6610 VEQAIT
+6610 
-6616 KVQTTLQA
+6616 
-6624 LNGDHN
+6624 
-6630 LQVAKTNATQ
+6630 
-6640 AIDALPNLNQ
+6640 
-6650 PQKTALK
+6650 
-6657 DQVTAATLVTA
+6657 
-6668 VHQIEQTANTLNQ
+6668 
-6681 AMHGLRESI
+6681 
-6690 QDNAATKANSKY
+6690 
-6702 INEDQPEQQNYDQA
+6702 
-6716 VQAANNII
+6716 
-6724 NEQTATLDN
+6724 
-6733 NAINQAATTVNTT
+6733 
-6746 KAALHGDVKLQ
+6746 
-6757 NDKDHAKQTV
+6757 
-6767 SQLAHLNNAQKHM
+6767 
-6780 EDTLIDS
+6780 
-6787 ETTRTAVKQ
+6787 
-6796 DLTEAQALD
+6796 
-6805 QLMNTLQQSIA
+6805 
-6816 DKDATRASS
+6816 
-6825 AYVNAEPNKKQ
+6825 
-6836 AYDEAVQNAES
+6836 
-6847 IIAGLNNPTINKG
+6847 
-6860 NVSSATQAV
+6860 
-6869 TSSKNALDGVERL
+6869 
-6882 AQDKQTAGNSLNHL
+6882 
-6896 DQLTPA
+6896 
-6902 QQQALEN
+6902 
-6909 QINNATTRDK
+6909 
-6919 VAEIIAQAQALNEAM
+6919 
-6934 KALKESIKDQPQTEA
+6934 
-6949 SSKFINED
+6949 
-6957 QAQKDAYTQAVQ
+6957 
-6969 HAKDLINKTTDPTLV
+6969 
-6984 KSVIDQATQAVNDAK
+6984 
-6999 NNLHG
+6999 
-7004 DQKLAQDKQRATE
+7004 
-7017 TLNNLSNLNTPQR
+7017 
-7030 QALENQIN
+7030 
-7038 NAATRGEVAQKLTEA
+7038 
-7053 QALNQAMEALRNS
+7053 
-7066 IQDQQQT
+7066 
-7073 EAGSKFINED
+7073 
-7083 KPQKDAY
+7083 
-7090 QAAVQHA
+7090 
-7097 KDLIN
+7097 
-7102 QTSNPT
+7102 
-7108 LDKAQVEQ
+7108 
-7116 LTQGVNQAKDNLH
+7116 
-7129 GDQKLAD
+7129 
-7136 DKQHAVTDLNQLNS
+7136 
-7150 LNNPQR
+7150 
-7156 QALESQINNA
+7156 
-7166 ATRDEVAQ
+7166 
-7174 KLAEAQALDQAMQ
+7174 
-7187 ALRNSI
+7187 
-7193 QDQQQTESG
+7193 
-7202 SKFINEDKPQK
+7202 
-7213 DAYQAAVQ
+7213 
-7221 HAKDLINQTGN
+7221 
-7232 PTLDKSQVEQL
+7232 
-7243 TQAVT
+7243 
-7248 TAKDNLHGD
+7248 
-7257 QKLARDQQQAVTT
+7257 
-7270 VNALPNLNHAQQ
+7270 
-7282 QALTDAINAAPTRTE
+7282 
-7297 VAQHVQTATELDHA
+7297 
-7311 METLKNKV
+7311 
-7319 DQVNTDK
+7319 
-7326 AQPNYTEAST
+7326 
-7336 DKKEAVD
+7336 
-7343 QALQAAESITDPTN
+7343 
-7357 GSNANKDAVEQALTK
+7357 
-7372 LQEKVNELNG
+7372 
-7382 NERVAEAKAQAKQT
+7382 
-7396 IDQLAHLNAD
+7396 
-7406 QIATAKQNI
+7406 
-7415 DQATKLQ
+7415 
-7422 PIAELV
+7422 
-7428 DQATQLNQS
+7428 
-7437 MDQLQQAVNEHAN
+7437 
-7450 VEQTVDYTQADSDKQ
+7450 
-7465 NAYKQAI
+7465 
-7472 AEAENVLK
+7472 
-7480 QNSNKQQVD
+7480 
-7489 QALQNILNAKQALN
+7489 
-7503 GDERVAL
+7503 
-7510 AKTNGKHDIDQL
+7510 
-7522 NALNNAQQ
+7522 
-7530 DGFKGRIDQSHD
+7530 
-7542 LNQIQQIVDE
+7542 
-7552 AKALN
+7552 
-7557 RAMDQLSQ
+7557 
-7565 EITGNEGRTK
+7565 
-7575 GSTNYVNADTQVKQV
+7575 
-7590 YDEAVDKAK
+7590 
-7599 QALDKSTG
+7599 
-7607 QNLTAEQVIKLNDAV
+7607 
-7622 TAAKKALNGE
+7622 
-7632 ERLNN
+7632 
-7637 RKSEALQRLD
+7637 
-7647 QLTHLNNAQR
+7647 
-7657 QLAIQQI
+7657 
-7664 NNAETLNKAS
+7664 
-7674 RAINRATKLDNAMG
+7674 
-7688 AVQQYIDEQHLGVI
+7688 
-7702 SSTNYINA
+7702 
-7710 DNNLKANYDNAI
+7710 
-7722 ANAAHELDKVQGNA
+7722 
-7736 IAKAEAEQL
+7736 
-7745 KQNIIDAQNALN
+7745 
-7757 GDQNLANTKDKANAF
+7757 
-7772 VNSLNGLNLQQ
+7772 
-7783 QDLAHKAINNA
+7783 
-7794 DTVSDVTDIV
+7794 
-7804 NNQIDLNDA
+7804 
-7813 METLKHLVDNEIP
+7813 
-7826 NAEQTVNYQNADDNA
+7826 
-7841 KTNFDDAK
+7841 
-7849 RLANTLLN
+7849 
-7857 SDNTNVND
+7857 
-7865 INGAIQAVNDAIQN
+7865 
-7879 LNGDQRLQDA
+7879 
-7889 KDKAIQSINQALTN
+7889 
-7903 KLKEIE
+7903 
-7909 ASNATEQDKLIA
+7909 
-7921 KNKAEELANSII
+7921 
-7933 NNINKATS
+7933 
-7941 NQDVSQVQ
+7941 
-7949 TAGKQAIEQVH
+7949 
-7960 ANEIPKAKI
+7960 
-7969 DANKDADKQ
+7969 
-7978 VQALIDEID
+7978 

>member
-30 LGFNTSQAHAAETN
+30 LGLNTSQAQAAETN
-44 QPASVVK
+44 QPASALK
-51 QKQQSNNEQNENRES
+51 QKQQNGDTQTENREVEV
-66 QAQNSQNSQNGQSLS
+66 QNSQNGQSLS
-81 ATHENE
+81 APIENE
-87 QPNISQANLVDQKVA
+87 QPNNNQTNHVDASAV
-102 QSSTTNDEQPASQN
+102 QSSTTEHDQPVSQN
-116 VNTKKDSATAATT
+116 EQAKKDTAAATPT
-129 QPDKEESKHKQ
+129 QSAKAASKH
-140 NESQSANKNGN
+140 EQSE
-151 DSRAAHVENH
+151 SRAANKKENDNKATHVESH

-172 DNGNVQHDRNELQA
+172 DSGNVQHDRNELQA

-259 SNRIQ
+259 SSRIQ
-264 TRSVESR
+264 TRSIESR

-278 SSYQNADSSYYVENA
+278 SDYQNANSSYYVENA

-302 TYINASN
+302 TYINASS
-309 KGAPYYLPT
+309 KGAPYNLPT
-318 APWNTLKASAAK
+318 TPWNTLKASDAK
-330 EIVLM
+330 EIALI

-353 HAPHENMIFWFALPS
+353 HAPHENMIYWFALPAG
-368 DQVPVGRTDFVT
+368 QTPVGRTEFVT

-394 GQGANKPLPQM
+394 GAGANKPLPEM
-405 WPYGVNDSRSRDFKV
+405 WPYGVNDSRSWDYKIRN
-420 RSRSGQVIYDWS
+420 RSGQVIYDWPT
-432 NVHVNTLR
+432 VHINSLK
-440 DLARAGDYFSE
+440 DLARASDYFSE
-451 AGAPAATKAIGEQTF
+451 AGATPATKAFGRQTF
-466 KYINGER
+466 EYINGER
-473 PTESPGASTVY
+473 PTESPGVPKVY
-484 TFIGAGDASYTISF
+484 TFIGKGDASYTISF
-498 KTQGPTTNK
+498 KTQGPTIDK

-526 QLYVESTQDHQQRLD
+526 QLYVESTQDYQQRLN
-541 GLRQTVNR
+541 GLRQVVNR
-549 TYRIGTTKNVEVGQ
+549 TYRIGTTKRVEVSQGNVQ
-563 NNYKMKKVLEST
+563 TKKVLEST
-575 NLNIDDFIDDPLSYV
+575 NLNIDDFMDDPLSYV
-590 RTPSNKVLGFYPT
+590 KTPSNKVLGFYPT
-603 NANTNAFRPG
+603 SANTNAFRPG
-613 GAQQLNEYQLSQLF
+613 GVNPLNEYQLSQLF
-627 TDQKLQEAART
+627 TDDKLQQAART
-638 RNPIRLMIGFDYPDG
+638 GSPIRLMIGFDYPDAF
-653 HGNAETLVPVNLT
+653 GNGETLVPVNLT

-678 KNDDTQNIAEKP
+678 KNDDGQNIADKP
-690 FSKQAGHPVF
+690 ASKQAGHPVF

-790 IRVKPHTPTITTT
+790 IRVKPHTPRITTT
-803 AEQLR
+803 AEELR
-808 GTALQKVPVNIS
+808 GTALQKVPVTVTD
-820 GIPLDPSALV
+820 IPLDPSALV
-830 YLVAPTNQTTNGGS
+830 YLVIPTSQTRDGGS

-850 SGYTI
+850 SGYTKI
-855 LATGTPDGVHNTITI
+855 ATGTPDGVHSTITI
-870 RPQDYVVFIP
+870 RPEDYVVFIP
-880 PVGKQI
+880 PVGNQI
-886 RAVVYYNKVVASNMS
+886 RALIFYNNVVASNMS

-911 PPTINNPVGINA
+911 PPTINNPVGLNA

-929 EVNFTMGVSDRHTGI
+929 EVSFTMGVSDRHSGL
-944 KNTTITTLPNGWT
+944 KSTTITTLPSGWT
-957 SNLTKADKNNGSL
+957 SNLTKSDKKNGSL
-970 SITGRV
+970 AISGRV
-976 SMNQTF
+976 SMNQAY

-995 ANNTTNDSQSKHVS
+995 VNNTTNDSQSKHVTV
-1009 IHVGK
+1009 HVGK
-1014 ISEDAH
+1014 ISDDAH
-1020 PIVLGNTEK
+1020 PIVLGNSEK
-1029 VVVVNPTAVS
+1029 VVVVNPTALTG
-1039 NDEKQS
+1039 DEKQR
-1045 IITAFMNKNQN
+1045 ITTAFMNKNQN
-1056 IRGYLASTNPVTVD
+1056 IRGYLASSNPVTVD
-1070 NNGNVT
+1070 NHGNVT
-1076 LHYRD
+1076 LQYRD

-1096 PIVKPEY
+1096 PVVKPEY
-1103 QTTNAPKTA
+1103 QTANAAKTA

-1132 LSNGQGIPS
+1132 LSNGQAIPS
-1141 GTFTNITSD
+1141 SSFTNITSD

-1171 VASNAYHKD
+1171 VATNAYHKD
-1180 TEDFYISLKIVDVKQ
+1180 TEDFYITLKIIDVKQ
-1195 PEGDQRVYRTSTY
+1195 PEGDQRVYRMSTY
-1208 DLTTDEISKVKQA
+1208 DITTDEISKVKQA
-1221 FINANRDVI
+1221 FINANRDAI
-1230 TLAEGDISVTN
+1230 SFAEGDISVTN
-1241 TPNGANVSTITVNI
+1241 TPNGSNVSTITVNI

-1261 KSFASNLA
+1261 KSFTSNLN

-1326 ILTMLKATTTVPG
+1326 ILTLLKATTTVPG
-1339 LRNNITGNEKAQAE
+1339 LRNNIAGNEKAQAE

-1359 YRTTGYSQANASSDG
+1359 YKTTGYSQSNPTSDG
-1374 QRQYTL
+1374 QRQFTL
-1380 NGQVIQILDIIN
+1380 NGQVIQIMDIIN
-1392 PSNGYGGQPVTN
+1392 PSNGFGGQPVTN
-1404 SNTRANHSN
+1404 SNVRANHSN
-1413 ATVVNVNEPAA
+1413 STVVSVNESAA

-1435 VKSNSTHNASDA
+1435 VKNNSTHNAADA

-1454 LTPYGP
+1454 LSPYGP

-1468 QNTGNTTDAI
+1468 QNTDNTNEAI

-1516 NFGVQSVTVPTTSQI
+1516 NFGVQSVTVPTTSQL

-1546 PNVTSATTKT
+1546 PNVTSTTNKT
-1556 INLLATDTSGN
+1556 INLVATDTSGN

-1576 VKPLRDKYR
+1576 IKPLRDKYR

-1650 NNANVT
+1650 NNAQVT

-1662 DGTTSTVTVPVKHVI
+1662 DGTTSTVTVPVKRVI

-1691 DFPAGNGSSA
+1691 DFPTGNGASA

-1723 QAPNKDNTRI
+1723 QAPNKNNTTI

-1756 TYKVVS
+1756 TYKVVRT
-1762 SVPKH
+1762 VPKQ
-1767 VFETNRGAVFPGVS
+1767 VFETARGVLYPGVS
-1781 DVYDAKQYVKP
+1781 DMYDAKQYVKP
-1792 VNDSWTQNAQRMN
+1792 VNNSWSTNAQHMN

-1834 TQIIKILAK
+1834 TQIIKILSK

-1905 SDALPNGVIKARS
+1905 SDALPNGEIKARS
-1918 SITMNNVT
+1918 SISMNNVT

-1947 NDSATVT
+1947 NDSASVH

-2008 THKTAVVTLPS
+2008 THKTAVVTLPN

-2052 GTDAMNYITFD
+2052 GTDAINYITFD
-2063 PNTNTNGITAA
+2063 PNTNTNGITAV

-2119 TTYTTTVGGTLA
+2119 TSYTTTVGGTLA

-2138 YAHMQNANGLPTDGF
+2138 YAHIQNATGLPTDGF

-2172 NKPNAAKVVNAK
+2172 NKPNTAQVINAK
-2184 YDVIYNGRTF
+2184 YDVIYNGHTF

-2220 AITIAPGAN
+2220 VITIAPGAN

-2272 AATVAGIAGTNNG
+2272 AANVAGIAGTNNG

-2292 FNPADTIQVVATQG
+2292 FNPADTIQAVATQG
-2306 SGETVSDEQRSDD
+2306 SGETISDEQRSDD

-2339 IDITPNN
+2339 VDITPNN

-2365 VGNGAEHSKTINVVR
+2365 VGNGAEHSKTLNAVR

-2397 DAQTGKVTFNANT
+2397 DAHTGKVTFNANT

-2437 APATHT
+2437 APAAHT

-2501 DGSTEEVQ
+2501 DSSTEEVQ

-2562 AQQVINNERAT
+2562 AQQVINDERAT
-2573 PQQVSDALTKVR
+2573 PQQVNAALSKVQ
-2585 AAQTKIDQAKA
+2585 AAQTKINEAKA

-2621 PSTAGMTQQSIDNYN
+2621 PSTTGMTQQSIDNYN

-2689 ALEQAVQQLNRT
+2689 ELEQAVHQLNRT

-2736 IQKPIRTVQEVQSAL
+2736 IQKPIRSVQEVQTAL
-2751 TNVNRVNERLTQ
+2751 TNVNRVNDRLTL

-2834 AEKAKVEEKYNSLKQ
+2834 AKKTKVEEKYNGLKQ

-2882 SASVATFNEK
+2882 SASVAAFNDK

-2925 AKSALDQARNGLT
+2925 TKTALDQARNGLT
-2938 VDKAPLENAKNQLQH
+2938 VDKAPLENAKNQLQQ

-2959 STTGMTQDSV
+2959 STTGMTQDSI

-2979 RNKIQKIN
+2979 RNKIQQIN

-3044 TGMTIASLNAY
+3044 TGMTTASLNAY

-3105 DRQPALTTLHGA
+3105 DRQPAFTTLHGA

-3127 FTQQINAAQN
+3127 FTQQINAAPN

-3155 TKLKESVADNNT
+3155 TKLKDSVADNNS

-3177 TPANKQAYDNAVNAA
+3177 TTANKQAYDNAVNAA
-3192 KGVIGETNN
+3192 KGVIGETTN

-3213 ASVKSTK
+3213 ETVKSTK
-3220 DALDGQ
+3220 GALDGQ

-3244 DLNQAQKNALTQ
+3244 DLNQTQKNALTQ
-3256 QVNSAQNVQAV
+3256 QVNNAQNVQAV

-3335 VNNALSNVTSKEHAL
+3335 VNNALSNVTSKEQAL
-3350 NGEAKLNTAKQEA
+3350 NGEAKLNAAKQEA

-3403 LNSAMGNLRQVV
+3403 LNSAMGNLRQAV
-3415 ADKDQVKRTE
+3415 ADKEQVKRTE

-3446 TIINQSTNPTMSVN
+3446 TIINQTTNPTMSVN

-3482 AQSKTDAV
+3482 AQSKTDAAS
-3490 RAIDALPHLNN
+3490 AIDALPHLNN

-3577 SNGQNKTKDQVAE
+3577 SNGQNKTKDQVTE

-3622 THLTTAQKTNL
+3622 THLTTAQKTHL

-3648 VQSNAN
+3648 AQSNAN

-3714 TQKADQV
+3714 TQKAEQV

-3733 LAAAKQNAKTY
+3733 LATAKLNAKTY

-3763 TSATR
+3763 SSATR
-3768 VSGVDTVK
+3768 VSSVDTVK

-3788 LQSGI
+3788 LQNGI

-3846 VNTAKDALNGDAK
+3846 VKTAKNALNGDAK

-3940 AYNQAVSAAETIL
+3940 AYNQAVSNAETIL

-3962 KTAVEQALNNVNNA
+3962 KTAVEQALNNVNSA

-4029 NATELNTAMGTL
+4029 NATELNTAMGQL
-4041 KHAIA
+4041 QHAIA
-4046 DKTNTLASS
+4046 DKTTTLASS
-4055 KYVNADSTKQNAYT
+4055 KFVNADSTKQNVYT

-4138 EQVGQANRLEDVQT
+4138 EQVGQANRLEDVQS

-4203 IINQTNNPTMDTSAI
+4203 IINQTNNPTMDASAI
-4218 TQATTQVNNAKTAL
+4218 TQATTQVNNAKNGL
-4232 NGDARLNEAK
+4232 NGAENLRNAQ
-4242 NTAKQQLATMSHLT
+4242 NTAKQNLNTLSHLT
-4256 DTQKANLTSQIESGT
+4256 NNQKSAISSQIDR
-4271 TVAGVQGIQ
+4271 AGHV
-4280 ANAGTLDQAMNQLRQ
+4280 
-4295 SIASKDATKAS
+4295 S
-4306 EDYQDANADLQNAYN
+4306 E
-4321 RAVSDA
+4321 
-4327 EGIISATNNP
+4327 
-4337 EMNPD
+4337 
-4342 TINQKA
+4342 
-4348 SQVNSAKSALNGDEK
+4348 
-4363 LATAKQSA
+4363 
-4371 KSDIGRLSDLNNAQR
+4371 
-4386 TAANAE
+4386 
-4392 VDHAPN
+4392 
-4398 LAAVTAAKNKATS
+4398 VTAAKNAATELNTQMGNLEQAIHDQNTVKQGVNFTDADKAKRDAYTNAVSRAETILNKTQGANTPKQDVEAAIQSVTS
-4411 LNTAMGNLKHALAEK
+4411 AKNALNGDQNVTNAKNAAKHALNNLTSINNAQKRDLTTKIDQATTVSGVEAVSNTGTQLNTAMANLQNGINDKTNTLASE
-4426 DNTKRSVNYT
+4426 NYH
-4436 DADQPKQQAYDT
+4436 DADSDKKTAYT
-4448 AVTQAEGITNANGS
+4448 QAVTNAENILNKNSGSNLDKAAVENALSQVTNAKGALNGNHNLEQAKS
-4462 NANETQVQ
+4462 NANTTINGLQHLTTAQKDKLKQQVQ
-4470 AALNQLNQAK
+4470 QAQ
-4480 NDLNGDNKVAQAKE
+4480 N
-4494 AAKRALAS
+4494 
-4502 YNNLNNAQS
+4502 
-4511 TAAISQIDNATTVAG
+4511 VAG
-4526 VTAAQNTAN
+4526 VDTVKSSANTLNGAMGTLRNSIQDNAATKNGQNYLDATESNKTNYNNAVDSANGVINATSNPNMDANAINQIATQVTSTKNALDGTHNLTQAKQTATNAIDGATNLNKAQKDALKAQVTSAQRVANVTSIQQTAN
-4535 ELNTAMGQLQNGI
+4535 ELNTAMGQLQHGI
-4548 NDQNTVKQQ
+4548 DDENATKQTQKYRDAEQSKKTAYDQAVAAAKAILNKQTGSNSDKAAVDRALQQ
-4557 VNFTDADQGKKDAY
+4557 VTSTKD
-4571 TNAVT
+4571 
-4576 NAQGILDKAHGQNMT
+4576 
-4591 KAQVEAALNQVTTA
+4591 
-4605 KNALNG
+4605 ALNG
-4611 DANVRQAKSDAKA
+4611 DAKLAEAKA
-4624 NLGTLTHL
+4624 AAKQNLGTLNHIT
-4632 NNAQKQDL
+4632 NAQRTDL
-4640 TSQIEGATTVN
+4640 EGQINQATTVDGVN
-4651 GVNGVKTKAQDLD
+4651 TVKTNANTLDGAMNSLQGSINDKDATLRNQNYLDADESKRNAYTQAVTAAEGILNKQTGGNTSKADVDNALNAVTRAKAALNGADNLRNAKTSATNTINGLPHLTQLQKDNLKHQVEQAQNVAGVNGVK
-4664 GAMQR
+4664 
-4669 LESAIANK
+4669 
-4677 DQTKAS
+4677 
-4683 ENYIDAD
+4683 
-4690 PTKKTAFD
+4690 
-4698 NAITQAESYLNKDHG
+4698 
-4713 ANKDKQAV
+4713 DK
-4721 EQAIQSVTTAKNALN
+4721 
-4736 GDANLQRAKT
+4736 G
-4746 EATQAIDNLTH
+4746 
-4757 LNTAQKTALKQQV
+4757 NT
-4770 NAAQRVSGVTDLK
+4770 
-4783 NSATSL
+4783 
-4789 NNAMDQLK
+4789 
-4797 QAIADHDT
+4797 
-4805 IVAGGN
+4805 
-4811 YTNASPDKQ
+4811 
-4820 GAYTDAYNA
+4820 
-4829 AKNIV
+4829 
-4834 NGSPNVITNAA
+4834 
-4845 DVTAATQRVNNAE
+4845 
-4858 TGLNGDT
+4858 
-4865 NLATAKQQAKEALR
+4865 
-4879 QMTHLSDAQK
+4879 
-4889 QSITGQIDNATLVT
+4889 
-4903 GVQSVKDNAT
+4903 
-4913 NLDNAMNQLRNSI
+4913 
-4926 ANKDEVKASQPYV
+4926 
-4939 DADTDKQNAYN
+4939 
-4950 TAVTSAENIINA
+4950 
-4962 TSQPTLDPSAVT
+4962 
-4974 QAANQVNT
+4974 
-4982 NKTALNGA
+4982 
-4990 QNLANKK
+4990 
-4997 QETTANIN
+4997 
-5005 QLSHLNNAQKQ
+5005 
-5016 DLNTQVTN
+5016 
-5024 APNISTVNQ
+5024 
-5033 VKTKA
+5033 
-5038 EQLDQAMERLIN
+5038 
-5050 GIQDKDQVKQS
+5050 
-5061 VNFTD
+5061 
-5066 ADPEKQTAYNNA
+5066 
-5078 VTAAENIINQANG
+5078 
-5091 TNANQSQVEAA
+5091 
-5102 LSTVTTTKQALNG
+5102 
-5115 DRKVTDAK
+5115 
-5123 NNANQTLSTLDN
+5123 
-5135 LNNVQKGAVTGNINQ
+5135 
-5150 AHTVA
+5150 
-5155 EVTQAIQTAQ
+5155 
-5165 ELNTA
+5165 LNTA
-5170 MGNLKN
+5170 MGALRT
-5176 SLNDKDTTLGSQNF
+5176 SIQNDNTTKTSQNYL
-5190 ADADPE
+5190 DASDIN
-5196 KKNAYNEAVRNAE
+5196 KNNYNTAVNNA
-5209 NILNKS
+5209 NGVINA
-5215 TGTNVPKDQVEAA
+5215 TNNPNMDANA
-5228 MNQVNTTKAA
+5228 INGMANQVNTTKAA
-5238 LNGTQNLEKA
+5238 LNGVQNLAQA
-5248 KQHANTVIDGLSHL
+5248 K
-5262 TNAQKDA
+5262 TNATNTINNAHDLNQKQKDA
-5269 LKQLV
+5269 LKTQV
-5274 QQSTTVAEAQGNE
+5274 NNAQRVSD
-5287 QKANN
+5287 ANN
-5292 VDAAMDKLRQ
+5292 VQHTATELNGAMTVLKAAIADKERTKASGNYVNADQEKRQAYDSKVTNAENIINGTPNATLTVNDVNSATSQVNAAKTVLNGDNNLRVAKEHANNTIDGLAQ
-5302 SIADNATTKQ
+5302 LNNAQKAKLKEQVQSATTLDGVQTVKNSSQTLNTAMKGLRDSIANEATIKAG
-5312 NQNYTDASPNKK
+5312 QNYTDASPNNRNEY
-5324 DAYNN
+5324 DS
-5329 AVTTAQGIIDQTTS
+5329 AVTAAKAI
-5343 PTLDPTVINQA
+5343 INQTSNPTMEPNTITQA
-5354 AGQVSTTKNALNGNE
+5354 TSQVTTKE
-5369 NLEAAKQQAT
+5369 
-5379 QSLGSLDNLN
+5379 
-5389 NAQKQAVTNQ
+5389 
-5399 INGAHTVDEANQIKQ
+5399 
-5414 NAQNLNTAMG
+5414 
-5424 NLKQAIADK
+5424 
-5433 DATKATVNFTDAD
+5433 
-5446 QAKQQAYNTAVT
+5446 
-5458 NAENIISKANGGNA
+5458 
-5472 TQSEV
+5472 
-5477 EQAIQ
+5477 
-5482 QVNATK
+5482 
-5488 QALNGNANVQ
+5488 QALNGAQNLAQ
-5498 HAKDE
+5498 AKT
-5503 ATALINSSND
+5503 TAKNNLNNLTSINN
-5513 LNQAQKDALKQQVQN
+5513 AQKDALTRSIDG

-5536 NVKQTAQELNNAMT
+5536 QETVKATELNNAMHSLQNGINDET
-5550 QLKQGI
+5550 QTKQTQKYLDAEPSKKSAYDQAVNAAKAILTKASGQNVDKAAVEQALQNVNSTKTALNGDAKLNEAKAAAKQTLGTLTHINNAQRTALDNEITQATNVEGVNTVKAKAQQLDGAMGQLETSIRDKDTTLQSQNYQDADDAKRTAYSQAVNAAATILNKTSGGNTPKADVERAMQAVTQANTALNGIQNLERAKQAANTAITNASDLNTKQKEALKAQVTSAGRVSVANGVEHTATELNTAMTALKRAI
-5556 ADKEQTKAD
+5556 ADKADTKAS
-5565 GNFVNAD
+5565 GNYVNAD
-5572 PDKQNA
+5572 ANKRQAYDEKVTAAENIVSGTPTPTLTPSDVTNAATQVTNAKTQLNGNHNLEVAKQNA
-5578 YNQAVAK
+5578 NTAIDGLTSLNGPQKAKLKEQVGQATTLPNVQTVRDNAQTLNTAMKGLRDSIANEATIKAEQNYTDASPNNRSEYDSAVTAAKAIIGQTSSPTMNAQEINQAKDQVTAK
-5585 AEALI
+5585 QQALNGQENLTNAQINAKQHLNGLSDLTNAQKDAAKRQIEGATHVSEVTQAQNNADALNTAMTNLKNGIQDQNTIKQGVNFTDADEAKRNAYTNAVTQAEQI
-5590 SGTPD
+5590 
-5595 VVVTPSEI
+5595 
-5603 TAALN
+5603 LN
-5608 KVTQAKNDLNGNTN
+5608 KVQGPNTAKDNVESALQNVQRAKNDLNGNQNVANAKT
-5622 LATAKQNVQHAID
+5622 TAKN
-5635 QLPNLNQ
+5635 
-5642 AQRDEYSKQI
+5642 
-5652 TQATLVPNVNAI
+5652 
-5664 EQAAT
+5664 
-5669 TLNDAMTQLKQGIA
+5669 
-5683 NKAQIKGSENYH
+5683 
-5695 DADTDKQTAYDNAV
+5695 
-5709 TKAEELLKQTTNPT
+5709 
-5723 MDPNTI
+5723 
-5729 QQALTKVNDTNQ
+5729 
-5741 ALNGNQKLADAK
+5741 ALN
-5753 QAAKTNL
+5753 NL
-5760 GTLDHLNDAQ
+5760 TSIN
-5770 KQALTTQVEQAPDIA
+5770 
-5785 TVNNVKQNA
+5785 NA
-5794 QNLNNAMTNLNNA
+5794 QN
-5807 LHDKTETLNSIN
+5807 E
-5819 FTDADQA
+5819 
-5826 KKDAYTNAVAHAEG
+5826 
-5840 ILSKANGSNAS
+5840 
-5851 QTEVEQAMQR
+5851 
-5861 VNEAKQ
+5861 
-5867 ALNGNDNVQRA
+5867 
-5878 KDAAKQVITN
+5878 
-5888 ENDLNQA
+5888 
-5895 QKDALKQQV
+5895 ALKSQI
-5904 DAAQTVANVN
+5904 DSATTVAGVN
-5914 TIKQTAQDLNQA
+5914 
-5926 MTQLKQG
+5926 
-5933 IADKDQTKANGNF
+5933 
-5946 VNADTDKQNAY
+5946 
-5957 NNAVAHAEQIISGTP
+5957 
-5972 NANVDPQQVA
+5972 
-5982 QALQQVTQ
+5982 
-5990 AKGDLNGNHN
+5990 
-6000 LQVAKDNANTAIDQL
+6000 
-6015 PNLNQPQKTALKDQV
+6015 QV
-6030 SHAELVT
+6030 SATASEL
-6037 GVNAIKQNADA
+6037 
-6048 LNNAMGTLKQQ
+6048 
-6059 IQANSQVPQSVDF
+6059 
-6072 TQADQDKQ
+6072 
-6080 QAYNNA
+6080 
-6086 ANQAQ
+6086 
-6091 QIANG
+6091 
-6096 TPTPVLTP
+6096 
-6104 DTVTQAVTTMNQ
+6104 
-6116 AKDALNGDEKLAQ
+6116 
-6129 AKQDAIANLDT
+6129 
-6140 LRDLNQPQRD
+6140 
-6150 ALRNQ
+6150 
-6155 INQAQALATVEQ
+6155 
-6167 TKQNAQNVNTA
+6167 NTA
-6178 MSNLKQGIA
+6178 MSNL
-6187 NKDTV
+6187 
-6192 KASENYHDAD
+6192 
-6202 ADKQTAYTNA
+6202 
-6212 VSQAEGIIN
+6212 
-6221 QMQNPTLNPDEITR
+6221 QN
-6235 ALTQVTDAKN
+6235 
-6245 SLNGEAKLATEKQ
+6245 G
-6258 NAKDAVNAMT
+6258 
-6268 HLNDAQKQ
+6268 
-6276 ALKGQIDQSPEI
+6276 
-6288 ATVTQ
+6288 
-6293 VKQTA
+6293 
-6298 TSLDQAMNQL
+6298 
-6308 SQAINDKTQTLT
+6308 INDKAQTLA

-6422 KAQALDYAMELLRN
+6422 KAQALDHAMELLRN
-6436 SIADNQATLASED
+6436 SVADNQATLASED

-6467 AKNIIN
+6467 TNNIIN

-6501 DENLAATKQQANNRL
+6501 DENLVAAKQQANNRL
-6516 NQLDHLNNAQK
+6516 DQLDHLNNAQK

-6536 SSDIATVNG
+6536 SSDIAAVNG

-6561 NAIADHQAVEQRGN
+6561 NAIADHQTVEQLGN
-6575 FINAD
+6575 FVNAD
-6580 TDKQTAHTTAVNE
+6580 TDKQTAYTTAVNE

-6630 LQVAKTNATQ
+6630 LQVAKANATQ
-6640 AIDALPNLNQ
+6640 AIDALTSLND

-6668 VHQIEQTANTLNQ
+6668 VHQIEQNANTLNQ

-6702 INEDQPEQQNYDQA
+6702 INEDQSEQQNYDQA

-6767 SQLAHLNNAQKHM
+6767 SQLTHLNNAQKHM

-6787 ETTRTAVKQ
+6787 ETTRTAVNH

-6805 QLMNTLQQSIA
+6805 QLMDALQQSIA

-6836 AYDEAVQNAES
+6836 SYDEAVQNAES

-6860 NVSSATQAV
+6860 NVTSATQAV

-6969 HAKDLINKTTDPTLV
+6969 HAKDLINKTTDPTLA
-6984 KSVIDQATQAVNDAK
+6984 KSIIDQATQAVTDAK

-7004 DQKLAQDKQRATE
+7004 DQKLDQDKQRATE

-7053 QALNQAMEALRNS
+7053 EALNQAMEALRNS

-7090 QAAVQHA
+7090 QAAVQNA

-7102 QTSNPT
+7102 QTNNPT

-7116 LTQGVNQAKDNLH
+7116 LTQAVNQAKDNLH

-7136 DKQHAVTDLNQLNS
+7136 DKQHAVTDLNQLNG

-7174 KLAEAQALDQAMQ
+7174 KLAEAKALDQAMQ

-7221 HAKDLINQTGN
+7221 NAKDLINQTGN

-7257 QKLARDQQQAVTT
+7257 QKLARDQLQAVTT

-7357 GSNANKDAVEQALTK
+7357 GSNANKDAVDQALTK

-7382 NERVAEAKAQAKQT
+7382 NERVAEAKTQAKQT
-7396 IDQLAHLNAD
+7396 IDQLTHLNAD

-7450 VEQTVDYTQADSDKQ
+7450 VEQTVDYTQADLDKQ

-7472 AEAENVLK
+7472 ADAENVLK
-7480 QNSNKQQVD
+7480 QNANKQQVD

-7510 AKTNGKHDIDQL
+7510 AKTNGKHDIEQL

-7530 DGFKGRIDQSHD
+7530 DGFKGRIDQSND

-7557 RAMDQLSQ
+7557 RVMDQLSQ
-7565 EITGNEGRTK
+7565 GITGNEGRTK

-7632 ERLNN
+7632 EKLNN

-7710 DNNLKANYDNAI
+7710 DDNLKANYDNAI

-7757 GDQNLANTKDKANAF
+7757 GDQNLANAKDKANAF
-7772 VNSLNGLNLQQ
+7772 VNSLNGLNQQ
-7783 QDLAHKAINNA
+7783 QQHLAHNAINNA

-7826 NAEQTVNYQNADDNA
+7826 NAEQTVNYQNAEDNA

-7865 INGAIQAVNDAIQN
+7865 INGAIQTVNDAIQN

-7889 KDKAIQSINQALTN
+7889 KDKAIQSINQALAN

-7909 ASNATEQDKLIA
+7909 ASNATDQDKLIA

-7949 TAGKQAIEQVH
+7949 TAGNHAIEQVH

-7969 DANKDADKQ
+7969 DANKDVDKQ
-7978 VQALIDEID
+7978 VQALIDEIDRNPILTDKEKQALKDRINQILQQGHN

>member
-1 MNYRDKIQKFSIRKY
+1 MQ
-16 TVGTFSTVIATLVF
+16 
-30 LGFNTSQAHAAETN
+30 
-44 QPASVVK
+44 
-51 QKQQSNNEQNENRES
+51 
-66 QAQNSQNSQNGQSLS
+66 QAQNVAGVDTVKSSANTLNGAMGTLRNSIQDNTATKNGQNYLD
-81 ATHENE
+81 ATERN
-87 QPNISQANLVDQKVA
+87 K
-102 QSSTTNDEQPASQN
+102 TNYNNA
-116 VNTKKDSATAATT
+116 VDSANGVINATSN
-129 QPDKEESKHKQ
+129 P
-140 NESQSANKNGN
+140 NM
-151 DSRAAHVENH
+151 
-161 EANVVTASDSS
+161 
-172 DNGNVQHDRNELQA
+172 
-186 FFDANYHDYRFIDRE
+186 DANAINQIATQVTSTK
-201 NADSGTFNYVKGI
+201 NALDGTHNL
-214 FDKINTLLGSNDP
+214 T
-227 INNKD
+227 
-232 LQLAYKELEQAV
+232 Q
-244 ALIRTMPQRQQTSRR
+244 
-259 SNRIQ
+259 
-264 TRSVESR
+264 
-271 AAEPRSV
+271 
-278 SSYQNADSSYYVENA
+278 
-293 NDGSGYPVG
+293 
-302 TYINASN
+302 
-309 KGAPYYLPT
+309 
-318 APWNTLKASAAK
+318 
-330 EIVLM
+330 
-335 TAKQTGDGY
+335 AKQTATNAIDG
-344 QWVIKFNKG
+344 
-353 HAPHENMIFWFALPS
+353 A
-368 DQVPVGRTDFVT
+368 
-380 VNADGTNVQWSNGA
+380 
-394 GQGANKPLPQM
+394 
-405 WPYGVNDSRSRDFKV
+405 
-420 RSRSGQVIYDWS
+420 
-432 NVHVNTLR
+432 
-440 DLARAGDYFSE
+440 
-451 AGAPAATKAIGEQTF
+451 
-466 KYINGER
+466 
-473 PTESPGASTVY
+473 
-484 TFIGAGDASYTISF
+484 
-498 KTQGPTTNK
+498 
-507 LYYAAGGRAL
+507 
-517 EYNQLFMYS
+517 
-526 QLYVESTQDHQQRLD
+526 
-541 GLRQTVNR
+541 
-549 TYRIGTTKNVEVGQ
+549 
-563 NNYKMKKVLEST
+563 T
-575 NLNIDDFIDDPLSYV
+575 NLNKAQKDALKAQVTSAQRV
-590 RTPSNKVLGFYPT
+590 
-603 NANTNAFRPG
+603 AN
-613 GAQQLNEYQLSQLF
+613 
-627 TDQKLQEAART
+627 
-638 RNPIRLMIGFDYPDG
+638 
-653 HGNAETLVPVNLT
+653 
-666 VLPEIQHNIKFF
+666 
-678 KNDDTQNIAEKP
+678 
-690 FSKQAGHPVF
+690 
-700 YVYAGNQGNASVNL
+700 
-714 GGSVTS
+714 VTS
-720 IQPLRINLTSNEN
+720 IQ
-733 FTDKDWQIT
+733 Q
-742 GIPRTLHIEN
+742 
-752 STNRTNN
+752 
-759 ARERNIE
+759 
-766 LVGNLLPGDYFGT
+766 
-779 IRFGR
+779 
-784 KEQLFE
+784 
-790 IRVKPHTPTITTT
+790 
-803 AEQLR
+803 
-808 GTALQKVPVNIS
+808 
-820 GIPLDPSALV
+820 
-830 YLVAPTNQTTNGGS
+830 
-844 EADQIP
+844 
-850 SGYTI
+850 
-855 LATGTPDGVHNTITI
+855 
-870 RPQDYVVFIP
+870 
-880 PVGKQI
+880 
-886 RAVVYYNKVVASNMS
+886 
-901 NAVTILPDDI
+901 
-911 PPTINNPVGINA
+911 
-923 KYYRGD
+923 
-929 EVNFTMGVSDRHTGI
+929 
-944 KNTTITTLPNGWT
+944 
-957 SNLTKADKNNGSL
+957 
-970 SITGRV
+970 
-976 SMNQTF
+976 
-982 NSDITFKVSATDN
+982 
-995 ANNTTNDSQSKHVS
+995 
-1009 IHVGK
+1009 
-1014 ISEDAH
+1014 
-1020 PIVLGNTEK
+1020 
-1029 VVVVNPTAVS
+1029 
-1039 NDEKQS
+1039 
-1045 IITAFMNKNQN
+1045 
-1056 IRGYLASTNPVTVD
+1056 
-1070 NNGNVT
+1070 
-1076 LHYRD
+1076 
-1081 GSSTTLDATN
+1081 
-1091 VMTYE
+1091 
-1096 PIVKPEY
+1096 
-1103 QTTNAPKTA
+1103 
-1112 TVTIAKGQSFNIGD
+1112 
-1126 IKQYFT
+1126 
-1132 LSNGQGIPS
+1132 
-1141 GTFTNITSD
+1141 
-1150 RTIPTAQEVSQMNAG
+1150 
-1165 TQLYHI
+1165 
-1171 VASNAYHKD
+1171 
-1180 TEDFYISLKIVDVKQ
+1180 
-1195 PEGDQRVYRTSTY
+1195 
-1208 DLTTDEISKVKQA
+1208 
-1221 FINANRDVI
+1221 
-1230 TLAEGDISVTN
+1230 
-1241 TPNGANVSTITVNI
+1241 
-1255 NKGRLT
+1255 
-1261 KSFASNLA
+1261 
-1269 NMNFLRWVNFPQDYT
+1269 
-1284 VTWTNAKIANRPTDG
+1284 
-1299 GLSWSD
+1299 
-1305 DHKSLIYR
+1305 
-1313 YDATLG
+1313 
-1319 TQITTND
+1319 
-1326 ILTMLKATTTVPG
+1326 
-1339 LRNNITGNEKAQAE
+1339 
-1353 AGGRPN
+1353 
-1359 YRTTGYSQANASSDG
+1359 
-1374 QRQYTL
+1374 
-1380 NGQVIQILDIIN
+1380 
-1392 PSNGYGGQPVTN
+1392 
-1404 SNTRANHSN
+1404 
-1413 ATVVNVNEPAA
+1413 
-1424 NGAGAFTIDHV
+1424 
-1435 VKSNSTHNASDA
+1435 
-1447 VYKAQLY
+1447 
-1454 LTPYGP
+1454 
-1460 KQYVEHLN
+1460 
-1468 QNTGNTTDAI
+1468 
-1478 NIYFVPSD
+1478 
-1486 LVNPTISV
+1486 
-1494 GNYTNHQ
+1494 
-1501 VFSGETFTNTITAND
+1501 TAN
-1516 NFGVQSVTVPTTSQI
+1516 
-1531 TGTVDNNHQH
+1531 
-1541 VSATA
+1541 
-1546 PNVTSATTKT
+1546 
-1556 INLLATDTSGN
+1556 
-1567 TATTSFNVT
+1567 
-1576 VKPLRDKYR
+1576 
-1585 VGTSSTAANPVRIA
+1585 
-1599 NISNNA
+1599 
-1605 TVSQADQTAIINSLT
+1605 
-1620 FTSNAPN
+1620 
-1627 RNYATASA
+1627 
-1635 NEITSKTVSNVSRTG
+1635 E
-1650 NNANVT
+1650 
-1656 VTVTYQ
+1656 
-1662 DGTTSTVTVPVKHVI
+1662 
-1677 PEIVAH
+1677 
-1683 SHYTVQGQ
+1683 
-1691 DFPAGNGSSA
+1691 
-1701 SDYFKLSN
+1701 
-1709 GSAIPD
+1709 
-1715 ATITWVSG
+1715 
-1723 QAPNKDNTRI
+1723 
-1733 GQDINV
+1733 
-1739 TAHIL
+1739 
-1744 IDGETTPITKTA
+1744 
-1756 TYKVVS
+1756 
-1762 SVPKH
+1762 
-1767 VFETNRGAVFPGVS
+1767 
-1781 DVYDAKQYVKP
+1781 
-1792 VNDSWTQNAQRMN
+1792 
-1805 FQFTNSYGP
+1805 
-1814 SKDVVGISTRDIR
+1814 
-1827 VTYDNHQ
+1827 
-1834 TQIIKILAK
+1834 
-1843 VKPDPPR
+1843 
-1850 IDGNS
+1850 
-1855 VTYKAGLTNQQI
+1855 
-1867 KINNVLSSS
+1867 
-1876 SIKLFKA
+1876 
-1883 DNTPLTITNTTYGS
+1883 
-1897 GNTAVVTV
+1897 
-1905 SDALPNGVIKARS
+1905 
-1918 SITMNNVT
+1918 
-1926 YTTQD
+1926 
-1931 EHGRA
+1931 
-1936 IDVTRNESVDS
+1936 
-1947 NDSATVT
+1947 
-1954 VTPQLQATTE
+1954 
-1964 GAVFIKG
+1964 
-1971 GDGFDFGHVERFI
+1971 
-1984 QNPPHGATVAW
+1984 
-1995 HDNPDTWKNTVGN
+1995 
-2008 THKTAVVTLPS
+2008 
-2019 GQGTRNVEVPVKVY
+2019 
-2033 PVANAK
+2033 
-2039 APSRDV
+2039 
-2045 KGQNLTN
+2045 
-2052 GTDAMNYITFD
+2052 
-2063 PNTNTNGITAA
+2063 
-2074 WANRQQP
+2074 
-2081 NNQQAGV
+2081 
-2088 QHLNVD
+2088 
-2094 VTYPGIS
+2094 
-2101 AAKRVPVTVNVYQ
+2101 
-2114 FEFPQ
+2114 
-2119 TTYTTTVGGTLA
+2119 
-2131 SGTQASG
+2131 
-2138 YAHMQNANGLPTDGF
+2138 
-2153 TYKWNNAATG
+2153 
-2163 TNDANWAAM
+2163 
-2172 NKPNAAKVVNAK
+2172 
-2184 YDVIYNGRTF
+2184 
-2194 ATSLPAKFVVKD
+2194 
-2206 VQPAKPT
+2206 
-2213 VTETAAG
+2213 
-2220 AITIAPGAN
+2220 
-2229 QTVNTHAGNVTT
+2229 
-2241 YADKLVIKRNGNV
+2241 
-2254 VTTFTRHNNT
+2254 
-2264 SPWVKEAS
+2264 
-2272 AATVAGIAGTNNG
+2272 
-2285 ITVAAGT
+2285 
-2292 FNPADTIQVVATQG
+2292 
-2306 SGETVSDEQRSDD
+2306 
-2319 FTVVA
+2319 
-2324 PQPNQATTKIWQNGH
+2324 
-2339 IDITPNN
+2339 
-2346 PSGHLINPTQA
+2346 
-2357 MDIAYTEK
+2357 
-2365 VGNGAEHSKTINVVR
+2365 
-2380 GQNNQWTIAN
+2380 
-2390 KPDYVTL
+2390 
-2397 DAQTGKVTFNANT
+2397 
-2410 IKPNSAITITPKAGT
+2410 
-2425 GHSASSNPSTLT
+2425 
-2437 APATHT
+2437 
-2443 VNTTEIVKDYGS
+2443 
-2455 NVTAAEINN
+2455 
-2464 AVQVANKRTATIK
+2464 
-2477 NGTAMPTN
+2477 
-2485 LAGGS
+2485 
-2490 TTTIPVTVTYN
+2490 
-2501 DGSTEEVQ
+2501 
-2509 ESIFTKADKREL
+2509 
-2521 ITAKNHL
+2521 
-2528 DDPVSTDGKK
+2528 
-2538 PGTITQY
+2538 
-2545 NNAIHNAQQQIN
+2545 
-2557 TAKTE
+2557 
-2562 AQQVINNERAT
+2562 
-2573 PQQVSDALTKVR
+2573 
-2585 AAQTKIDQAKA
+2585 
-2596 LLQNKEDNSQLVTS
+2596 
-2610 KNNLQSSVNQV
+2610 
-2621 PSTAGMTQQSIDNYN
+2621 
-2636 AKKREAESEITAA
+2636 
-2649 QRVIDNGDATAQQI
+2649 
-2663 SDEKHR
+2663 
-2669 VDNALTALN
+2669 
-2678 QAKQNLTADTH
+2678 
-2689 ALEQAVQQLNRT
+2689 
-2701 GTTTGKKPASITA
+2701 
-2714 YNNSIRALQ
+2714 
-2723 SDLTSAKNSANAI
+2723 
-2736 IQKPIRTVQEVQSAL
+2736 
-2751 TNVNRVNERLTQ
+2751 
-2763 AINQLVPL
+2763 
-2771 ADNSAL
+2771 
-2777 RTAKTKLDEE
+2777 
-2787 INKSVTTDGM
+2787 
-2797 TQSSIQAYE
+2797 
-2806 NAKRAGQTESTNAQN
+2806 
-2821 VINNGDATDQQIA
+2821 
-2834 AEKAKVEEKYNSLKQ
+2834 
-2849 AIAGLTPD
+2849 
-2857 LAPLQAAKTQLQ
+2857 
-2869 NDIDQP
+2869 
-2875 TSTTGMT
+2875 
-2882 SASVATFNEK
+2882 
-2892 LSAARTKIQEI
+2892 
-2903 DRVLASHPDVATIRQ
+2903 
-2918 NVTAANA
+2918 
-2925 AKSALDQARNGLT
+2925 
-2938 VDKAPLENAKNQLQH
+2938 
-2953 SIDTQT
+2953 
-2959 STTGMTQDSV
+2959 
-2969 NAYNAKLTAA
+2969 
-2979 RNKIQKIN
+2979 
-2987 QVLAGSPT
+2987 
-2995 VDQINTNTSAANQ
+2995 
-3008 AKSDLDHARQALTP
+3008 
-3022 DKAPLQTAKTQLEQS
+3022 
-3037 INQPTDT
+3037 
-3044 TGMTIASLNAY
+3044 
-3055 NQKLQAARQKLTEIN
+3055 
-3070 QVLNGN
+3070 
-3076 PTVQNINDKV
+3076 
-3086 AEANQAKDQLNTA
+3086 
-3099 RQGLTL
+3099 
-3105 DRQPALTTLHGA
+3105 
-3117 SNLNQAQQNN
+3117 
-3127 FTQQINAAQN
+3127 
-3137 HAALETIKSNIT
+3137 
-3149 ALNNAM
+3149 
-3155 TKLKESVADNNT
+3155 
-3167 IKSGQNYTDA
+3167 
-3177 TPANKQAYDNAVNAA
+3177 
-3192 KGVIGETNN
+3192 
-3201 PTMDVNTVNQKA
+3201 
-3213 ASVKSTK
+3213 
-3220 DALDGQ
+3220 
-3226 QNLQRAKTEAT
+3226 
-3237 NAITHAS
+3237 
-3244 DLNQAQKNALTQ
+3244 
-3256 QVNSAQNVQAV
+3256 
-3267 NDIKQTTQSLNT
+3267 
-3279 AMTGLKRG
+3279 
-3287 VANHNQVVQSD
+3287 
-3298 NYVNADTNKKN
+3298 
-3309 DYNNAYNHANDIIN
+3309 
-3323 GNAQHPVITPSD
+3323 
-3335 VNNALSNVTSKEHAL
+3335 
-3350 NGEAKLNTAKQEA
+3350 
-3363 NTALGQLNNLNN
+3363 
-3375 AQRQNLQS
+3375 
-3383 QINGAHQ
+3383 
-3390 IETVNTIKQNATN
+3390 
-3403 LNSAMGNLRQVV
+3403 
-3415 ADKDQVKRTE
+3415 
-3425 DYADADTAKQN
+3425 
-3436 AYNSAVSSAE
+3436 
-3446 TIINQSTNPTMSVN
+3446 
-3460 DVNSATSA
+3460 
-3468 VTTNKNALNGDEKL
+3468 
-3482 AQSKTDAV
+3482 
-3490 RAIDALPHLNN
+3490 
-3501 AQKADVKSKIN
+3501 
-3512 AASNIAGVNTVKQQG
+3512 
-3527 TDLNTAMGN
+3527 LNTAMGQ
-3536 LQGAINDEQTTLNSQ
+3536 LQHGIDDENATKQTQ
-3551 NYQDA
+3551 KYRDA
-3556 TPSKKTA
+3556 EQSKKTA
-3563 YTNAVQAAKDILNK
+3563 Y
-3577 SNGQNKTKDQVAE
+3577 
-3590 AMNQVNSAKNN
+3590 
-3601 LDGTRLLDQ
+3601 DQ
-3610 AKQTAKQQLNNM
+3610 A
-3622 THLTTAQKTNL
+3622 
-3633 TNQINSGTTVAGVHT
+3633 VA
-3648 VQSNAN
+3648 
-3654 TLDQAMNTLRQ
+3654 
-3665 SIANKDATKA
+3665 
-3675 SEDYVDANNDKQTAY
+3675 
-3690 NNAVAAAET
+3690 
-3699 IINANSNPEMNPSTI
+3699 
-3714 TQKADQV
+3714 
-3721 NSSKTALNGDEN
+3721 
-3733 LAAAKQNAKTY
+3733 
-3744 LNTLTSITDAQK
+3744 
-3756 NNLISQI
+3756 
-3763 TSATR
+3763 
-3768 VSGVDTVK
+3768 
-3776 QNAQHLDQAMAS
+3776 
-3788 LQSGI
+3788 
-3793 NNESQVKSSE
+3793 
-3803 KYRDAD
+3803 
-3809 TNKQQEYDNA
+3809 
-3819 ITAAKAIL
+3819 AAKAIL
-3827 NKQHGPNT
+3827 NKQTGSNSDK
-3835 AQNAVEAALQR
+3835 AAVDRALQQ
-3846 VNTAKDALNGDAK
+3846 VTSTKDALNGDAK
-3859 LIAAQNAAKQ
+3859 LAEAKAAAKQNLGTLNHITNAQRTDLEGQINQATTVDGVNTVKTNANTLDGAMNSLQGSINDKDATLRNQNYLDADESKRNAYTQAVTAAEGILNKQTGGNTSKADVDNALNAVTRAKAALNGADNLRNAKTSATNTIDGLPNLTQLQKDNLKHQVEQAQNVAGVNGVKDKGNTLNTAMGALRTSIQNDNTTKTSQNYLDASDSNKNNYNTAVNNANGVINATNNPNMDANAINGMANQVNTTKAALNGAQNLAQAKTNATNTINNAHDLNQKQKDALKTQVNNAQRVSDANNVQHTATELNSAMTALKAAIADKERTKASGNYVNADQEKRQAYDSKVTNAENIISGTPNATLTVNDVNSAASQVNAAKTALNGDNNLRVAKEHANNTIDGLAQ
-3869 HLGTLTHITTAQR
+3869 LNNAQKAKLKEQVQSATTLDGVQTVKNSSQTLNTAMKGLRDSIANEATIKAGQNYTDASPNNRNEYDSAVTAAKAIINQTSNPTMEPNTITQVTSQVTTKEQALNGARNLAQAKTTAKNNLNNLTSINNAQKDALTRSIDGATTVAGVNQETAKATELNNAMHSLQNGINDETQTKQTQKYLDAEPSKKSAYDQAVNAAKAILTKASGQNVDKAAVEQALQNVNSTKTALNGDAKLNEAKAAAKQTLGTLTHINNAQR
-3882 NDLTNQ
+3882 TALDNEIT
-3888 ISQATNLAGVESVKQ
+3888 QATNVEGVNTVKAKAQ
-3903 SANSL
+3903 QL
-3908 DGAMGNLQT
+3908 DGAMGQLETSIRDKDTTLQ
-3917 AINDKSGT
+3917 
-3925 LASQNFLDADEQKRN
+3925 SQNYQDADDAKRT
-3940 AYNQAVSAAETIL
+3940 AYSQAVNAAATIL
-3953 NKQTGPNTA
+3953 NKTAGGNTPKA
-3962 KTAVEQALNNVNNA
+3962 DVERAMQAVTQANT
-3976 KHALNGT
+3976 ALNGI
-3983 QNLNNAKQAA
+3983 QNLDRAKQAA
-3993 ITAIN
+3993 NTAITN
-3998 GASDLNQHQ
+3998 ASDLNTKQ
-4007 KDALKAQA
+4007 KEALKAQVTSAGRVSAA
-4015 NGAQRVS
+4015 NGVEHT
-4022 NAQDVQR
+4022 
-4029 NATELNTAMGTL
+4029 ATELNTAMTAL
-4041 KHAIA
+4041 KRAIA
-4046 DKTNTLASS
+4046 DKAETKASGN
-4055 KYVNADSTKQNAYT
+4055 YVNADANKRQAYDE
-4069 TKVTNAEHIISGTPT
+4069 KVTAAENIVSGTPT
-4084 VVTTP
+4084 PTLTPADVTNAATQ
-4089 SEVTA
+4089 VT
-4094 AANQVNSAKQEL
+4094 NAKTQL
-4106 NGDERL
+4106 NGNHNLE
-4112 RVAKQNANTAI
+4112 VAKQNANTAI
-4123 DALTQ
+4123 DGLTS
-4128 LNTPQKAKLK
+4128 LNGPQKAKLK
-4138 EQVGQANRLEDVQT
+4138 EQVGQATTLPNVQT
-4152 VQTNGQSLNNAMKG
+4152 VRDNAQTLNTAMKG
-4166 LRDSIANETTV
+4166 LRDSIANEATI
-4177 KASQNY
+4177 KAGQNY
-4183 TDASPNNQSTY
+4183 TDASQNKQTDY
-4194 NSAVSNAKG
+4194 NSAVTAAKAIIGQTTSPSMNAQEINQAKDQVTAKQQALNGQENLRTAQTNAKQHLNG
-4203 IINQTNNPTMDTSAI
+4203 LSDLTDAQKDAVKRQIEGATHVNEV
-4218 TQATTQVNNAKTAL
+4218 TQAQNNADALNTAMTNLKNGIQDQNTIKQGVNFTDADEAKRNAYTNAVTQAEQILNKAQGPNTSKDGVETALENVQRAKNELNGNQNVANAKTTAKNALNNLTSINNAQKEALKSQIEGATTVAGVNQVSTTASELNTAMSNLQNGINDEAATKAAQKYTDADREKQTAYNDAVTAAKTLLDKTAGSNDNKAAVEQALQRVNTAKTAL
-4232 NGDARLNEAK
+4232 NGDERLNEAK
-4242 NTAKQQLATMSHLT
+4242 NTAKQQVATMSHLT
-4256 DTQKANLTSQIESGT
+4256 DAQKANLTSQIESGT

-4295 SIASKDATKAS
+4295 SIASKDATKSS

-4321 RAVSDA
+4321 DAVTNA

-4363 LATAKQSA
+4363 LAAAKQTA
-4371 KSDIGRLSDLNNAQR
+4371 KSDIGRLTDLNNAQR

-4392 VDHAPN
+4392 VDQAPN

-4448 AVTQAEGITNANGS
+4448 AVTQAEAITNANGS

-4494 AAKRALAS
+4494 SAKRALAS
-4502 YNNLNNAQS
+4502 YSNLNNAQS
-4511 TAAISQIDNATTVAG
+4511 TAATSQIDNATTVAG

-4669 LESAIANK
+4669 LQSAIANK

-4721 EQAIQSVTTAKNALN
+4721 EQAIQSVTSTENALN

-4746 EATQAIDNLTH
+4746 EAIQAIDNLTH
-4757 LNTAQKTALKQQV
+4757 LNTPQKTALKQQV

-4805 IVAGGN
+4805 IVASGN

-4865 NLATAKQQAKEALR
+4865 NLATAKQQAKDALR

-4889 QSITGQIDNATLVT
+4889 QSITGQIDSATQVT

-4926 ANKDEVKASQPYV
+4926 ANKDDVKASQPYV
-4939 DADTDKQNAYN
+4939 DADRDKQNAYN
-4950 TAVTSAENIINA
+4950 TAVTNAENIINA

-4974 QAANQVNT
+4974 QAANQVST

-5135 LNNVQKGAVTGNINQ
+5135 LNNAQKGAVTGNINQ

-5196 KKNAYNEAVRNAE
+5196 KKNAYNEAVHNAE

-5228 MNQVNTTKAA
+5228 MNQVNATKAA

-5248 KQHANTVIDGLSHL
+5248 KQHANTAIDGLSHL
-5262 TNAQKDA
+5262 TNAQKEA

-5312 NQNYTDASPNKK
+5312 NQNYTDASQNKK

-5369 NLEAAKQQAT
+5369 NLEAAKQQAS

-5389 NAQKQAVTNQ
+5389 NAQKQTVTDQ

-5472 TQSEV
+5472 TQAEV
-5477 EQAIQ
+5477 EQAIK
-5482 QVNATK
+5482 QVNAAK

-5590 SGTPD
+5590 SATPD

-5664 EQAAT
+5664 QQAAT

-5753 QAAKTNL
+5753 QDAKTTL

-5807 LHDKTETLNSIN
+5807 LQDKTETLNSIN

-5826 KKDAYTNAVAHAEG
+5826 KKDAYTNAVSHAEG

-5888 ENDLNQA
+5888 ANDLNQA

-5982 QALQQVTQ
+5982 QALQQVNQ

-6096 TPTPVLTP
+6096 IPTPVLTP

-6129 AKQDAIANLDT
+6129 AKQEALANLDT

-6221 QMQNPTLNPDEITR
+6221 QTTNPTLNPDEITR

-6245 SLNGEAKLATEKQ
+6245 GLNGEAKLATEKQ
-6258 NAKDAVNAMT
+6258 NAKDAVSGMT

-6288 ATVTQ
+6288 ATVNQ

-6298 TSLDQAMNQL
+6298 TSLDQAMDQL
-6308 SQAINDKTQTLT
+6308 SQAINDKAQTLA

-6422 KAQALDYAMELLRN
+6422 KAQTLDHAMELLRN
-6436 SIADNQATLASED
+6436 SVADNQTTLASED

-6467 AKNIIN
+6467 ANNIIN

-6480 NPDEVNR
+6480 NPDDVNG

-6501 DENLAATKQQANNRL
+6501 DENLAAAKQQANNRL
-6516 NQLDHLNNAQK
+6516 DQLDHLNNAQK

-6536 SSDIATVNG
+6536 SSDIAAVNG

-6580 TDKQTAHTTAVNE
+6580 TDKQTAYNTAVNE
-6593 AEAMINKQTGQ
+6593 AAAMINKQTGQ

-6640 AIDALPNLNQ
+6640 AIDALTSLND

-6668 VHQIEQTANTLNQ
+6668 VHQIEQNANTLNQ
-6681 AMHGLRESI
+6681 AMHGLRQSI

-6805 QLMNTLQQSIA
+6805 QLMDALQQSIA

-6836 AYDEAVQNAES
+6836 SYDEAVQNAES

-6869 TSSKNALDGVERL
+6869 ISSKNALDGVERL

-6909 QINNATTRDK
+6909 QINNAT
-6919 VAEIIAQAQALNEAM
+6919 
-6934 KALKESIKDQPQTEA
+6934 
-6949 SSKFINED
+6949 
-6957 QAQKDAYTQAVQ
+6957 
-6969 HAKDLINKTTDPTLV
+6969 
-6984 KSVIDQATQAVNDAK
+6984 
-6999 NNLHG
+6999 
-7004 DQKLAQDKQRATE
+7004 
-7017 TLNNLSNLNTPQR
+7017 
-7030 QALENQIN
+7030 
-7038 NAATRGEVAQKLTEA
+7038 TRGEVAQKLTEA

-7090 QAAVQHA
+7090 QAAVQNA

-7102 QTSNPT
+7102 QTNNPT

-7116 LTQGVNQAKDNLH
+7116 LTQAVNQAKDNLH

-7136 DKQHAVTDLNQLNS
+7136 DKQHAVTDLNQLNG

-7166 ATRDEVAQ
+7166 ATRGEVAQ
-7174 KLAEAQALDQAMQ
+7174 KLAEAKALDQAMQ

-7221 HAKDLINQTGN
+7221 NAKDLINQTGN

-7357 GSNANKDAVEQALTK
+7357 GSNANKDAVDQVLTK
-7372 LQEKVNELNG
+7372 LQEKENELNG
-7382 NERVAEAKAQAKQT
+7382 NERVAEAKTQAKQT
-7396 IDQLAHLNAD
+7396 IDQLTHLNAD

-7472 AEAENVLK
+7472 ADAENVLK
-7480 QNSNKQQVD
+7480 QNANKQQVD

-7530 DGFKGRIDQSHD
+7530 DGFKGRIDQSND

-7565 EITGNEGRTK
+7565 EITDNEGRTK

-7590 YDEAVDKAK
+7590 YDETVDKAK

-7607 QNLTAEQVIKLNDAV
+7607 QNLTAKQVIKLNDAV

-7637 RKSEALQRLD
+7637 RKAEALQRLD

-7710 DNNLKANYDNAI
+7710 DDNLKANYDNAI

-7757 GDQNLANTKDKANAF
+7757 GDQNLANAKDKANAF
-7772 VNSLNGLNLQQ
+7772 VNSLNGLNQQQ

-7865 INGAIQAVNDAIQN
+7865 INGAIQAVNDAIHN

-7889 KDKAIQSINQALTN
+7889 KDKAIQSINQALAN

-7909 ASNATEQDKLIA
+7909 ASNATDQDKLIA

-7941 NQDVSQVQ
+7941 NQAVSQVQ
-7949 TAGKQAIEQVH
+7949 TAGNHAIEQVH

-7969 DANKDADKQ
+7969 DANKDVDKQ
-7978 VQALIDEID
+7978 VQALIDEIDRNPNLTDKEKQALKDRINQILQQGHNGINNAMTKEEIEQAKAQLAQALQDIKDLVKAKEDAKQDVDKQVQALIDEIDQNPNLTDKEKQALKDRINQILQQGHNDINNALTKEEIEQAKAQLAQALQDIKDLVKAKEDAKNAIKALANAKRDQINSNPDLTPEQKAKALKEIDEAEKRALQNVENAQTIDQLNRGLNLGLDDIRNTHVWEVDEQPAVNEIFEATPEQILVNGELIVHRDDIITEQDILAHINLIDQLSAEVIDTPSTATISDSLTAKVEVTLLDGSKVIVNVPVKVVEKELSVVKQQAIESIENAAQQKINEINNSVTLTLEQKEAAIAEVNKLKQQAIDHVNNAPDVHSVEEIQQQEQAHIEQFNPEQFTIEQAKSNAIKSIEDAIQHMIDEIKARTDLTDKEKQEAIAKLNQLKEQAIQAIQRAQSIDEISEQLEQFKAQMKAANPTAKELAKRKQEAISRIKDFSNEKINSIRNSEIGTADEKQAAMNQINEIVLETIRDINNAHTLQQVEAALNNGIARISAVQIVTSDRAKQSSSTGNESNSHLTIGYGTANHPFNSSTIGHKKKLDEDDDIDPLHMRHFSNNFGNVIKNAIGVVGISGLLASFWFFIAKRRRKEDEEEELEIRDNNKDSIKETLDDTKHLPLLFAKRRRKEDEEDVTVEEKDSLNNGESLDKVKHTPFFLPKRRRKEDEEDVEVTNENTDEKVLKDNEHSPLLFAKRRKDKEEDVETTTSIESKDEDVPLLLAKKKNQKDNQSKDKKSASKNTSKKVAAKKKKKKAKKNKK

>member
-51 QKQQSNNEQNENRES
+51 QKQQSNNEQTENRES
-66 QAQNSQNSQNGQSLS
+66 QVQNSQNSQNGQSLS

-129 QPDKEESKHKQ
+129 QPDKEQSKHKQ

-151 DSRAAHVENH
+151 DNRAAHVENH

-278 SSYQNADSSYYVENA
+278 SDYQNANSSYYVENA

-302 TYINASN
+302 TYINASS
-309 KGAPYYLPT
+309 KGAPYNLPT
-318 APWNTLKASAAK
+318 TPWNTLKASDSK
-330 EIVLM
+330 EIALM

-353 HAPHENMIFWFALPS
+353 HAPHQNMIFWFALPA

-380 VNADGTNVQWSNGA
+380 VNSDGTNVQWSHGA
-394 GQGANKPLPQM
+394 GAGANKPLQQM
-405 WPYGVNDSRSRDFKV
+405 WEYGVNDPHRSHDFKI
-420 RSRSGQVIYDWS
+420 RNRSGQVIYDWPT
-432 NVHVNTLR
+432 VHIYSLE
-440 DLARAGDYFSE
+440 DLSRASDYFSE
-451 AGAPAATKAIGEQTF
+451 AGATPATKAFGRQNFE
-466 KYINGER
+466 YINGQK
-473 PTESPGASTVY
+473 PAESPGVPKVY
-484 TFIGAGDASYTISF
+484 TFIGQGDASYTISF
-498 KTQGPTTNK
+498 KTQGPTVNK

-526 QLYVESTQDHQQRLD
+526 QLYVESTQDHQQRLN
-541 GLRQTVNR
+541 GLRQVVNR
-549 TYRIGTTKNVEVGQ
+549 TYRIGTTKRVEVSQGNVQ
-563 NNYKMKKVLEST
+563 TKKVLEST
-575 NLNIDDFIDDPLSYV
+575 NLNIDDFVDDPLSYV
-590 RTPSNKVLGFYPT
+590 KTPSNKVLGFYSN

-638 RNPIRLMIGFDYPDG
+638 RNPIRLMIGFDYPDAY
-653 HGNAETLVPVNLT
+653 GNSETLVPVNLT

-752 STNRTNN
+752 STNRPNN

-929 EVNFTMGVSDRHTGI
+929 EVNFTMGVSDRHSGI

-976 SMNQTF
+976 SMNQAF

-995 ANNTTNDSQSKHVS
+995 VNNTTNDSQSKHVS

-1056 IRGYLASTNPVTVD
+1056 IRGYLASTDPVTVD

-1096 PIVKPEY
+1096 PVVKPEY
-1103 QTTNAPKTA
+1103 QTVNAAKTA
-1112 TVTIAKGQSFNIGD
+1112 TVTIAKGQSFSIGD

-1132 LSNGQGIPS
+1132 LSNGQPIPS

-1171 VASNAYHKD
+1171 TATNAYHKD
-1180 TEDFYISLKIVDVKQ
+1180 SEDFYISLKIIDVKQ

-1339 LRNNITGNEKAQAE
+1339 LRNNITGNEKSQAE

-1359 YRTTGYSQANASSDG
+1359 FRTTGYSQSNATTDG
-1374 QRQYTL
+1374 QRQFTL
-1380 NGQVIQILDIIN
+1380 NGQVIQVLDIIN

-1413 ATVVNVNEPAA
+1413 STVVNVNEPAA

-1516 NFGVQSVTVPTTSQI
+1516 NFGVQSVTVPNTSQI

-1546 PNVTSATTKT
+1546 PNVTSATNKT

-1605 TVSQADQTAIINSLT
+1605 TVSQADQTTIINSLT
-1620 FTSNAPN
+1620 FTETVPN
-1627 RNYATASA
+1627 RSYARASA

-1709 GSAIPD
+1709 GSDIAD

-1733 GQDINV
+1733 GEDITV

-1756 TYKVVS
+1756 TYKVVRT
-1762 SVPKH
+1762 VPKH
-1767 VFETNRGAVFPGVS
+1767 VFETARGVLYPGVS
-1781 DVYDAKQYVKP
+1781 DMYDAKQYVKP
-1792 VNDSWTQNAQRMN
+1792 VNNSWSTNAQHMN
-1805 FQFTNSYGP
+1805 FQFVGTYGP
-1814 SKDVVGISTRDIR
+1814 NKDVVGISTRLIR
-1827 VTYDNHQ
+1827 VTYDNRQ
-1834 TQIIKILAK
+1834 TEDLTILSK

-1850 IDGNS
+1850 IDANS
-1855 VTYKAGLTNQQI
+1855 VTYKAGLTNQEI
-1867 KINNVLSSS
+1867 KVNNVLNNSSV
-1876 SIKLFKA
+1876 KLFKA
-1883 DNTPLTITNTTYGS
+1883 DNTPLNVTNITHGS
-1897 GNTAVVTV
+1897 GFSSVVTV
-1905 SDALPNGVIKARS
+1905 SDALPNGGIKAKS
-1918 SITMNNVT
+1918 SISMNNVT

-1931 EHGRA
+1931 EHGQVVT
-1936 IDVTRNESVDS
+1936 VTRNESVDS

-1995 HDNPDTWKNTVGN
+1995 HDSPDTWKNTVGN
-2008 THKTAVVTLPS
+2008 THKTAVVTLPN

-2138 YAHMQNANGLPTDGF
+2138 YAHMQNATGLPTDGF
-2153 TYKWNNAATG
+2153 TYKWNRDTTG
-2163 TNDANWAAM
+2163 TNDANWSAM
-2172 NKPNAAKVVNAK
+2172 NKPNVAKVVNAK
-2184 YDVIYNGRTF
+2184 YDVIYNGHTF

-2254 VTTFTRHNNT
+2254 VTTFTRRNNT

-2410 IKPNSAITITPKAGT
+2410 IKPNSSITITPKAGT
-2425 GHSASSNPSTLT
+2425 GHSVSSNPSTLT
-2437 APATHT
+2437 APAAHT

-2528 DDPVSTDGKK
+2528 DDPVSTEGKK

-2545 NNAIHNAQQQIN
+2545 NNAMHNAQQQIN

-2636 AKKREAESEITAA
+2636 AKKREAETEITAA

-2678 QAKQNLTADTH
+2678 QAKHDLTADTH

-2777 RTAKTKLDEE
+2777 KTAKTKLDEE

-2834 AEKAKVEEKYNSLKQ
+2834 AEKTKVEEKYNSLKQ

-2857 LAPLQAAKTQLQ
+2857 LAPLQTAKTQLQ

-2882 SASVATFNEK
+2882 SASIAAFNEK

-2959 STTGMTQDSV
+2959 STTGMTQDSI

-2979 RNKIQKIN
+2979 RNKIQQIN

-2995 VDQINTNTSAANQ
+2995 VEQINTNTSTANQ

-3044 TGMTIASLNAY
+3044 TGMTTASLNAY

-3086 AEANQAKDQLNTA
+3086 TEANQAKDQLNTA

-3149 ALNNAM
+3149 ALNTAM
-3155 TKLKESVADNNT
+3155 TKLKDSVADNNT
-3167 IKSGQNYTDA
+3167 IKSDQNYTDA

-3192 KGVIGETNN
+3192 KGVIGETTN

-3350 NGEAKLNTAKQEA
+3350 NGEAKLNAAKQEA
-3363 NTALGQLNNLNN
+3363 NTALGHLNNLNN

-3390 IETVNTIKQNATN
+3390 IDAVNTIKQNATN
-3403 LNSAMGNLRQVV
+3403 LNSAMGNLRQAV

-3446 TIINQSTNPTMSVN
+3446 TIINQTTNPTMSVD
-3460 DVNSATSA
+3460 DVNRATSA
-3468 VTTNKNALNGDEKL
+3468 VTSNKNALNGYEKL
-3482 AQSKTDAV
+3482 AQSKTDAA

-3577 SNGQNKTKDQVAE
+3577 SNGQNKTKDQVTE

-3633 TNQINSGTTVAGVHT
+3633 TNQINSGTTVAGVQT

-3714 TQKADQV
+3714 TQKAEQV

-3788 LQSGI
+3788 LQNGI

-3827 NKQHGPNT
+3827 NKSTGPNT

-3846 VNTAKDALNGDAK
+3846 VNNAKDALNGDAK

-3903 SANSL
+3903 NANSL

-3998 GASDLNQHQ
+3998 GASDLNQKQ

-4022 NAQDVQR
+4022 NAQDVQH

-4112 RVAKQNANTAI
+4112 REAKQNANTAI

-4152 VQTNGQSLNNAMKG
+4152 VQTNGQALNNAMKG
-4166 LRDSIANETTV
+4166 LRDSIANEATI
-4177 KASQNY
+4177 KAGQNY
-4183 TDASPNNQSTY
+4183 TDASPNNRNEYDSAVTAAKAIINQTSNPTMEPNTITQVTSQVTTKEQALNGARNLAQAKTTAKNNLNNLTSINNAQKDALTRSIDGATTVAGVNQETAKATELNNAMHSLQNGINDETQTKQTQKYLDAEPSKKSAYDQAVNAAKAILTKASGQNVDKAAVEQALQNVNSTKTALNGDAKLNEAKAAAKQTLGTLTHINNAQRTALDNEITQATNVEGVNTVKAKAQQLDGAMGQLETSIRDKDTTLQSQNYQDADDAKRTAYSQAVNAAATILNKTAGGNTPKADVERAMQAVTQANTALNGIQNLDRAKQAANTAITNASDLNTKQKEALKAQVTSAGRVSAANGVEHTATELNTAMTALKRAIADKAETKASGNYVNADANKRQAYDEKVTAAENIVSGTPTPTLTPADVTNAATQVTNAKTQLNGNHNLEVAKQNANTAIDGLTSLNGPQKAKLKEQVGQATTLPNVQTVRDNAQTLNTAMKGLRDSIANEATIKAGQNYTDASQNKQTDY
-4194 NSAVSNAKG
+4194 NSAVTAAKAIIGQTTSPSMNAQEINQAKDQVTAKQQALNGQENLRTAQTNAKQHLNG
-4203 IINQTNNPTMDTSAI
+4203 LSDLTDAQKDAVKRQIEGATHVNEV
-4218 TQATTQVNNAKTAL
+4218 TQAQNNADALNTAMTNLKNGIQDQNTIKQGVNFTDADEAKRNAYTNAVTQAEQILNKAQGPNTSKDGVETALENVQRAKNELNGNQNVANAKTTAKNALNNLTSINNAQKEALKSQIEGATTVAGVNQVSTTASELNTAMSNLQNGINDEAATKAAQKYTDADREKQTAYNDAVTAAKTLLDKTAGSNDNKAAVEQALQRVNTAKTAL
-4232 NGDARLNEAK
+4232 NGDERLNEAK
-4242 NTAKQQLATMSHLT
+4242 NTAKQQVATMSHLT
-4256 DTQKANLTSQIESGT
+4256 DAQKANLTSQIESGT

-4295 SIASKDATKAS
+4295 SIASKDATKSS

-4321 RAVSDA
+4321 DAVTNA

-4363 LATAKQSA
+4363 LAAAKQTA
-4371 KSDIGRLSDLNNAQR
+4371 KSDIGRLTDLNNAQR

-4392 VDHAPN
+4392 VDQAPN

-4448 AVTQAEGITNANGS
+4448 AVTQAEAITNANGS

-4494 AAKRALAS
+4494 SAKRALAS
-4502 YNNLNNAQS
+4502 YSNLNNAQS

-4669 LESAIANK
+4669 LQSAIANK

-4721 EQAIQSVTTAKNALN
+4721 EQAIQSVTSTENALN

-4746 EATQAIDNLTH
+4746 EAIQAIDNLTH
-4757 LNTAQKTALKQQV
+4757 LNTPQKTALKQQV
-4770 NAAQRVSGVTDLK
+4770 NAA
-4783 NSATSL
+4783 
-4789 NNAMDQLK
+4789 
-4797 QAIADHDT
+4797 
-4805 IVAGGN
+4805 
-4811 YTNASPDKQ
+4811 
-4820 GAYTDAYNA
+4820 
-4829 AKNIV
+4829 
-4834 NGSPNVITNAA
+4834 
-4845 DVTAATQRVNNAE
+4845 
-4858 TGLNGDT
+4858 
-4865 NLATAKQQAKEALR
+4865 
-4879 QMTHLSDAQK
+4879 
-4889 QSITGQIDNATLVT
+4889 
-4903 GVQSVKDNAT
+4903 
-4913 NLDNAMNQLRNSI
+4913 
-4926 ANKDEVKASQPYV
+4926 
-4939 DADTDKQNAYN
+4939 
-4950 TAVTSAENIINA
+4950 
-4962 TSQPTLDPSAVT
+4962 
-4974 QAANQVNT
+4974 
-4982 NKTALNGA
+4982 
-4990 QNLANKK
+4990 
-4997 QETTANIN
+4997 
-5005 QLSHLNNAQKQ
+5005 
-5016 DLNTQVTN
+5016 
-5024 APNISTVNQ
+5024 
-5033 VKTKA
+5033 
-5038 EQLDQAMERLIN
+5038 
-5050 GIQDKDQVKQS
+5050 
-5061 VNFTD
+5061 
-5066 ADPEKQTAYNNA
+5066 
-5078 VTAAENIINQANG
+5078 
-5091 TNANQSQVEAA
+5091 
-5102 LSTVTTTKQALNG
+5102 
-5115 DRKVTDAK
+5115 
-5123 NNANQTLSTLDN
+5123 
-5135 LNNVQKGAVTGNINQ
+5135 
-5150 AHTVA
+5150 
-5155 EVTQAIQTAQ
+5155 
-5165 ELNTA
+5165 
-5170 MGNLKN
+5170 
-5176 SLNDKDTTLGSQNF
+5176 
-5190 ADADPE
+5190 
-5196 KKNAYNEAVRNAE
+5196 
-5209 NILNKS
+5209 
-5215 TGTNVPKDQVEAA
+5215 
-5228 MNQVNTTKAA
+5228 
-5238 LNGTQNLEKA
+5238 
-5248 KQHANTVIDGLSHL
+5248 
-5262 TNAQKDA
+5262 
-5269 LKQLV
+5269 
-5274 QQSTTVAEAQGNE
+5274 
-5287 QKANN
+5287 
-5292 VDAAMDKLRQ
+5292 
-5302 SIADNATTKQ
+5302 
-5312 NQNYTDASPNKK
+5312 
-5324 DAYNN
+5324 
-5329 AVTTAQGIIDQTTS
+5329 
-5343 PTLDPTVINQA
+5343 
-5354 AGQVSTTKNALNGNE
+5354 
-5369 NLEAAKQQAT
+5369 
-5379 QSLGSLDNLN
+5379 
-5389 NAQKQAVTNQ
+5389 
-5399 INGAHTVDEANQIKQ
+5399 
-5414 NAQNLNTAMG
+5414 
-5424 NLKQAIADK
+5424 
-5433 DATKATVNFTDAD
+5433 
-5446 QAKQQAYNTAVT
+5446 
-5458 NAENIISKANGGNA
+5458 
-5472 TQSEV
+5472 
-5477 EQAIQ
+5477 
-5482 QVNATK
+5482 
-5488 QALNGNANVQ
+5488 
-5498 HAKDE
+5498 
-5503 ATALINSSND
+5503 
-5513 LNQAQKDALKQQVQN
+5513 
-5528 ATTVAGVN
+5528 
-5536 NVKQTAQELNNAMT
+5536 
-5550 QLKQGI
+5550 
-5556 ADKEQTKAD
+5556 
-5565 GNFVNAD
+5565 
-5572 PDKQNA
+5572 
-5578 YNQAVAK
+5578 
-5585 AEALI
+5585 
-5590 SGTPD
+5590 
-5595 VVVTPSEI
+5595 
-5603 TAALN
+5603 
-5608 KVTQAKNDLNGNTN
+5608 
-5622 LATAKQNVQHAID
+5622 
-5635 QLPNLNQ
+5635 
-5642 AQRDEYSKQI
+5642 
-5652 TQATLVPNVNAI
+5652 
-5664 EQAAT
+5664 
-5669 TLNDAMTQLKQGIA
+5669 
-5683 NKAQIKGSENYH
+5683 
-5695 DADTDKQTAYDNAV
+5695 
-5709 TKAEELLKQTTNPT
+5709 
-5723 MDPNTI
+5723 
-5729 QQALTKVNDTNQ
+5729 
-5741 ALNGNQKLADAK
+5741 
-5753 QAAKTNL
+5753 
-5760 GTLDHLNDAQ
+5760 
-5770 KQALTTQVEQAPDIA
+5770 
-5785 TVNNVKQNA
+5785 
-5794 QNLNNAMTNLNNA
+5794 
-5807 LHDKTETLNSIN
+5807 
-5819 FTDADQA
+5819 
-5826 KKDAYTNAVAHAEG
+5826 
-5840 ILSKANGSNAS
+5840 
-5851 QTEVEQAMQR
+5851 
-5861 VNEAKQ
+5861 
-5867 ALNGNDNVQRA
+5867 
-5878 KDAAKQVITN
+5878 
-5888 ENDLNQA
+5888 
-5895 QKDALKQQV
+5895 
-5904 DAAQTVANVN
+5904 
-5914 TIKQTAQDLNQA
+5914 
-5926 MTQLKQG
+5926 
-5933 IADKDQTKANGNF
+5933 
-5946 VNADTDKQNAY
+5946 
-5957 NNAVAHAEQIISGTP
+5957 
-5972 NANVDPQQVA
+5972 
-5982 QALQQVTQ
+5982 
-5990 AKGDLNGNHN
+5990 
-6000 LQVAKDNANTAIDQL
+6000 
-6015 PNLNQPQKTALKDQV
+6015 
-6030 SHAELVT
+6030 
-6037 GVNAIKQNADA
+6037 
-6048 LNNAMGTLKQQ
+6048 
-6059 IQANSQVPQSVDF
+6059 
-6072 TQADQDKQ
+6072 
-6080 QAYNNA
+6080 
-6086 ANQAQ
+6086 
-6091 QIANG
+6091 
-6096 TPTPVLTP
+6096 
-6104 DTVTQAVTTMNQ
+6104 
-6116 AKDALNGDEKLAQ
+6116 
-6129 AKQDAIANLDT
+6129 
-6140 LRDLNQPQRD
+6140 
-6150 ALRNQ
+6150 
-6155 INQAQALATVEQ
+6155 
-6167 TKQNAQNVNTA
+6167 
-6178 MSNLKQGIA
+6178 
-6187 NKDTV
+6187 
-6192 KASENYHDAD
+6192 
-6202 ADKQTAYTNA
+6202 
-6212 VSQAEGIIN
+6212 
-6221 QMQNPTLNPDEITR
+6221 
-6235 ALTQVTDAKN
+6235 
-6245 SLNGEAKLATEKQ
+6245 
-6258 NAKDAVNAMT
+6258 
-6268 HLNDAQKQ
+6268 
-6276 ALKGQIDQSPEI
+6276 
-6288 ATVTQ
+6288 
-6293 VKQTA
+6293 
-6298 TSLDQAMNQL
+6298 
-6308 SQAINDKTQTLT
+6308 
-6320 DGNYLNADPDKQN
+6320 
-6333 AYKQAVAKAEALL
+6333 
-6346 NKQSGTNEVQAQVES
+6346 
-6361 ITNEVNAAKQALNG
+6361 
-6375 NDNLA
+6375 
-6380 NAKQQAK
+6380 
-6387 QQLANL
+6387 
-6393 THLND
+6393 
-6398 AQKQSFESQI
+6398 
-6408 TQAPLVTDVTTINQ
+6408 
-6422 KAQALDYAMELLRN
+6422 
-6436 SIADNQATLASED
+6436 
-6449 YHDATAQRQ
+6449 
-6458 NDYNQAVTA
+6458 
-6467 AKNIIN
+6467 
-6473 QTTSPTM
+6473 
-6480 NPDEVNR
+6480 
-6487 ATTQVNNTKVALDG
+6487 
-6501 DENLAATKQQANNRL
+6501 
-6516 NQLDHLNNAQK
+6516 
-6527 QQLQSQITQ
+6527 
-6536 SSDIATVNG
+6536 
-6545 HKQTA
+6545 
-6550 ESLNTAMGNLI
+6550 
-6561 NAIADHQAVEQRGN
+6561 
-6575 FINAD
+6575 
-6580 TDKQTAHTTAVNE
+6580 
-6593 AEAMINKQTGQ
+6593 
-6604 NANQTE
+6604 
-6610 VEQAIT
+6610 
-6616 KVQTTLQA
+6616 
-6624 LNGDHN
+6624 
-6630 LQVAKTNATQ
+6630 
-6640 AIDALPNLNQ
+6640 
-6650 PQKTALK
+6650 
-6657 DQVTAATLVTA
+6657 
-6668 VHQIEQTANTLNQ
+6668 
-6681 AMHGLRESI
+6681 
-6690 QDNAATKANSKY
+6690 
-6702 INEDQPEQQNYDQA
+6702 
-6716 VQAANNII
+6716 
-6724 NEQTATLDN
+6724 
-6733 NAINQAATTVNTT
+6733 
-6746 KAALHGDVKLQ
+6746 
-6757 NDKDHAKQTV
+6757 
-6767 SQLAHLNNAQKHM
+6767 
-6780 EDTLIDS
+6780 
-6787 ETTRTAVKQ
+6787 
-6796 DLTEAQALD
+6796 
-6805 QLMNTLQQSIA
+6805 
-6816 DKDATRASS
+6816 
-6825 AYVNAEPNKKQ
+6825 
-6836 AYDEAVQNAES
+6836 
-6847 IIAGLNNPTINKG
+6847 
-6860 NVSSATQAV
+6860 
-6869 TSSKNALDGVERL
+6869 
-6882 AQDKQTAGNSLNHL
+6882 
-6896 DQLTPA
+6896 
-6902 QQQALEN
+6902 
-6909 QINNATTRDK
+6909 
-6919 VAEIIAQAQALNEAM
+6919 
-6934 KALKESIKDQPQTEA
+6934 
-6949 SSKFINED
+6949 
-6957 QAQKDAYTQAVQ
+6957 
-6969 HAKDLINKTTDPTLV
+6969 
-6984 KSVIDQATQAVNDAK
+6984 
-6999 NNLHG
+6999 
-7004 DQKLAQDKQRATE
+7004 
-7017 TLNNLSNLNTPQR
+7017 
-7030 QALENQIN
+7030 
-7038 NAATRGEVAQKLTEA
+7038 
-7053 QALNQAMEALRNS
+7053 
-7066 IQDQQQT
+7066 
-7073 EAGSKFINED
+7073 
-7083 KPQKDAY
+7083 
-7090 QAAVQHA
+7090 
-7097 KDLIN
+7097 
-7102 QTSNPT
+7102 
-7108 LDKAQVEQ
+7108 
-7116 LTQGVNQAKDNLH
+7116 
-7129 GDQKLAD
+7129 
-7136 DKQHAVTDLNQLNS
+7136 
-7150 LNNPQR
+7150 
-7156 QALESQINNA
+7156 
-7166 ATRDEVAQ
+7166 
-7174 KLAEAQALDQAMQ
+7174 
-7187 ALRNSI
+7187 
-7193 QDQQQTESG
+7193 
-7202 SKFINEDKPQK
+7202 
-7213 DAYQAAVQ
+7213 
-7221 HAKDLINQTGN
+7221 
-7232 PTLDKSQVEQL
+7232 
-7243 TQAVT
+7243 
-7248 TAKDNLHGD
+7248 
-7257 QKLARDQQQAVTT
+7257 
-7270 VNALPNLNHAQQ
+7270 
-7282 QALTDAINAAPTRTE
+7282 
-7297 VAQHVQTATELDHA
+7297 
-7311 METLKNKV
+7311 
-7319 DQVNTDK
+7319 
-7326 AQPNYTEAST
+7326 
-7336 DKKEAVD
+7336 
-7343 QALQAAESITDPTN
+7343 
-7357 GSNANKDAVEQALTK
+7357 
-7372 LQEKVNELNG
+7372 
-7382 NERVAEAKAQAKQT
+7382 
-7396 IDQLAHLNAD
+7396 
-7406 QIATAKQNI
+7406 
-7415 DQATKLQ
+7415 
-7422 PIAELV
+7422 
-7428 DQATQLNQS
+7428 
-7437 MDQLQQAVNEHAN
+7437 
-7450 VEQTVDYTQADSDKQ
+7450 
-7465 NAYKQAI
+7465 
-7472 AEAENVLK
+7472 
-7480 QNSNKQQVD
+7480 
-7489 QALQNILNAKQALN
+7489 
-7503 GDERVAL
+7503 
-7510 AKTNGKHDIDQL
+7510 
-7522 NALNNAQQ
+7522 
-7530 DGFKGRIDQSHD
+7530 
-7542 LNQIQQIVDE
+7542 
-7552 AKALN
+7552 
-7557 RAMDQLSQ
+7557 
-7565 EITGNEGRTK
+7565 
-7575 GSTNYVNADTQVKQV
+7575 
-7590 YDEAVDKAK
+7590 
-7599 QALDKSTG
+7599 
-7607 QNLTAEQVIKLNDAV
+7607 
-7622 TAAKKALNGE
+7622 
-7632 ERLNN
+7632 
-7637 RKSEALQRLD
+7637 
-7647 QLTHLNNAQR
+7647 
-7657 QLAIQQI
+7657 
-7664 NNAETLNKAS
+7664 
-7674 RAINRATKLDNAMG
+7674 
-7688 AVQQYIDEQHLGVI
+7688 
-7702 SSTNYINA
+7702 
-7710 DNNLKANYDNAI
+7710 
-7722 ANAAHELDKVQGNA
+7722 
-7736 IAKAEAEQL
+7736 
-7745 KQNIIDAQNALN
+7745 
-7757 GDQNLANTKDKANAF
+7757 
-7772 VNSLNGLNLQQ
+7772 
-7783 QDLAHKAINNA
+7783 
-7794 DTVSDVTDIV
+7794 
-7804 NNQIDLNDA
+7804 
-7813 METLKHLVDNEIP
+7813 
-7826 NAEQTVNYQNADDNA
+7826 
-7841 KTNFDDAK
+7841 
-7849 RLANTLLN
+7849 
-7857 SDNTNVND
+7857 
-7865 INGAIQAVNDAIQN
+7865 
-7879 LNGDQRLQDA
+7879 
-7889 KDKAIQSINQALTN
+7889 
-7903 KLKEIE
+7903 
-7909 ASNATEQDKLIA
+7909 
-7921 KNKAEELANSII
+7921 
-7933 NNINKATS
+7933 
-7941 NQDVSQVQ
+7941 
-7949 TAGKQAIEQVH
+7949 
-7960 ANEIPKAKI
+7960 
-7969 DANKDADKQ
+7969 
-7978 VQALIDEID
+7978 

>member
-1 MNYRDKIQKFSIRKY
+1 
-16 TVGTFSTVIATLVF
+16 
-30 LGFNTSQAHAAETN
+30 
-44 QPASVVK
+44 
-51 QKQQSNNEQNENRES
+51 
-66 QAQNSQNSQNGQSLS
+66 
-81 ATHENE
+81 
-87 QPNISQANLVDQKVA
+87 
-102 QSSTTNDEQPASQN
+102 
-116 VNTKKDSATAATT
+116 
-129 QPDKEESKHKQ
+129 
-140 NESQSANKNGN
+140 
-151 DSRAAHVENH
+151 
-161 EANVVTASDSS
+161 
-172 DNGNVQHDRNELQA
+172 
-186 FFDANYHDYRFIDRE
+186 
-201 NADSGTFNYVKGI
+201 
-214 FDKINTLLGSNDP
+214 
-227 INNKD
+227 
-232 LQLAYKELEQAV
+232 
-244 ALIRTMPQRQQTSRR
+244 
-259 SNRIQ
+259 
-264 TRSVESR
+264 
-271 AAEPRSV
+271 
-278 SSYQNADSSYYVENA
+278 
-293 NDGSGYPVG
+293 
-302 TYINASN
+302 
-309 KGAPYYLPT
+309 
-318 APWNTLKASAAK
+318 
-330 EIVLM
+330 
-335 TAKQTGDGY
+335 
-344 QWVIKFNKG
+344 
-353 HAPHENMIFWFALPS
+353 
-368 DQVPVGRTDFVT
+368 
-380 VNADGTNVQWSNGA
+380 
-394 GQGANKPLPQM
+394 
-405 WPYGVNDSRSRDFKV
+405 
-420 RSRSGQVIYDWS
+420 
-432 NVHVNTLR
+432 
-440 DLARAGDYFSE
+440 
-451 AGAPAATKAIGEQTF
+451 
-466 KYINGER
+466 
-473 PTESPGASTVY
+473 
-484 TFIGAGDASYTISF
+484 
-498 KTQGPTTNK
+498 
-507 LYYAAGGRAL
+507 
-517 EYNQLFMYS
+517 
-526 QLYVESTQDHQQRLD
+526 
-541 GLRQTVNR
+541 
-549 TYRIGTTKNVEVGQ
+549 
-563 NNYKMKKVLEST
+563 
-575 NLNIDDFIDDPLSYV
+575 
-590 RTPSNKVLGFYPT
+590 
-603 NANTNAFRPG
+603 
-613 GAQQLNEYQLSQLF
+613 
-627 TDQKLQEAART
+627 
-638 RNPIRLMIGFDYPDG
+638 MIGFDYPDG

-666 VLPEIQHNIKFF
+666 VLPEIQHNIKFY
-678 KNDDTQNIAEKP
+678 KNDDTQNIADKP

-790 IRVKPHTPTITTT
+790 IRVKPHTPRITTT
-803 AEQLR
+803 AEELR

-870 RPQDYVVFIP
+870 QPKDYVVFIP

-929 EVNFTMGVSDRHTGI
+929 EVNFTMGVSDRHSGL
-944 KNTTITTLPNGWT
+944 KSTTITTLPSGWT
-957 SNLTKADKNNGSL
+957 SNLTKSDNKNGSL
-970 SITGRV
+970 AITGRV
-976 SMNQTF
+976 SMNQAF

-995 ANNTTNDSQSKHVS
+995 VNNTTNDSQSKHVS

-1039 NDEKQS
+1039 NDEKQR

-1056 IRGYLASTNPVTVD
+1056 IRGYLASTDPVTVD

-1096 PIVKPEY
+1096 PVVKPEY
-1103 QTTNAPKTA
+1103 QTVNAAKTA
-1112 TVTIAKGQSFNIGD
+1112 TVTIAKGQSFSIGD

-1132 LSNGQGIPS
+1132 LSNGQAIPS

-1339 LRNNITGNEKAQAE
+1339 LRNNITGNEKSQAE

-1359 YRTTGYSQANASSDG
+1359 FRTTGYSQSNATTDG
-1374 QRQYTL
+1374 QRQFTL
-1380 NGQVIQILDIIN
+1380 NGQVIQVLDIIN

-1413 ATVVNVNEPAA
+1413 STVVNVNEPAA

-1486 LVNPTISV
+1486 LVNATISV

-1516 NFGVQSVTVPTTSQI
+1516 NFGVQSVTVPNTSQI

-1546 PNVTSATTKT
+1546 PNVTSATNKT
-1556 INLLATDTSGN
+1556 INLVATDTSGN

-1733 GQDINV
+1733 GEDITV

-1762 SVPKH
+1762 TVPKH

-1883 DNTPLTITNTTYGS
+1883 DNAPLTITNTTYGS

-1995 HDNPDTWKNTVGN
+1995 HDSPDTWKNTVGN

-2045 KGQNLTN
+2045 KGQNLTS
-2052 GTDAMNYITFD
+2052 GTDAINYITFD

-2138 YAHMQNANGLPTDGF
+2138 YAQMQNATGLPTDGF
-2153 TYKWNNAATG
+2153 TYKWNRDTTG
-2163 TNDANWAAM
+2163 TNDANWSAM
-2172 NKPNAAKVVNAK
+2172 NKPNVAKVVNAK
-2184 YDVIYNGRTF
+2184 YDVIYNGHTF
-2194 ATSLPAKFVVKD
+2194 ASSLPAKFVVKD

-2254 VTTFTRHNNT
+2254 VTTFTRRNNT

-2272 AATVAGIAGTNNG
+2272 AANVTGIVGTNNG

-2306 SGETVSDEQRSDD
+2306 SGETISDEQRSDD

-2324 PQPNQATTKIWQNGH
+2324 PQPNQATTKIWQNGN

-2365 VGNGAEHSKTINVVR
+2365 VGNGAEHSKTLSVVR

-2410 IKPNSAITITPKAGT
+2410 IKPNSTITITPKAGT

-2464 AVQVANKRTATIK
+2464 AVQVSEKRNATIK

-2557 TAKTE
+2557 AAKTE
-2562 AQQVINNERAT
+2562 AQQVINNDRAT
-2573 PQQVSDALTKVR
+2573 PQQVNAALSKVQ
-2585 AAQTKIDQAKA
+2585 AAQTKINEAKA

-2621 PSTAGMTQQSIDNYN
+2621 PST
-2636 AKKREAESEITAA
+2636 
-2649 QRVIDNGDATAQQI
+2649 
-2663 SDEKHR
+2663 
-2669 VDNALTALN
+2669 
-2678 QAKQNLTADTH
+2678 
-2689 ALEQAVQQLNRT
+2689 
-2701 GTTTGKKPASITA
+2701 
-2714 YNNSIRALQ
+2714 
-2723 SDLTSAKNSANAI
+2723 
-2736 IQKPIRTVQEVQSAL
+2736 
-2751 TNVNRVNERLTQ
+2751 
-2763 AINQLVPL
+2763 
-2771 ADNSAL
+2771 
-2777 RTAKTKLDEE
+2777 
-2787 INKSVTTDGM
+2787 
-2797 TQSSIQAYE
+2797 
-2806 NAKRAGQTESTNAQN
+2806 
-2821 VINNGDATDQQIA
+2821 
-2834 AEKAKVEEKYNSLKQ
+2834 
-2849 AIAGLTPD
+2849 
-2857 LAPLQAAKTQLQ
+2857 
-2869 NDIDQP
+2869 
-2875 TSTTGMT
+2875 
-2882 SASVATFNEK
+2882 
-2892 LSAARTKIQEI
+2892 
-2903 DRVLASHPDVATIRQ
+2903 
-2918 NVTAANA
+2918 
-2925 AKSALDQARNGLT
+2925 
-2938 VDKAPLENAKNQLQH
+2938 
-2953 SIDTQT
+2953 
-2959 STTGMTQDSV
+2959 TGMTQDSI

-2979 RNKIQKIN
+2979 RNKIQQIN

-3022 DKAPLQTAKTQLEQS
+3022 DKAPLQTAKAQLEQS

-3044 TGMTIASLNAY
+3044 TGMTTASLNAY

-3149 ALNNAM
+3149 ALNTAM
-3155 TKLKESVADNNT
+3155 TKLKDSVADNNS

-3177 TPANKQAYDNAVNAA
+3177 TQANKQAYDNAVNAA

-3403 LNSAMGNLRQVV
+3403 LNSAMGNLRQTV
-3415 ADKDQVKRTE
+3415 ADKEQVKRTE
-3425 DYADADTAKQN
+3425 DYADADSSKQN

-3446 TIINQSTNPTMSVN
+3446 TIINQTTNPTMSVD
-3460 DVNSATSA
+3460 DVNRATSA

-3482 AQSKTDAV
+3482 AQSKTDAAS
-3490 RAIDALPHLNN
+3490 AIDALPHLNN

-3577 SNGQNKTKDQVAE
+3577 SNGQNKTKDQVTE

-3633 TNQINSGTTVAGVHT
+3633 TNQINSGTTVAAVHT

-3788 LQSGI
+3788 LQNGI

-3827 NKQHGPNT
+3827 NKSTGPNT

-3846 VNTAKDALNGDAK
+3846 VNNAKHALNGDAK

-3903 SANSL
+3903 NANSL

-3998 GASDLNQHQ
+3998 GASDLNQKQ

-4022 NAQDVQR
+4022 NAQDVQH

-4112 RVAKQNANTAI
+4112 REAKQNANTAI

-4152 VQTNGQSLNNAMKG
+4152 VQTNGQALNNAMKG

-4183 TDASPNNQSTY
+4183 TDASSNNQSTY

-4203 IINQTNNPTMDTSAI
+4203 IINQTNNPTMDASAI
-4218 TQATTQVNNAKTAL
+4218 TQATTQVNNAKNGLNGAENLRNAQNTAKQNLNTLSHLTNNQKSAISTQIDRAGHVSEVTAAKNAATELNTQMGNLEQAIHDQNTVKQGVNFTDADKAKRDAYTNAVSRAETILNKTQGANTSKQDVEAAIQNVTSAKNALNGDQNVTNAKNTAKHALNNLTSINNAQKRDLTTKIDQATTVAGVEAVSNTGTQLNTAMANLQNGINDKAHTLASENYHDADSDKKTAYTQAVTNAENILNKNSGSNLDKAAVENALSQVTNAKGALNGNHNLEQAKSNANTTINGLQHLTTAQKDKLKQQVQQAQNVAGVDTVKSSANTLNGAMGTLRNSIQDNTVTKNGQNYLDATERNKTNYNNAVDSANGVINATSNPNMDANAINQIATQVTSTKNALDGTHNLTQAKQTATNAIDGATNLNKAQKDALKAQVTSAQRVANVTSIQQTANELNTAMGQLQHGIDDENTTKQTQKYRDAEQSKKTAYDQAVAAAKAILNKQTGSNSDKAAVDRALQQVTSTKDALNGDAKLAEAKAAAKQNLGTLNHITNAQRTALEGQINQATTVDGVNTVKTNANTLDGAMNSLQGSINDKDATLRNQNYLDADESKRNAYTQAVTTAEGILNKQTGGNTSKADVDNALNAVTRAKAALNGAENLRNAKTSATNTINGLPNLTQLQKDNLKHQVEQAQNVAGVNGVKDKGNTLNTAMGALRTSIQNDNTTKTSQNYLDASDSNKNNYNTAVNNANGVINATNNPNMDANAINGMANQVNTTKAALNGAQNLAQAKTNATNTINNAHDLNQKQKDALKTQVNNAQRVSDANNVQHTATELNGAMTALKAAIADKERTKASGNYVNADQEKRQAYDSKVTNAENIINGTPNATLTVNDVNSAASQVNAAKTALNGDNNLRVAKEHANNTIDGLAQLNNAQKAKLKEQVQSATTLDGVQTVKNSSQTLNTAMKGLRDSIANEATIKAGQNYTDASPNNRNEYDSAVTAAKAIINQTSNPTMEPNTITQATSQVTTKEHALNGAQNLAQAKTTAKNNLNNLTSINNAQKDALTRSIDGATTVAGVNQETVKATELNNAMHSLQNGINDETQTKQTQKYLDAEPSKKSAYDQAVNAAKAILTKASGQNVDKAAVEQALQNVNSTKTALNGDAKLNEAKAAAKQTLGTLTHINNAQRTALDNEITQATNVEGVNTVKAKAQQLDGAMGQLETSIRDKDTTLQSQNYQDADDAKRTAYSQAVNAAATILNKTAGGNTPKANVERAMQAVTQANTALNGIQNLERAKQAANTAITNASDLNTKQKEALKAQVTSAGRVSAANGVEHTATELNTAMTALKRAIADKAEIKASGNYVNADANKRQAYDEKVTAAENIVSGTPTPTLTPSDVTNAATQVTNAKTQLNGNHNLEVAKQNANTAIDGLTSLNGPQKAKLKEQVGQATTLPNVQTVRDNAQTLNTAMKGLRDSIANEATIKADQNYTDASQNKQNDYNNAVTAAKAIIGQTTSPSMNAQEINQAKDQVTAKQQALNGQENLRTAQTNAKQHLNGLSDLTDAQKDAVKRQIEGATHVIEVTQAQNNADALNTAMTNLKNGIQDQNTIKQGVNFTDADEAKRNAYTNAVTQAEQILNKAQGPNTAKDGVETALQNVQRAKNELNGNQNVANAKTTAKNALNNLTSINNAQKEALKTQIEGATTVAGVNQVSTTASELNTAMSNLQRGINDEAATKAAQKYTDADREKQTAYNDAVTAAKTLLDKTAGTNENKAAVEQALQRVNTAKTAL

-4242 NTAKQQLATMSHLT
+4242 NTAKQQVATMSHLT
-4256 DTQKANLTSQIESGT
+4256 DAQKANLTSQIESGT

-4295 SIASKDATKAS
+4295 SIASKDATKSS

-4321 RAVSDA
+4321 DAVTNA

-4363 LATAKQSA
+4363 LAAAKQTA
-4371 KSDIGRLSDLNNAQR
+4371 KSDIGRLTDLNNAQR

-4392 VDHAPN
+4392 VDQAPN

-4426 DNTKRSVNYT
+4426 DNTKRSVNYK

-4448 AVTQAEGITNANGS
+4448 AVTQAEAITNANGS

-4494 AAKRALAS
+4494 SAKRALAS
-4502 YNNLNNAQS
+4502 YSNLNNAQS
-4511 TAAISQIDNATTVAG
+4511 TAATSQIDNATTVAG

-4576 NAQGILDKAHGQNMT
+4576 NAQGILDKANGQNMT

-4651 GVNGVKTKAQDLD
+4651 GVNSVKTKAQDLD

-4669 LESAIANK
+4669 LETAIANK

-4698 NAITQAESYLNKDHG
+4698 NAIIQAESYLNKDHG

-4721 EQAIQSVTTAKNALN
+4721 EQAIQSVTSTENALN

-4757 LNTAQKTALKQQV
+4757 LNTPQKIALKQQV

-4865 NLATAKQQAKEALR
+4865 NLATAKQQAKDTLR

-4889 QSITGQIDNATLVT
+4889 QSITGQIDSATQVT

-5102 LSTVTTTKQALNG
+5102 LSTVITTKQALNG

-5135 LNNVQKGAVTGNINQ
+5135 LNNAQKGAVTGNINQ

-5248 KQHANTVIDGLSHL
+5248 KQHANTAIDGLSHL

-5329 AVTTAQGIIDQTTS
+5329 AVTTAQGIIDQTTNPS
-5343 PTLDPTVINQA
+5343 LDPTVINQA
-5354 AGQVSTTKNALNGNE
+5354 AGQVSTSKNALNGNE

-5399 INGAHTVDEANQIKQ
+5399 INGAHTVDEAN
-5414 NAQNLNTAMG
+5414 
-5424 NLKQAIADK
+5424 
-5433 DATKATVNFTDAD
+5433 
-5446 QAKQQAYNTAVT
+5446 
-5458 NAENIISKANGGNA
+5458 
-5472 TQSEV
+5472 
-5477 EQAIQ
+5477 
-5482 QVNATK
+5482 
-5488 QALNGNANVQ
+5488 
-5498 HAKDE
+5498 
-5503 ATALINSSND
+5503 
-5513 LNQAQKDALKQQVQN
+5513 
-5528 ATTVAGVN
+5528 
-5536 NVKQTAQELNNAMT
+5536 
-5550 QLKQGI
+5550 
-5556 ADKEQTKAD
+5556 
-5565 GNFVNAD
+5565 
-5572 PDKQNA
+5572 
-5578 YNQAVAK
+5578 
-5585 AEALI
+5585 
-5590 SGTPD
+5590 
-5595 VVVTPSEI
+5595 
-5603 TAALN
+5603 
-5608 KVTQAKNDLNGNTN
+5608 
-5622 LATAKQNVQHAID
+5622 
-5635 QLPNLNQ
+5635 
-5642 AQRDEYSKQI
+5642 
-5652 TQATLVPNVNAI
+5652 
-5664 EQAAT
+5664 
-5669 TLNDAMTQLKQGIA
+5669 
-5683 NKAQIKGSENYH
+5683 
-5695 DADTDKQTAYDNAV
+5695 
-5709 TKAEELLKQTTNPT
+5709 
-5723 MDPNTI
+5723 
-5729 QQALTKVNDTNQ
+5729 
-5741 ALNGNQKLADAK
+5741 
-5753 QAAKTNL
+5753 
-5760 GTLDHLNDAQ
+5760 
-5770 KQALTTQVEQAPDIA
+5770 
-5785 TVNNVKQNA
+5785 
-5794 QNLNNAMTNLNNA
+5794 
-5807 LHDKTETLNSIN
+5807 
-5819 FTDADQA
+5819 
-5826 KKDAYTNAVAHAEG
+5826 
-5840 ILSKANGSNAS
+5840 
-5851 QTEVEQAMQR
+5851 
-5861 VNEAKQ
+5861 
-5867 ALNGNDNVQRA
+5867 
-5878 KDAAKQVITN
+5878 
-5888 ENDLNQA
+5888 
-5895 QKDALKQQV
+5895 
-5904 DAAQTVANVN
+5904 
-5914 TIKQTAQDLNQA
+5914 
-5926 MTQLKQG
+5926 
-5933 IADKDQTKANGNF
+5933 
-5946 VNADTDKQNAY
+5946 
-5957 NNAVAHAEQIISGTP
+5957 
-5972 NANVDPQQVA
+5972 
-5982 QALQQVTQ
+5982 
-5990 AKGDLNGNHN
+5990 
-6000 LQVAKDNANTAIDQL
+6000 
-6015 PNLNQPQKTALKDQV
+6015 
-6030 SHAELVT
+6030 
-6037 GVNAIKQNADA
+6037 
-6048 LNNAMGTLKQQ
+6048 
-6059 IQANSQVPQSVDF
+6059 
-6072 TQADQDKQ
+6072 
-6080 QAYNNA
+6080 
-6086 ANQAQ
+6086 
-6091 QIANG
+6091 
-6096 TPTPVLTP
+6096 
-6104 DTVTQAVTTMNQ
+6104 
-6116 AKDALNGDEKLAQ
+6116 
-6129 AKQDAIANLDT
+6129 
-6140 LRDLNQPQRD
+6140 
-6150 ALRNQ
+6150 
-6155 INQAQALATVEQ
+6155 
-6167 TKQNAQNVNTA
+6167 
-6178 MSNLKQGIA
+6178 
-6187 NKDTV
+6187 
-6192 KASENYHDAD
+6192 
-6202 ADKQTAYTNA
+6202 
-6212 VSQAEGIIN
+6212 
-6221 QMQNPTLNPDEITR
+6221 
-6235 ALTQVTDAKN
+6235 
-6245 SLNGEAKLATEKQ
+6245 
-6258 NAKDAVNAMT
+6258 
-6268 HLNDAQKQ
+6268 
-6276 ALKGQIDQSPEI
+6276 
-6288 ATVTQ
+6288 
-6293 VKQTA
+6293 
-6298 TSLDQAMNQL
+6298 
-6308 SQAINDKTQTLT
+6308 
-6320 DGNYLNADPDKQN
+6320 
-6333 AYKQAVAKAEALL
+6333 
-6346 NKQSGTNEVQAQVES
+6346 
-6361 ITNEVNAAKQALNG
+6361 
-6375 NDNLA
+6375 
-6380 NAKQQAK
+6380 
-6387 QQLANL
+6387 
-6393 THLND
+6393 
-6398 AQKQSFESQI
+6398 
-6408 TQAPLVTDVTTINQ
+6408 
-6422 KAQALDYAMELLRN
+6422 
-6436 SIADNQATLASED
+6436 
-6449 YHDATAQRQ
+6449 
-6458 NDYNQAVTA
+6458 
-6467 AKNIIN
+6467 
-6473 QTTSPTM
+6473 
-6480 NPDEVNR
+6480 
-6487 ATTQVNNTKVALDG
+6487 
-6501 DENLAATKQQANNRL
+6501 
-6516 NQLDHLNNAQK
+6516 
-6527 QQLQSQITQ
+6527 
-6536 SSDIATVNG
+6536 
-6545 HKQTA
+6545 
-6550 ESLNTAMGNLI
+6550 
-6561 NAIADHQAVEQRGN
+6561 
-6575 FINAD
+6575 
-6580 TDKQTAHTTAVNE
+6580 
-6593 AEAMINKQTGQ
+6593 
-6604 NANQTE
+6604 
-6610 VEQAIT
+6610 
-6616 KVQTTLQA
+6616 
-6624 LNGDHN
+6624 
-6630 LQVAKTNATQ
+6630 
-6640 AIDALPNLNQ
+6640 
-6650 PQKTALK
+6650 
-6657 DQVTAATLVTA
+6657 
-6668 VHQIEQTANTLNQ
+6668 
-6681 AMHGLRESI
+6681 
-6690 QDNAATKANSKY
+6690 
-6702 INEDQPEQQNYDQA
+6702 
-6716 VQAANNII
+6716 
-6724 NEQTATLDN
+6724 
-6733 NAINQAATTVNTT
+6733 
-6746 KAALHGDVKLQ
+6746 
-6757 NDKDHAKQTV
+6757 
-6767 SQLAHLNNAQKHM
+6767 
-6780 EDTLIDS
+6780 
-6787 ETTRTAVKQ
+6787 
-6796 DLTEAQALD
+6796 
-6805 QLMNTLQQSIA
+6805 
-6816 DKDATRASS
+6816 
-6825 AYVNAEPNKKQ
+6825 
-6836 AYDEAVQNAES
+6836 
-6847 IIAGLNNPTINKG
+6847 
-6860 NVSSATQAV
+6860 
-6869 TSSKNALDGVERL
+6869 
-6882 AQDKQTAGNSLNHL
+6882 
-6896 DQLTPA
+6896 
-6902 QQQALEN
+6902 
-6909 QINNATTRDK
+6909 
-6919 VAEIIAQAQALNEAM
+6919 
-6934 KALKESIKDQPQTEA
+6934 
-6949 SSKFINED
+6949 
-6957 QAQKDAYTQAVQ
+6957 
-6969 HAKDLINKTTDPTLV
+6969 
-6984 KSVIDQATQAVNDAK
+6984 
-6999 NNLHG
+6999 
-7004 DQKLAQDKQRATE
+7004 
-7017 TLNNLSNLNTPQR
+7017 
-7030 QALENQIN
+7030 
-7038 NAATRGEVAQKLTEA
+7038 
-7053 QALNQAMEALRNS
+7053 
-7066 IQDQQQT
+7066 
-7073 EAGSKFINED
+7073 
-7083 KPQKDAY
+7083 
-7090 QAAVQHA
+7090 
-7097 KDLIN
+7097 
-7102 QTSNPT
+7102 
-7108 LDKAQVEQ
+7108 
-7116 LTQGVNQAKDNLH
+7116 
-7129 GDQKLAD
+7129 
-7136 DKQHAVTDLNQLNS
+7136 
-7150 LNNPQR
+7150 
-7156 QALESQINNA
+7156 
-7166 ATRDEVAQ
+7166 
-7174 KLAEAQALDQAMQ
+7174 
-7187 ALRNSI
+7187 
-7193 QDQQQTESG
+7193 
-7202 SKFINEDKPQK
+7202 
-7213 DAYQAAVQ
+7213 
-7221 HAKDLINQTGN
+7221 
-7232 PTLDKSQVEQL
+7232 
-7243 TQAVT
+7243 
-7248 TAKDNLHGD
+7248 
-7257 QKLARDQQQAVTT
+7257 
-7270 VNALPNLNHAQQ
+7270 
-7282 QALTDAINAAPTRTE
+7282 
-7297 VAQHVQTATELDHA
+7297 
-7311 METLKNKV
+7311 
-7319 DQVNTDK
+7319 
-7326 AQPNYTEAST
+7326 
-7336 DKKEAVD
+7336 
-7343 QALQAAESITDPTN
+7343 
-7357 GSNANKDAVEQALTK
+7357 
-7372 LQEKVNELNG
+7372 
-7382 NERVAEAKAQAKQT
+7382 
-7396 IDQLAHLNAD
+7396 
-7406 QIATAKQNI
+7406 
-7415 DQATKLQ
+7415 
-7422 PIAELV
+7422 
-7428 DQATQLNQS
+7428 
-7437 MDQLQQAVNEHAN
+7437 
-7450 VEQTVDYTQADSDKQ
+7450 
-7465 NAYKQAI
+7465 
-7472 AEAENVLK
+7472 
-7480 QNSNKQQVD
+7480 
-7489 QALQNILNAKQALN
+7489 
-7503 GDERVAL
+7503 
-7510 AKTNGKHDIDQL
+7510 
-7522 NALNNAQQ
+7522 
-7530 DGFKGRIDQSHD
+7530 
-7542 LNQIQQIVDE
+7542 
-7552 AKALN
+7552 
-7557 RAMDQLSQ
+7557 
-7565 EITGNEGRTK
+7565 
-7575 GSTNYVNADTQVKQV
+7575 
-7590 YDEAVDKAK
+7590 
-7599 QALDKSTG
+7599 
-7607 QNLTAEQVIKLNDAV
+7607 
-7622 TAAKKALNGE
+7622 
-7632 ERLNN
+7632 
-7637 RKSEALQRLD
+7637 
-7647 QLTHLNNAQR
+7647 
-7657 QLAIQQI
+7657 
-7664 NNAETLNKAS
+7664 
-7674 RAINRATKLDNAMG
+7674 
-7688 AVQQYIDEQHLGVI
+7688 
-7702 SSTNYINA
+7702 
-7710 DNNLKANYDNAI
+7710 
-7722 ANAAHELDKVQGNA
+7722 
-7736 IAKAEAEQL
+7736 
-7745 KQNIIDAQNALN
+7745 
-7757 GDQNLANTKDKANAF
+7757 
-7772 VNSLNGLNLQQ
+7772 
-7783 QDLAHKAINNA
+7783 
-7794 DTVSDVTDIV
+7794 
-7804 NNQIDLNDA
+7804 
-7813 METLKHLVDNEIP
+7813 
-7826 NAEQTVNYQNADDNA
+7826 
-7841 KTNFDDAK
+7841 
-7849 RLANTLLN
+7849 
-7857 SDNTNVND
+7857 
-7865 INGAIQAVNDAIQN
+7865 
-7879 LNGDQRLQDA
+7879 
-7889 KDKAIQSINQALTN
+7889 
-7903 KLKEIE
+7903 
-7909 ASNATEQDKLIA
+7909 
-7921 KNKAEELANSII
+7921 
-7933 NNINKATS
+7933 
-7941 NQDVSQVQ
+7941 
-7949 TAGKQAIEQVH
+7949 
-7960 ANEIPKAKI
+7960 
-7969 DANKDADKQ
+7969 
-7978 VQALIDEID
+7978 

>member
-1 MNYRDKIQKFSIRKY
+1 M
-16 TVGTFSTVIATLVF
+16 
-30 LGFNTSQAHAAETN
+30 
-44 QPASVVK
+44 
-51 QKQQSNNEQNENRES
+51 
-66 QAQNSQNSQNGQSLS
+66 
-81 ATHENE
+81 
-87 QPNISQANLVDQKVA
+87 
-102 QSSTTNDEQPASQN
+102 
-116 VNTKKDSATAATT
+116 
-129 QPDKEESKHKQ
+129 
-140 NESQSANKNGN
+140 GN
-151 DSRAAHVENH
+151 
-161 EANVVTASDSS
+161 
-172 DNGNVQHDRNELQA
+172 
-186 FFDANYHDYRFIDRE
+186 
-201 NADSGTFNYVKGI
+201 
-214 FDKINTLLGSNDP
+214 
-227 INNKD
+227 
-232 LQLAYKELEQAV
+232 LEQAIHDQNTV
-244 ALIRTMPQRQQTSRR
+244 KQGVNFTDADKAKRDAYT
-259 SNRIQ
+259 NA
-264 TRSVESR
+264 VSR
-271 AAEPRSV
+271 AE
-278 SSYQNADSSYYVENA
+278 
-293 NDGSGYPVG
+293 
-302 TYINASN
+302 TILN
-309 KGAPYYLPT
+309 KT
-318 APWNTLKASAAK
+318 
-330 EIVLM
+330 
-335 TAKQTGDGY
+335 
-344 QWVIKFNKG
+344 
-353 HAPHENMIFWFALPS
+353 
-368 DQVPVGRTDFVT
+368 
-380 VNADGTNVQWSNGA
+380 
-394 GQGANKPLPQM
+394 QGANTSK
-405 WPYGVNDSRSRDFKV
+405 
-420 RSRSGQVIYDWS
+420 
-432 NVHVNTLR
+432 
-440 DLARAGDYFSE
+440 
-451 AGAPAATKAIGEQTF
+451 
-466 KYINGER
+466 
-473 PTESPGASTVY
+473 
-484 TFIGAGDASYTISF
+484 
-498 KTQGPTTNK
+498 
-507 LYYAAGGRAL
+507 
-517 EYNQLFMYS
+517 
-526 QLYVESTQDHQQRLD
+526 QD
-541 GLRQTVNR
+541 V
-549 TYRIGTTKNVEVGQ
+549 
-563 NNYKMKKVLEST
+563 
-575 NLNIDDFIDDPLSYV
+575 
-590 RTPSNKVLGFYPT
+590 
-603 NANTNAFRPG
+603 
-613 GAQQLNEYQLSQLF
+613 
-627 TDQKLQEAART
+627 EAA
-638 RNPIRLMIGFDYPDG
+638 
-653 HGNAETLVPVNLT
+653 
-666 VLPEIQHNIKFF
+666 IQ
-678 KNDDTQNIAEKP
+678 
-690 FSKQAGHPVF
+690 
-700 YVYAGNQGNASVNL
+700 
-714 GGSVTS
+714 
-720 IQPLRINLTSNEN
+720 
-733 FTDKDWQIT
+733 
-742 GIPRTLHIEN
+742 
-752 STNRTNN
+752 
-759 ARERNIE
+759 
-766 LVGNLLPGDYFGT
+766 
-779 IRFGR
+779 
-784 KEQLFE
+784 
-790 IRVKPHTPTITTT
+790 
-803 AEQLR
+803 
-808 GTALQKVPVNIS
+808 
-820 GIPLDPSALV
+820 
-830 YLVAPTNQTTNGGS
+830 
-844 EADQIP
+844 
-850 SGYTI
+850 
-855 LATGTPDGVHNTITI
+855 
-870 RPQDYVVFIP
+870 
-880 PVGKQI
+880 
-886 RAVVYYNKVVASNMS
+886 
-901 NAVTILPDDI
+901 
-911 PPTINNPVGINA
+911 
-923 KYYRGD
+923 
-929 EVNFTMGVSDRHTGI
+929 
-944 KNTTITTLPNGWT
+944 
-957 SNLTKADKNNGSL
+957 
-970 SITGRV
+970 
-976 SMNQTF
+976 
-982 NSDITFKVSATDN
+982 
-995 ANNTTNDSQSKHVS
+995 
-1009 IHVGK
+1009 
-1014 ISEDAH
+1014 
-1020 PIVLGNTEK
+1020 
-1029 VVVVNPTAVS
+1029 
-1039 NDEKQS
+1039 
-1045 IITAFMNKNQN
+1045 
-1056 IRGYLASTNPVTVD
+1056 
-1070 NNGNVT
+1070 
-1076 LHYRD
+1076 
-1081 GSSTTLDATN
+1081 
-1091 VMTYE
+1091 
-1096 PIVKPEY
+1096 
-1103 QTTNAPKTA
+1103 
-1112 TVTIAKGQSFNIGD
+1112 
-1126 IKQYFT
+1126 
-1132 LSNGQGIPS
+1132 
-1141 GTFTNITSD
+1141 
-1150 RTIPTAQEVSQMNAG
+1150 
-1165 TQLYHI
+1165 
-1171 VASNAYHKD
+1171 
-1180 TEDFYISLKIVDVKQ
+1180 
-1195 PEGDQRVYRTSTY
+1195 
-1208 DLTTDEISKVKQA
+1208 
-1221 FINANRDVI
+1221 
-1230 TLAEGDISVTN
+1230 
-1241 TPNGANVSTITVNI
+1241 
-1255 NKGRLT
+1255 
-1261 KSFASNLA
+1261 
-1269 NMNFLRWVNFPQDYT
+1269 
-1284 VTWTNAKIANRPTDG
+1284 
-1299 GLSWSD
+1299 
-1305 DHKSLIYR
+1305 
-1313 YDATLG
+1313 
-1319 TQITTND
+1319 
-1326 ILTMLKATTTVPG
+1326 
-1339 LRNNITGNEKAQAE
+1339 
-1353 AGGRPN
+1353 
-1359 YRTTGYSQANASSDG
+1359 
-1374 QRQYTL
+1374 
-1380 NGQVIQILDIIN
+1380 
-1392 PSNGYGGQPVTN
+1392 
-1404 SNTRANHSN
+1404 
-1413 ATVVNVNEPAA
+1413 
-1424 NGAGAFTIDHV
+1424 
-1435 VKSNSTHNASDA
+1435 
-1447 VYKAQLY
+1447 
-1454 LTPYGP
+1454 
-1460 KQYVEHLN
+1460 
-1468 QNTGNTTDAI
+1468 
-1478 NIYFVPSD
+1478 
-1486 LVNPTISV
+1486 
-1494 GNYTNHQ
+1494 
-1501 VFSGETFTNTITAND
+1501 
-1516 NFGVQSVTVPTTSQI
+1516 
-1531 TGTVDNNHQH
+1531 
-1541 VSATA
+1541 
-1546 PNVTSATTKT
+1546 NVTSA
-1556 INLLATDTSGN
+1556 
-1567 TATTSFNVT
+1567 
-1576 VKPLRDKYR
+1576 
-1585 VGTSSTAANPVRIA
+1585 
-1599 NISNNA
+1599 
-1605 TVSQADQTAIINSLT
+1605 
-1620 FTSNAPN
+1620 
-1627 RNYATASA
+1627 
-1635 NEITSKTVSNVSRTG
+1635 
-1650 NNANVT
+1650 
-1656 VTVTYQ
+1656 
-1662 DGTTSTVTVPVKHVI
+1662 
-1677 PEIVAH
+1677 
-1683 SHYTVQGQ
+1683 
-1691 DFPAGNGSSA
+1691 
-1701 SDYFKLSN
+1701 
-1709 GSAIPD
+1709 
-1715 ATITWVSG
+1715 
-1723 QAPNKDNTRI
+1723 
-1733 GQDINV
+1733 
-1739 TAHIL
+1739 
-1744 IDGETTPITKTA
+1744 
-1756 TYKVVS
+1756 
-1762 SVPKH
+1762 
-1767 VFETNRGAVFPGVS
+1767 
-1781 DVYDAKQYVKP
+1781 
-1792 VNDSWTQNAQRMN
+1792 
-1805 FQFTNSYGP
+1805 
-1814 SKDVVGISTRDIR
+1814 
-1827 VTYDNHQ
+1827 
-1834 TQIIKILAK
+1834 
-1843 VKPDPPR
+1843 
-1850 IDGNS
+1850 
-1855 VTYKAGLTNQQI
+1855 
-1867 KINNVLSSS
+1867 
-1876 SIKLFKA
+1876 
-1883 DNTPLTITNTTYGS
+1883 
-1897 GNTAVVTV
+1897 
-1905 SDALPNGVIKARS
+1905 
-1918 SITMNNVT
+1918 
-1926 YTTQD
+1926 
-1931 EHGRA
+1931 
-1936 IDVTRNESVDS
+1936 
-1947 NDSATVT
+1947 
-1954 VTPQLQATTE
+1954 
-1964 GAVFIKG
+1964 
-1971 GDGFDFGHVERFI
+1971 
-1984 QNPPHGATVAW
+1984 
-1995 HDNPDTWKNTVGN
+1995 
-2008 THKTAVVTLPS
+2008 
-2019 GQGTRNVEVPVKVY
+2019 
-2033 PVANAK
+2033 
-2039 APSRDV
+2039 
-2045 KGQNLTN
+2045 
-2052 GTDAMNYITFD
+2052 
-2063 PNTNTNGITAA
+2063 
-2074 WANRQQP
+2074 
-2081 NNQQAGV
+2081 
-2088 QHLNVD
+2088 
-2094 VTYPGIS
+2094 
-2101 AAKRVPVTVNVYQ
+2101 
-2114 FEFPQ
+2114 
-2119 TTYTTTVGGTLA
+2119 
-2131 SGTQASG
+2131 
-2138 YAHMQNANGLPTDGF
+2138 
-2153 TYKWNNAATG
+2153 
-2163 TNDANWAAM
+2163 
-2172 NKPNAAKVVNAK
+2172 
-2184 YDVIYNGRTF
+2184 
-2194 ATSLPAKFVVKD
+2194 
-2206 VQPAKPT
+2206 
-2213 VTETAAG
+2213 
-2220 AITIAPGAN
+2220 
-2229 QTVNTHAGNVTT
+2229 
-2241 YADKLVIKRNGNV
+2241 
-2254 VTTFTRHNNT
+2254 
-2264 SPWVKEAS
+2264 
-2272 AATVAGIAGTNNG
+2272 
-2285 ITVAAGT
+2285 
-2292 FNPADTIQVVATQG
+2292 
-2306 SGETVSDEQRSDD
+2306 
-2319 FTVVA
+2319 
-2324 PQPNQATTKIWQNGH
+2324 
-2339 IDITPNN
+2339 
-2346 PSGHLINPTQA
+2346 
-2357 MDIAYTEK
+2357 
-2365 VGNGAEHSKTINVVR
+2365 
-2380 GQNNQWTIAN
+2380 
-2390 KPDYVTL
+2390 
-2397 DAQTGKVTFNANT
+2397 
-2410 IKPNSAITITPKAGT
+2410 
-2425 GHSASSNPSTLT
+2425 
-2437 APATHT
+2437 
-2443 VNTTEIVKDYGS
+2443 
-2455 NVTAAEINN
+2455 
-2464 AVQVANKRTATIK
+2464 
-2477 NGTAMPTN
+2477 
-2485 LAGGS
+2485 
-2490 TTTIPVTVTYN
+2490 
-2501 DGSTEEVQ
+2501 
-2509 ESIFTKADKREL
+2509 
-2521 ITAKNHL
+2521 
-2528 DDPVSTDGKK
+2528 
-2538 PGTITQY
+2538 
-2545 NNAIHNAQQQIN
+2545 
-2557 TAKTE
+2557 
-2562 AQQVINNERAT
+2562 
-2573 PQQVSDALTKVR
+2573 
-2585 AAQTKIDQAKA
+2585 
-2596 LLQNKEDNSQLVTS
+2596 
-2610 KNNLQSSVNQV
+2610 
-2621 PSTAGMTQQSIDNYN
+2621 
-2636 AKKREAESEITAA
+2636 
-2649 QRVIDNGDATAQQI
+2649 
-2663 SDEKHR
+2663 
-2669 VDNALTALN
+2669 
-2678 QAKQNLTADTH
+2678 
-2689 ALEQAVQQLNRT
+2689 
-2701 GTTTGKKPASITA
+2701 
-2714 YNNSIRALQ
+2714 
-2723 SDLTSAKNSANAI
+2723 
-2736 IQKPIRTVQEVQSAL
+2736 
-2751 TNVNRVNERLTQ
+2751 
-2763 AINQLVPL
+2763 
-2771 ADNSAL
+2771 
-2777 RTAKTKLDEE
+2777 
-2787 INKSVTTDGM
+2787 
-2797 TQSSIQAYE
+2797 
-2806 NAKRAGQTESTNAQN
+2806 
-2821 VINNGDATDQQIA
+2821 
-2834 AEKAKVEEKYNSLKQ
+2834 
-2849 AIAGLTPD
+2849 
-2857 LAPLQAAKTQLQ
+2857 
-2869 NDIDQP
+2869 
-2875 TSTTGMT
+2875 
-2882 SASVATFNEK
+2882 
-2892 LSAARTKIQEI
+2892 
-2903 DRVLASHPDVATIRQ
+2903 
-2918 NVTAANA
+2918 
-2925 AKSALDQARNGLT
+2925 
-2938 VDKAPLENAKNQLQH
+2938 
-2953 SIDTQT
+2953 
-2959 STTGMTQDSV
+2959 
-2969 NAYNAKLTAA
+2969 
-2979 RNKIQKIN
+2979 
-2987 QVLAGSPT
+2987 
-2995 VDQINTNTSAANQ
+2995 
-3008 AKSDLDHARQALTP
+3008 
-3022 DKAPLQTAKTQLEQS
+3022 
-3037 INQPTDT
+3037 
-3044 TGMTIASLNAY
+3044 
-3055 NQKLQAARQKLTEIN
+3055 
-3070 QVLNGN
+3070 
-3076 PTVQNINDKV
+3076 
-3086 AEANQAKDQLNTA
+3086 
-3099 RQGLTL
+3099 
-3105 DRQPALTTLHGA
+3105 
-3117 SNLNQAQQNN
+3117 
-3127 FTQQINAAQN
+3127 
-3137 HAALETIKSNIT
+3137 
-3149 ALNNAM
+3149 
-3155 TKLKESVADNNT
+3155 
-3167 IKSGQNYTDA
+3167 
-3177 TPANKQAYDNAVNAA
+3177 
-3192 KGVIGETNN
+3192 
-3201 PTMDVNTVNQKA
+3201 
-3213 ASVKSTK
+3213 
-3220 DALDGQ
+3220 
-3226 QNLQRAKTEAT
+3226 
-3237 NAITHAS
+3237 
-3244 DLNQAQKNALTQ
+3244 
-3256 QVNSAQNVQAV
+3256 
-3267 NDIKQTTQSLNT
+3267 
-3279 AMTGLKRG
+3279 
-3287 VANHNQVVQSD
+3287 
-3298 NYVNADTNKKN
+3298 
-3309 DYNNAYNHANDIIN
+3309 
-3323 GNAQHPVITPSD
+3323 
-3335 VNNALSNVTSKEHAL
+3335 
-3350 NGEAKLNTAKQEA
+3350 
-3363 NTALGQLNNLNN
+3363 
-3375 AQRQNLQS
+3375 
-3383 QINGAHQ
+3383 
-3390 IETVNTIKQNATN
+3390 
-3403 LNSAMGNLRQVV
+3403 
-3415 ADKDQVKRTE
+3415 
-3425 DYADADTAKQN
+3425 
-3436 AYNSAVSSAE
+3436 
-3446 TIINQSTNPTMSVN
+3446 
-3460 DVNSATSA
+3460 
-3468 VTTNKNALNGDEKL
+3468 KNALNGDQNVTNAKN
-3482 AQSKTDAV
+3482 AAKN
-3490 RAIDALPHLNN
+3490 ALNNLTSINN
-3501 AQKADVKSKIN
+3501 AQKRDLTTKIDQ
-3512 AASNIAGVNTVKQQG
+3512 ATTVAGVEAVSNTG
-3527 TDLNTAMGN
+3527 TQLNTAMAN
-3536 LQGAINDEQTTLNSQ
+3536 LQNGINDKANTLASE
-3551 NYQDA
+3551 NYHDA
-3556 TPSKKTA
+3556 DSDKKTA
-3563 YTNAVQAAKDILNK
+3563 YTQAVTNAENILNK
-3577 SNGQNKTKDQVAE
+3577 
-3590 AMNQVNSAKNN
+3590 NSGSN
-3601 LDGTRLLDQ
+3601 LDKAAVENALSQVTNAKGALNGNHNLEQ
-3610 AKQTAKQQLNNM
+3610 AKSNANTTINGLQ
-3622 THLTTAQKTNL
+3622 HLTTAQKDKLKQQVQQAQN
-3633 TNQINSGTTVAGVHT
+3633 VA
-3648 VQSNAN
+3648 
-3654 TLDQAMNTLRQ
+3654 
-3665 SIANKDATKA
+3665 
-3675 SEDYVDANNDKQTAY
+3675 
-3690 NNAVAAAET
+3690 
-3699 IINANSNPEMNPSTI
+3699 
-3714 TQKADQV
+3714 
-3721 NSSKTALNGDEN
+3721 
-3733 LAAAKQNAKTY
+3733 
-3744 LNTLTSITDAQK
+3744 
-3756 NNLISQI
+3756 
-3763 TSATR
+3763 
-3768 VSGVDTVK
+3768 GVDTVK
-3776 QNAQHLDQAMAS
+3776 SSANTLNGAMGTLRNSIQDNTATKNGQNYLDATERNKTNYNNAVDSANGVINATSNPNMDANAINQIATQVTSTKNALDGTHNLTQAKQTATNAIDGATNLNKAQKDALKAQVTSAQRVANVTSIQQTANELNTAMGQ
-3788 LQSGI
+3788 LQHGI
-3793 NNESQVKSSE
+3793 DDENATKQTQ
-3803 KYRDAD
+3803 KYRDAEQSKK
-3809 TNKQQEYDNA
+3809 TAYDQA
-3819 ITAAKAIL
+3819 VAAAKAIL
-3827 NKQHGPNT
+3827 NKQTGSNSDK
-3835 AQNAVEAALQR
+3835 AAVDRALQQ
-3846 VNTAKDALNGDAK
+3846 VTSTKDALNGDAK
-3859 LIAAQNAAKQ
+3859 LAEAKAAARQNLGTLNHITNAQRTALEGQINQATTVDGVNTVKTNANTLDGAMNSLQGAINDKDATLRNQNYLDADESKRNAYTQAVTAAEGILNKQTGGNTSKADVDNALNAVTRAKAALNGAENLRNAKTSATNTINGLPNLTQLQKDNLKHQVEQAQNVVGVNGVKDKGNTLNTAMGALRTSIQNDNTTKTSQNYLDASDSNKNNYNTAVNNANGVINATNNPNMDANAINDMANQVNTTKAALNGAQNLAQAKTNATNTINNAQDLNQKQKDALKTQVNNAQRVSDANNVQHTATELNGAMTALKAAIADKERTKASGNYVNADQEKRQAYDSKVTNAENIINGTPNATLTVNDVNSAASQVNAAKTALNGDNNLRVAKEHANNTIDGLAQ
-3869 HLGTLTHITTAQR
+3869 LNNVQKAKLKEQVQSATTLDGVQTVKNSSQTLNTAMKGLRDSIANEATIKAGQNYTDASPNNRNEYDSAVTAAKAIINQTSNPTMEPNTITQATSQVTTKEHALNGAQNLAQAKTTAKNNLNNLTSINNAQKDALTRNIDGATTVAGVNQETAKATELNNAMHSLQNGINDETQTKQTQKYLDAEPSKKSAYDQAVNAAKAILTKASGQNVDKAAVEQALQNVNSTKTALNGDAKLNEAKAAAKQTLGTLTHINNAQR
-3882 NDLTNQ
+3882 NALDNEIT
-3888 ISQATNLAGVESVKQ
+3888 QATNVEGVNTVKAKAQ
-3903 SANSL
+3903 QL
-3908 DGAMGNLQT
+3908 DGAMGQLETSIRDKDTTLQ
-3917 AINDKSGT
+3917 
-3925 LASQNFLDADEQKRN
+3925 SQNYQDADDAKRT
-3940 AYNQAVSAAETIL
+3940 AYSQAVNAAATIL
-3953 NKQTGPNTA
+3953 NKTAGGNTPKA
-3962 KTAVEQALNNVNNA
+3962 DVERAMQAVTQANT
-3976 KHALNGT
+3976 ALNGI
-3983 QNLNNAKQAA
+3983 QNLERAKQAA
-3993 ITAIN
+3993 NTAITN
-3998 GASDLNQHQ
+3998 ASDLNTKQ
-4007 KDALKAQA
+4007 KEALKAQVTSAGRVSAA
-4015 NGAQRVS
+4015 NGVEHT
-4022 NAQDVQR
+4022 
-4029 NATELNTAMGTL
+4029 ATELNTAMTAL
-4041 KHAIA
+4041 KRAIA
-4046 DKTNTLASS
+4046 DKADTKASGN
-4055 KYVNADSTKQNAYT
+4055 YVNADANKRQAYDE
-4069 TKVTNAEHIISGTPT
+4069 KVTAAEHIVSGTPT
-4084 VVTTP
+4084 PTLTP
-4089 SEVTA
+4089 SDVTNA
-4094 AANQVNSAKQEL
+4094 ATQVTNAKTQL
-4106 NGDERL
+4106 NGNHNLE
-4112 RVAKQNANTAI
+4112 VAKQNANTAI
-4123 DALTQ
+4123 DGLTS
-4128 LNTPQKAKLK
+4128 LNGPQKAKLK
-4138 EQVGQANRLEDVQT
+4138 EQVGQATTLPNVQT
-4152 VQTNGQSLNNAMKG
+4152 VRDNAQTLNTAMKG
-4166 LRDSIANETTV
+4166 LRDSIANEATI
-4177 KASQNY
+4177 KAGQNY
-4183 TDASPNNQSTY
+4183 TDASQNKQNDYNN
-4194 NSAVSNAKG
+4194 AVTAAKAIIGQTTSPSMIAQEINQAKDQVTAKQQALNGQENLRTAQTNAKQHLNG
-4203 IINQTNNPTMDTSAI
+4203 LSDLTNAQKDAAKRQIEGATHVNEV
-4218 TQATTQVNNAKTAL
+4218 TQAQNNADALNTAMTNLKNGIQDQNTIKQGVNFTDADEAKRNAYTNAVTQAEQILNKAQGPNTAKDGVETALQNVQRAKNELNGNQNVANAKTTAKNALNNLTSINNAQKAALKSQIEGATTVAGVNQVSTMASELNTAMSNLQRGINDEAATKAAQKYTEADRDKQTAYNDAVTAAKTLLDKTAGSNDNKVAVEQALQRVNTAKTAL

-4256 DTQKANLTSQIESGT
+4256 NAQKANLTEQIERGT

-4280 ANAGTLDQAMNQLRQ
+4280 ANAGTLNQAMNQLRQ
-4295 SIASKDATKAS
+4295 SIASKDATKSS

-4321 RAVSDA
+4321 DAVTNA

-4363 LATAKQSA
+4363 LAAAKQTA
-4371 KSDIGRLSDLNNAQR
+4371 KSDIGRLTDLNNAQR

-4392 VDHAPN
+4392 VDQAPN

-4448 AVTQAEGITNANGS
+4448 AVTQAEAITNANGS

-4494 AAKRALAS
+4494 TAKRALAS
-4502 YNNLNNAQS
+4502 YSNLNNAQS
-4511 TAAISQIDNATTVAG
+4511 TAATSQIDNATTVAD

-4576 NAQGILDKAHGQNMT
+4576 NAQGILDKANGQNMT

-4651 GVNGVKTKAQDLD
+4651 GVNSVKTKAQDLD

-4713 ANKDKQAV
+4713 TNKDKQAV
-4721 EQAIQSVTTAKNALN
+4721 EQAIQSVTSTENALN
-4736 GDANLQRAKT
+4736 GDANLQCAKT
-4746 EATQAIDNLTH
+4746 EATQAIDNLTQ
-4757 LNTAQKTALKQQV
+4757 LNTPQKTALKQQV

-4797 QAIADHDT
+4797 QAIGDHDT

-4858 TGLNGDT
+4858 TSLNGDT
-4865 NLATAKQQAKEALR
+4865 NLATAKQQAKDALR

-4889 QSITGQIDNATLVT
+4889 QSITGQIDSATQVT

-5005 QLSHLNNAQKQ
+5005 RLSHLNNAQKQ

-5135 LNNVQKGAVTGNINQ
+5135 LNNAQKGAVTGNINQ

-5248 KQHANTVIDGLSHL
+5248 KQHANTAIDGLSHL
-5262 TNAQKDA
+5262 TNAQKEA

-5329 AVTTAQGIIDQTTS
+5329 AVTTAQGIIDQTTNPS
-5343 PTLDPTVINQA
+5343 LDPTVINQA
-5354 AGQVSTTKNALNGNE
+5354 AGQVSTSKNALNGNE

-5389 NAQKQAVTNQ
+5389 NAQKQAVT
-5399 INGAHTVDEANQIKQ
+5399 NQIKQ

-5472 TQSEV
+5472 TQTEV

-5482 QVNATK
+5482 QVNAAK

-5503 ATALINSSND
+5503 ATALINNSND

-5572 PDKQNA
+5572 SDKQNA

-5664 EQAAT
+5664 QQAAT

-5753 QAAKTNL
+5753 QDAKTTL

-5807 LHDKTETLNSIN
+5807 LQDKTETLNSIN

-5826 KKDAYTNAVAHAEG
+5826 KKDDYTNAVSHAEG

-5888 ENDLNQA
+5888 ANDLNQA

-5982 QALQQVTQ
+5982 QALQQVNQ

-6096 TPTPVLTP
+6096 TPTPVLAP
-6104 DTVTQAVTTMNQ
+6104 DTVTKAVTTMNQ

-6129 AKQDAIANLDT
+6129 AKQDALANLDT

-6178 MSNLKQGIA
+6178 MGNLKQGIA

-6202 ADKQTAYTNA
+6202 VDKQTAYTNA

-6221 QMQNPTLNPDEITR
+6221 QTTNPTLNPDDITR

-6258 NAKDAVNAMT
+6258 NAKDAVSGMT

-6288 ATVTQ
+6288 ATVNQ

-6298 TSLDQAMNQL
+6298 TSLDQAMDQL
-6308 SQAINDKTQTLT
+6308 SQAINDKDQILA

-6422 KAQALDYAMELLRN
+6422 KAQTLDHAMELLRN
-6436 SIADNQATLASED
+6436 SVADNQTTLASED

-6458 NDYNQAVTA
+6458 NDYNKAVTA
-6467 AKNIIN
+6467 ANNIIN

-6480 NPDEVNR
+6480 NPDDVNG

-6501 DENLAATKQQANNRL
+6501 DENLAAAKQQANNRL
-6516 NQLDHLNNAQK
+6516 DQLDHLNNAQK

-6536 SSDIATVNG
+6536 SSDIAAVNG

-6580 TDKQTAHTTAVNE
+6580 TDKQTAYNTAVNE
-6593 AEAMINKQTGQ
+6593 AAAMINKQTGQ

-6640 AIDALPNLNQ
+6640 AIDALTSLND

-6668 VHQIEQTANTLNQ
+6668 VHQIEQNANTLNQ
-6681 AMHGLRESI
+6681 AMHGLRQSI

-6733 NAINQAATTVNTT
+6733 NAINQVAATVNTT

-6796 DLTEAQALD
+6796 DLTEVQALD
-6805 QLMNTLQQSIA
+6805 QLMDALQQSIA

-6869 TSSKNALDGVERL
+6869 ISSKNALDGVERL

-6919 VAEIIAQAQALNEAM
+6919 VAEIISQAQALNEAM

-6969 HAKDLINKTTDPTLV
+6969 HAKDLINKTTDPTLA
-6984 KSVIDQATQAVNDAK
+6984 KSIIDQATQAVTDAK

-7073 EAGSKFINED
+7073 ESGSKFINED

-7090 QAAVQHA
+7090 QAAVQNA

-7102 QTSNPT
+7102 QTGNPT

-7116 LTQGVNQAKDNLH
+7116 LTHAFKQAKDNLH

-7136 DKQHAVTDLNQLNS
+7136 DKQHAVTDLNQLNG

-7166 ATRDEVAQ
+7166 ATRGEVAQ
-7174 KLAEAQALDQAMQ
+7174 KLAEAKALDQAMQ

-7193 QDQQQTESG
+7193 QDQQQTEAG

-7221 HAKDLINQTGN
+7221 NAKDLINQTGN

-7282 QALTDAINAAPTRTE
+7282 QTLTDAINAAPTRTE

-7343 QALQAAESITDPTN
+7343 QALQAAQSITDPTN

-7382 NERVAEAKAQAKQT
+7382 NERVAEAKTQAKQT
-7396 IDQLAHLNAD
+7396 IDQLTHLNAD

-7450 VEQTVDYTQADSDKQ
+7450 VEQTIDYTQADSDKQ
-7465 NAYKQAI
+7465 KAYKQAI
-7472 AEAENVLK
+7472 ADAENVLK
-7480 QNSNKQQVD
+7480 QNANKQQVD

-7530 DGFKGRIDQSHD
+7530 DGFKGRIDQSND

-7599 QALDKSTG
+7599 QALDKSSG

-7637 RKSEALQRLD
+7637 RKAEALQRLD

-7710 DNNLKANYDNAI
+7710 DDNLKANYDNAI

-7757 GDQNLANTKDKANAF
+7757 GDQNLANAKDKANAF
-7772 VNSLNGLNLQQ
+7772 VNSLNGLNQQQ

-7865 INGAIQAVNDAIQN
+7865 INGAIQAVNDAIHN

-7889 KDKAIQSINQALTN
+7889 KDKAIQSINQALAN

-7909 ASNATEQDKLIA
+7909 ASNATDQDKLIA

-7941 NQDVSQVQ
+7941 NQAVSQVQ
-7949 TAGKQAIEQVH
+7949 TAGNHAIEQVH

-7969 DANKDADKQ
+7969 DANKDVDKQ
-7978 VQALIDEID
+7978 VQALIDEIDRNPNLTDKEKQALKDRINQILQQGHNDINNALTKEEIEQAKAQLAQALQDIKDLVKAKEDAKQDVDKQVQALIDEIDQNPNLTDKEKQALKDRINQILQQGHNDINNAMTKEEIEQAKAQLAQALQDIKDLVKAKEDAKNAIKALANAKRDQINSNPDLTPEQKAKALKEIDEAEKRALQNVENAQTIDQLNRGLNLGLDDIRNTHVWEVDEQPAVNEIFEATPEQILVNGELIVHRDDIITEQDILAHINLIDQLSAEVIDTPSTATISDSLTAKVEVTLLDGSKVIVNVPVKVVEKELSVVKQQAIESIENAAQQKIDEINNSVTLTLEQKEAAIAEVNKLKQQAIDHVNNAPDVHSVEEIQQQEQAYIEQFNPEQFTIEQAKSNAIKSIEDAIQHMIDEIKARTDLTDKEKQEAIAKLNQLKEQAIQAIQRAQSISEITEQLEQFKAQMKAANPTAKELAKRKQEAISRIKDFSNEKINSIRNSEIGTADEKQAAMNQINEIVLETIRDINNAHTLQQVEAALNNGIARISAVQIVISDRAKQSSSTGNESNSHLTIGYGTANHPFNSSTIGHKKKLDEDDDIDPLHMRHFSNNFGNVIKNAIGVVGISGLLASFWFFIAKRRRKEDEEEELEIRDNNKDSIKETLDDTKHLPLLFAKRRRKEDEEDVTVEEKDSLNNGESLDKVKHTPFFLPKRRRKEDEEDVEVTNENTDEKVLKDNEHSPLLFAKRRKDKEEDVETTTSIESKDEDVPLLLAKKKNQKDNQSKDKKSASKNTSKKVAAKKKKKKSKKNKK

>member
-30 LGFNTSQAHAAETN
+30 LGLNTSHAQAAETN
-44 QPASVVK
+44 QLASVLK
-51 QKQQSNNEQNENRES
+51 QKQQNGDAQTENRES
-66 QAQNSQNSQNGQSLS
+66 QTQNSQNSQNGQSLS
-81 ATHENE
+81 APIENE
-87 QPNISQANLVDQKVA
+87 QPNNNQTNQVDASGA
-102 QSSTTNDEQPASQN
+102 QPYTTKHDQPVSQN
-116 VNTKKDSATAATT
+116 EQAKKDTADATQTQSAKA
-129 QPDKEESKHKQ
+129 ESKHEQ
-140 NESQSANKNGN
+140 NESRSANKKGN
-151 DSRAAHVENH
+151 DNNATHVENH

-172 DNGNVQHDRNELQA
+172 DSGSVQHDRNELQA

-232 LQLAYKELEQAV
+232 LQVAYKELEQAV

-259 SNRIQ
+259 SSRIQ
-264 TRSVESR
+264 TRSIESR
-271 AAEPRSV
+271 SAEPRSV

-309 KGAPYYLPT
+309 KGAPYNLPT
-318 APWNTLKASAAK
+318 TPWNTLKASAAK
-330 EIVLM
+330 EIALI

-353 HAPHENMIFWFALPS
+353 HAPHENMIYWFALPA

-394 GQGANKPLPQM
+394 GAGANKPLPQM
-405 WPYGVNDSRSRDFKV
+405 WPNGVNDSRSWDFKI
-420 RSRSGQVIYDWS
+420 RNRSGQVIYDWPT
-432 NVHVNTLR
+432 VHINSLK

-451 AGAPAATKAIGEQTF
+451 AGAPASTKAFGRQIFE
-466 KYINGER
+466 YINGER
-473 PTESPGASTVY
+473 PTESPGVPRVY
-484 TFIGAGDASYTISF
+484 TFIGKGDASYTISF
-498 KTQGPTTNK
+498 KTQGPTIDK

-526 QLYVESTQDHQQRLD
+526 QLYVESTQDQQQRLN

-549 TYRIGTTKNVEVGQ
+549 TYRLGTTKRVEISHGNVQ
-563 NNYKMKKVLEST
+563 TKKVLESS

-590 RTPSNKVLGFYPT
+590 KTPSNKVLGFYPT
-603 NANTNAFRPG
+603 NANPNVRRPG
-613 GAQQLNEYQLSQLF
+613 GVQELNEYQISQLF
-627 TDQKLQEAART
+627 TDDKLQQAARNRT
-638 RNPIRLMIGFDYPDG
+638 PIQLMIGFDYPDG

-678 KNDDTQNIAEKP
+678 KNDDGQNIADKP
-690 FSKQAGHPVF
+690 ASKQAGHPVF

-808 GTALQKVPVNIS
+808 GTALQKVPVTVS
-820 GIPLDPSALV
+820 GVPLDPSALV
-830 YLVAPTNQTTNGGS
+830 YLVIPTSQTRDGGS

-850 SGYTI
+850 SGYTKI
-855 LATGTPDGVHNTITI
+855 ATGTPDGVHSTITI
-870 RPQDYVVFIP
+870 RPEDYVVFIP
-880 PVGKQI
+880 PVGHQI
-886 RAVVYYNKVVASNMS
+886 RALIYYNNVVASNMS

-911 PPTINNPVGINA
+911 PPTINNPVGLNA

-929 EVNFTMGVSDRHTGI
+929 EVSFTMGVSDRHSGI
-944 KNTTITTLPNGWT
+944 KSTTITTLPSGWT

-976 SMNQTF
+976 SMNQAF

-995 ANNTTNDSQSKHVS
+995 VNNTTNDSQSKHVTV
-1009 IHVGK
+1009 HVGK
-1014 ISEDAH
+1014 ISDDAH
-1020 PIVLGNTEK
+1020 PIVLGNSEK
-1029 VVVVNPTAVS
+1029 VVVVNPTALTG
-1039 NDEKQS
+1039 DEKQR

-1056 IRGYLASTNPVTVD
+1056 IRGYLASSNPVAVD
-1070 NNGNVT
+1070 DHGNVT

-1081 GSSTTLDATN
+1081 GSSTALDATN

-1096 PIVKPEY
+1096 PVVKTEY
-1103 QTTNAPKTA
+1103 QTANAPKTA
-1112 TVTIAKGQSFNIGD
+1112 TVTIAKGQSFSIGD

-1132 LSNGQGIPS
+1132 LSNGQPIPS

-1180 TEDFYISLKIVDVKQ
+1180 TEDFYISLKIIDVKQ

-1221 FINANRDVI
+1221 FINANRDII

-1261 KSFASNLA
+1261 KSFTSNLT
-1269 NMNFLRWVNFPQDYT
+1269 NMNFLRWISFPQDYT

-1326 ILTMLKATTTVPG
+1326 ILTMLKATTTVAG
-1339 LRNNITGNEKAQAE
+1339 LRNNIAGNEKAQAE

-1359 YRTTGYSQANASSDG
+1359 YKSSGYSQSNPTTDG
-1374 QRQYTL
+1374 QRQFTL
-1380 NGQVIQILDIIN
+1380 NGQVIQVLDIIN
-1392 PSNGYGGQPVTN
+1392 PSNGFGGQPVTN
-1404 SNTRANHSN
+1404 SNVRANHSN
-1413 ATVVNVNEPAA
+1413 STVVSVNEPAA

-1435 VKSNSTHNASDA
+1435 VKSNSTHNAADA

-1454 LTPYGP
+1454 LSPYGP

-1468 QNTGNTTDAI
+1468 QNTGNTNEAI

-1494 GNYTNHQ
+1494 GNYANHQ

-1516 NFGVQSVTVPTTSQI
+1516 NFGVQSVTVPATSQL

-1546 PNVTSATTKT
+1546 PNVTSATNKT
-1556 INLLATDTSGN
+1556 INLVANDTSGN

-1576 VKPLRDKYR
+1576 IKPLRDKYR

-1620 FTSNAPN
+1620 FTETVPN
-1627 RNYATASA
+1627 RSYARAST
-1635 NEITSKTVSNVSRTG
+1635 NEITSKTVSNVSRNG

-1691 DFPAGNGSSA
+1691 DFPTGNGASA

-1723 QAPNKDNTRI
+1723 QAPNKNNTTI

-1756 TYKVVS
+1756 TYKVVRT
-1762 SVPKH
+1762 VPKQ
-1767 VFETNRGAVFPGVS
+1767 VFETTRGVLYPGVS
-1781 DVYDAKQYVKP
+1781 DMYDAKQYVKP
-1792 VNDSWTQNAQRMN
+1792 VNNSWSTNAQHMN
-1805 FQFTNSYGP
+1805 FQFVGTYGP
-1814 SKDVVGISTRDIR
+1814 NKDVVGISTRLIR
-1827 VTYDNHQ
+1827 VTYDNRQ
-1834 TQIIKILAK
+1834 TEDLNIISK

-1855 VTYKAGLTNQQI
+1855 VTYKAGLTNQEI
-1867 KINNVLSSS
+1867 KVNNVLNNSSV
-1876 SIKLFKA
+1876 KLFKA
-1883 DNTPLTITNTTYGS
+1883 DNTPLNVTNITHGS
-1897 GNTAVVTV
+1897 GFSSVVTV
-1905 SDALPNGVIKARS
+1905 SDALPNGEIKARS
-1918 SITMNNVT
+1918 SISMNNVT

-1931 EHGRA
+1931 EHGQVVT
-1936 IDVTRNESVDS
+1936 VTRNESVDS
-1947 NDSATVT
+1947 NDSASVL

-1971 GDGFDFGHVERFI
+1971 GDDFDFGHVERFI

-1995 HDNPDTWKNTVGN
+1995 HDSPDTWKHTVGN
-2008 THKTAVVTLPS
+2008 THKTVVVTLPN

-2052 GTDAMNYITFD
+2052 GTDAINYITFD

-2088 QHLNVD
+2088 QNLNVD

-2101 AAKRVPVTVNVYQ
+2101 AAKQVPVTVNVYQ

-2119 TTYTTTVGGTLA
+2119 NSYTTTVGGTLA

-2138 YAHMQNANGLPTDGF
+2138 YAQMQNATGLPTDGF

-2172 NKPNAAKVVNAK
+2172 NKPNVAKVVNAK
-2184 YDVIYNGRTF
+2184 YDIIYNGHTF

-2254 VTTFTRHNNT
+2254 VTTFTRRNNT

-2272 AATVAGIAGTNNG
+2272 AANVTGIVGTNNG

-2306 SGETVSDEQRSDD
+2306 SGETISDEQRSDD

-2346 PSGHLINPTQA
+2346 PSGHLINPTQV

-2365 VGNGAEHSKTINVVR
+2365 VGNGAEHSKTLNVVR

-2397 DAQTGKVTFNANT
+2397 DAHTGKVTFNANT
-2410 IKPNSAITITPKAGT
+2410 IKPNSSINITPKAGT
-2425 GHSASSNPSTLT
+2425 GLSASSNPSTLT
-2437 APATHT
+2437 APAAHT

-2464 AVQVANKRTATIK
+2464 AVHVAEKRNATIK

-2562 AQQVINNERAT
+2562 AQQVINNDRAT
-2573 PQQVSDALTKVR
+2573 PQQVNAALSKVQ
-2585 AAQTKIDQAKA
+2585 AAQTKINEAKA

-2621 PSTAGMTQQSIDNYN
+2621 PSTTGMTQQSIDNYN

-2689 ALEQAVQQLNRT
+2689 ELEQAVQQLNRT
-2701 GTTTGKKPASITA
+2701 GTTTGKKPASIAA
-2714 YNNSIRALQ
+2714 YNNSIHALQ

-2806 NAKRAGQTESTNAQN
+2806 SAKRAGQTESTNAQN

-2857 LAPLQAAKTQLQ
+2857 LAPLQTAKTQLQ

-2882 SASVATFNEK
+2882 SASVASFNDK

-2925 AKSALDQARNGLT
+2925 TKSALDQARNGLT

-2979 RNKIQKIN
+2979 RNKIQQIN

-2995 VDQINTNTSAANQ
+2995 VDQINTNTSVANQ

-3044 TGMTIASLNAY
+3044 TGMTTASLNAY
-3055 NQKLQAARQKLTEIN
+3055 NQKLQAARQKLAEIN

-3213 ASVKSTK
+3213 ESVKSTK
-3220 DALDGQ
+3220 GALDGQ

-3403 LNSAMGNLRQVV
+3403 LNSAMGNLRQAV
-3415 ADKDQVKRTE
+3415 ADKEQVKRTE
-3425 DYADADTAKQN
+3425 DYADADSAKQN

-3446 TIINQSTNPTMSVN
+3446 TIINQTANPTMSVN

-3482 AQSKTDAV
+3482 AQSKTDAA

-3577 SNGQNKTKDQVAE
+3577 SNGQNKTKDQVTE

-3610 AKQTAKQQLNNM
+3610 AKQAAKQQLNNM
-3622 THLTTAQKTNL
+3622 THLTPAQKTNL

-3675 SEDYVDANNDKQTAY
+3675 SEDYVDANHDKQTAY

-3714 TQKADQV
+3714 TQKAEQV

-3733 LAAAKQNAKTY
+3733 LATAKQNAKTY

-3763 TSATR
+3763 TSTTR

-3776 QNAQHLDQAMAS
+3776 QNAQHLDQAMAN
-3788 LQSGI
+3788 LQNGI

-3846 VNTAKDALNGDAK
+3846 VNNAKDALNGDAK

-3962 KTAVEQALNNVNNA
+3962 KTAVEQALNNVNSA

-4007 KDALKAQA
+4007 KDTLKAQA

-4029 NATELNTAMGTL
+4029 NTTELNTAMGQL

-4046 DKTNTLASS
+4046 DKTTTLASS
-4055 KYVNADSTKQNAYT
+4055 KYVNADSNKQNAYT

-4112 RVAKQNANTAI
+4112 REAKQNANTAI
-4123 DALTQ
+4123 DGLTQ

-4152 VQTNGQSLNNAMKG
+4152 VQTNGQALNNAMKG

-4218 TQATTQVNNAKTAL
+4218 TQATTQVNNAKNGLNGAENLRNAQNTAKQNLNTLSHLTNNQKSAISTQIDRAGHVSEVTAAKNAATELNTQMGNLEQAIHDQNTVKQGVNFTDADKAKRDAYTNAVSRAETILNKTQGANTSKQDVEAAIQNVSSAKNALNGDQNVTNAKNAAKNALNNLTSINNAQKGDLTTKIDQATTVSGVEAVSNTGTQLNTAMANLQNGINDKTNTLASENYHDADSDKKTAYTQAVTNAENILNKNNGSNLDKAAVESALSQVTNAKGALNGNHNLEQAKSNANTTINGLQHLTTAQKDKLKQQVQQAQNVAGVDTVKSSANTLNGAMGTLRNSIQDNAATKNGQNYLDATESNKTNYNNAVDSANGVINATSNPNMDAHAINQIATQVTSTKNALDGTHNLTQAKQTATNAIDGATNLNKAQKDALKAQVTSAQRVANVTSIQQTANELNTAMGQLQHGIDDENTTKQTQKYRDAEQSKKTAYDQAVAAAKAILNKQTGSNSDKAAVDRALQQVTSTKDALNGDAKLSEAKAAAKQNLGTLNHITNAQRTALEGQINQATTVDGVNTVKTNANTLDGAMNSLQGSINDKDATLRNQNYLDADESKRNAYTQAVTAAEGILNKQTGGNTSKADVDNALNAVTRAKAALNGAENLRNTKTSATNTINGLPNLTQLQKDNLKHQVEQAQNVAGVNGVKDKGNTLNTAMGALRTSIQNDNTTKTSQNYLDASDSNKNNYNTAVNNANGVINATNTPNMDANAINGMANQVNTTKAALNGAQNLAQAKTNATNTINNAHDLNQKQKDALKTQVNNAQRVSDANNVQHTATELNGAMTALKAAIADKERTKASGNYVNADQEKRQAYDSKVTNAENIINGTPNATLTVNDVNSVTSQVNAAKTALNGDNNLRVAKAHANNTIDGLAQLNNAQKAKLKEQVQSATTLDGVQTVKNSSQTLNTAMKGLRDSIANEATIKAGQNYTDASPNNRNEYDSAVTAAKAIINQTSNPTMEPNTITQATSQVTTKEHALNGAQNLAQAKTTAKNNLNNLTSINNAQKDALTHSIDGATTVAGVNQETAKATELNNAMRSLQNGINDETQTKQTQKYLDAEPSKKSAYDQAVNAAKAILTKASGQNVDKAAVEQALQNVNSTKTALNGDAKLNEAKAAAKQTLGTLTHINNAQRTALDNEITQATNVEGVNTVKAKAQQLDGAMGQLETSIRDKDTTLQSQNYQDADDAKRTAYSQAVNAAATILNKTAGGNTPKADVERAMQAVTQANTALNGIQNLERAKQAANTAITNASDLNTKQKEALKAQVTSAGRVSAANGVEHTATELNNAMTALKRAIADKAETKASGNYVNADANKRQAYDEKVTAAENIISGTPTPTLTPSDVTNAATQVTNAKTQLNGNHNLEVAKQNANTAIDGLTSLNGPQKAKLKEQVGQATTLPNVQTVRDNAQTLNTAMKGLRDSIANEATIKAGQNYTDASQNKQTDYNNAVSAAKAIIGQTSSPTMDAQEINQAKDQVTAKQQALNGQENLRTAQTNAKQHLNGLSDLTDAQKEAAKRQIEGATHVNEVTQAQNNADALNTAMTNLKNGIQDQNTIKQGVNFTDADEVKRNAYTNAVTQAEQILNKAQGPNTAKDGVETALQNVQRAKNELNGNQNVANAKTNAKNALNNLTSINNAQKDALKSQIEGATTVAGVNQVSTSASELNTAMSNLQSGINDETATKAAQKYTDADREKQAAYNDAVSAAKTLLNKTAGANDNKAAVEQALQRVNTAKSAL

-4256 DTQKANLTSQIESGT
+4256 DAQKSNLTSQIESGT
-4271 TVAGVQGIQ
+4271 TVSGVQGIQ
-4280 ANAGTLDQAMNQLRQ
+4280 ANAGTLNEVMNQLRQ
-4295 SIASKDATKAS
+4295 SIASKDATKSS

-4363 LATAKQSA
+4363 LAAAKQTAKTE
-4371 KSDIGRLSDLNNAQR
+4371 IGRLSDLNNAQQ
-4386 TAANAE
+4386 TSANAE
-4392 VDHAPN
+4392 VDQAPN

-4426 DNTKRSVNYT
+4426 DTTKRSVNYT
-4436 DADQPKQQAYDT
+4436 DADHPKQQAYDT

-4462 NANETQVQ
+4462 NADEAQVQ
-4470 AALNQLNQAK
+4470 TALNQLNQAK
-4480 NDLNGDNKVAQAKE
+4480 NNLNGDNKVAKAKE

-4502 YNNLNNAQS
+4502 YSNLNNAQS
-4511 TAAISQIDNATTVAG
+4511 TAATSQIDNATTVAG

-4557 VNFTDADQGKKDAY
+4557 
-4571 TNAVT
+4571 
-4576 NAQGILDKAHGQNMT
+4576 
-4591 KAQVEAALNQVTTA
+4591 
-4605 KNALNG
+4605 
-4611 DANVRQAKSDAKA
+4611 
-4624 NLGTLTHL
+4624 
-4632 NNAQKQDL
+4632 
-4640 TSQIEGATTVN
+4640 
-4651 GVNGVKTKAQDLD
+4651 
-4664 GAMQR
+4664 
-4669 LESAIANK
+4669 
-4677 DQTKAS
+4677 
-4683 ENYIDAD
+4683 
-4690 PTKKTAFD
+4690 
-4698 NAITQAESYLNKDHG
+4698 
-4713 ANKDKQAV
+4713 
-4721 EQAIQSVTTAKNALN
+4721 
-4736 GDANLQRAKT
+4736 
-4746 EATQAIDNLTH
+4746 
-4757 LNTAQKTALKQQV
+4757 
-4770 NAAQRVSGVTDLK
+4770 
-4783 NSATSL
+4783 
-4789 NNAMDQLK
+4789 
-4797 QAIADHDT
+4797 
-4805 IVAGGN
+4805 
-4811 YTNASPDKQ
+4811 
-4820 GAYTDAYNA
+4820 
-4829 AKNIV
+4829 
-4834 NGSPNVITNAA
+4834 
-4845 DVTAATQRVNNAE
+4845 
-4858 TGLNGDT
+4858 
-4865 NLATAKQQAKEALR
+4865 
-4879 QMTHLSDAQK
+4879 
-4889 QSITGQIDNATLVT
+4889 
-4903 GVQSVKDNAT
+4903 
-4913 NLDNAMNQLRNSI
+4913 
-4926 ANKDEVKASQPYV
+4926 
-4939 DADTDKQNAYN
+4939 
-4950 TAVTSAENIINA
+4950 
-4962 TSQPTLDPSAVT
+4962 
-4974 QAANQVNT
+4974 
-4982 NKTALNGA
+4982 
-4990 QNLANKK
+4990 
-4997 QETTANIN
+4997 
-5005 QLSHLNNAQKQ
+5005 
-5016 DLNTQVTN
+5016 
-5024 APNISTVNQ
+5024 
-5033 VKTKA
+5033 
-5038 EQLDQAMERLIN
+5038 
-5050 GIQDKDQVKQS
+5050 

-5135 LNNVQKGAVTGNINQ
+5135 LNNAQKGAVTGNINQ

-5170 MGNLKN
+5170 MGNLKD

-5196 KKNAYNEAVRNAE
+5196 KKNAYNEAIRNAE
-5209 NILNKS
+5209 KILNKS

-5238 LNGTQNLEKA
+5238 LNGSQNLEKA
-5248 KQHANTVIDGLSHL
+5248 KQHANTAIDGLSHL
-5262 TNAQKDA
+5262 TNAQKEA

-5302 SIADNATTKQ
+5302 SISDNATTKQ
-5312 NQNYTDASPNKK
+5312 NQNYTDSSPNKK

-5389 NAQKQAVTNQ
+5389 NAQKQAVTDQ

-5433 DATKATVNFTDAD
+5433 NDTKATVNFTDAD

-5472 TQSEV
+5472 TQTEV

-5482 QVNATK
+5482 QVNAAK

-5578 YNQAVAK
+5578 YKQAVAK

-5622 LATAKQNVQHAID
+5622 LAKAKQNVQHAID

-5642 AQRDEYSKQI
+5642 AQRDEYNKQI

-5664 EQAAT
+5664 QQAAT

-5794 QNLNNAMTNLNNA
+5794 QNLNNAMTNLSNA
-5807 LHDKTETLNSIN
+5807 LQDKTETLNSIN
-5819 FTDADQA
+5819 FTDADKA
-5826 KKDAYTNAVAHAEG
+5826 KKDAYTNAVAHAED

-5867 ALNGNDNVQRA
+5867 ALNGSDNVQRA

-5888 ENDLNQA
+5888 ANDLNQA

-6086 ANQAQ
+6086 
-6091 QIANG
+6091 
-6096 TPTPVLTP
+6096 
-6104 DTVTQAVTTMNQ
+6104 
-6116 AKDALNGDEKLAQ
+6116 
-6129 AKQDAIANLDT
+6129 
-6140 LRDLNQPQRD
+6140 
-6150 ALRNQ
+6150 
-6155 INQAQALATVEQ
+6155 
-6167 TKQNAQNVNTA
+6167 
-6178 MSNLKQGIA
+6178 
-6187 NKDTV
+6187 
-6192 KASENYHDAD
+6192 
-6202 ADKQTAYTNA
+6202 TN
-6212 VSQAEGIIN
+6212 
-6221 QMQNPTLNPDEITR
+6221 
-6235 ALTQVTDAKN
+6235 
-6245 SLNGEAKLATEKQ
+6245 
-6258 NAKDAVNAMT
+6258 
-6268 HLNDAQKQ
+6268 
-6276 ALKGQIDQSPEI
+6276 
-6288 ATVTQ
+6288 
-6293 VKQTA
+6293 
-6298 TSLDQAMNQL
+6298 
-6308 SQAINDKTQTLT
+6308 
-6320 DGNYLNADPDKQN
+6320 
-6333 AYKQAVAKAEALL
+6333 
-6346 NKQSGTNEVQAQVES
+6346 
-6361 ITNEVNAAKQALNG
+6361 
-6375 NDNLA
+6375 
-6380 NAKQQAK
+6380 
-6387 QQLANL
+6387 
-6393 THLND
+6393 
-6398 AQKQSFESQI
+6398 
-6408 TQAPLVTDVTTINQ
+6408 
-6422 KAQALDYAMELLRN
+6422 
-6436 SIADNQATLASED
+6436 
-6449 YHDATAQRQ
+6449 
-6458 NDYNQAVTA
+6458 
-6467 AKNIIN
+6467 
-6473 QTTSPTM
+6473 
-6480 NPDEVNR
+6480 
-6487 ATTQVNNTKVALDG
+6487 
-6501 DENLAATKQQANNRL
+6501 
-6516 NQLDHLNNAQK
+6516 
-6527 QQLQSQITQ
+6527 
-6536 SSDIATVNG
+6536 
-6545 HKQTA
+6545 
-6550 ESLNTAMGNLI
+6550 
-6561 NAIADHQAVEQRGN
+6561 
-6575 FINAD
+6575 
-6580 TDKQTAHTTAVNE
+6580 
-6593 AEAMINKQTGQ
+6593 
-6604 NANQTE
+6604 
-6610 VEQAIT
+6610 
-6616 KVQTTLQA
+6616 
-6624 LNGDHN
+6624 
-6630 LQVAKTNATQ
+6630 
-6640 AIDALPNLNQ
+6640 
-6650 PQKTALK
+6650 
-6657 DQVTAATLVTA
+6657 
-6668 VHQIEQTANTLNQ
+6668 
-6681 AMHGLRESI
+6681 
-6690 QDNAATKANSKY
+6690 
-6702 INEDQPEQQNYDQA
+6702 
-6716 VQAANNII
+6716 
-6724 NEQTATLDN
+6724 
-6733 NAINQAATTVNTT
+6733 
-6746 KAALHGDVKLQ
+6746 
-6757 NDKDHAKQTV
+6757 
-6767 SQLAHLNNAQKHM
+6767 
-6780 EDTLIDS
+6780 
-6787 ETTRTAVKQ
+6787 
-6796 DLTEAQALD
+6796 
-6805 QLMNTLQQSIA
+6805 
-6816 DKDATRASS
+6816 
-6825 AYVNAEPNKKQ
+6825 
-6836 AYDEAVQNAES
+6836 
-6847 IIAGLNNPTINKG
+6847 
-6860 NVSSATQAV
+6860 
-6869 TSSKNALDGVERL
+6869 
-6882 AQDKQTAGNSLNHL
+6882 
-6896 DQLTPA
+6896 
-6902 QQQALEN
+6902 
-6909 QINNATTRDK
+6909 
-6919 VAEIIAQAQALNEAM
+6919 
-6934 KALKESIKDQPQTEA
+6934 
-6949 SSKFINED
+6949 
-6957 QAQKDAYTQAVQ
+6957 
-6969 HAKDLINKTTDPTLV
+6969 
-6984 KSVIDQATQAVNDAK
+6984 
-6999 NNLHG
+6999 
-7004 DQKLAQDKQRATE
+7004 
-7017 TLNNLSNLNTPQR
+7017 
-7030 QALENQIN
+7030 
-7038 NAATRGEVAQKLTEA
+7038 
-7053 QALNQAMEALRNS
+7053 
-7066 IQDQQQT
+7066 
-7073 EAGSKFINED
+7073 
-7083 KPQKDAY
+7083 
-7090 QAAVQHA
+7090 
-7097 KDLIN
+7097 
-7102 QTSNPT
+7102 
-7108 LDKAQVEQ
+7108 
-7116 LTQGVNQAKDNLH
+7116 
-7129 GDQKLAD
+7129 
-7136 DKQHAVTDLNQLNS
+7136 
-7150 LNNPQR
+7150 
-7156 QALESQINNA
+7156 
-7166 ATRDEVAQ
+7166 
-7174 KLAEAQALDQAMQ
+7174 
-7187 ALRNSI
+7187 
-7193 QDQQQTESG
+7193 
-7202 SKFINEDKPQK
+7202 
-7213 DAYQAAVQ
+7213 
-7221 HAKDLINQTGN
+7221 
-7232 PTLDKSQVEQL
+7232 
-7243 TQAVT
+7243 
-7248 TAKDNLHGD
+7248 
-7257 QKLARDQQQAVTT
+7257 
-7270 VNALPNLNHAQQ
+7270 
-7282 QALTDAINAAPTRTE
+7282 
-7297 VAQHVQTATELDHA
+7297 
-7311 METLKNKV
+7311 
-7319 DQVNTDK
+7319 
-7326 AQPNYTEAST
+7326 
-7336 DKKEAVD
+7336 
-7343 QALQAAESITDPTN
+7343 
-7357 GSNANKDAVEQALTK
+7357 
-7372 LQEKVNELNG
+7372 
-7382 NERVAEAKAQAKQT
+7382 
-7396 IDQLAHLNAD
+7396 
-7406 QIATAKQNI
+7406 
-7415 DQATKLQ
+7415 
-7422 PIAELV
+7422 
-7428 DQATQLNQS
+7428 
-7437 MDQLQQAVNEHAN
+7437 
-7450 VEQTVDYTQADSDKQ
+7450 
-7465 NAYKQAI
+7465 
-7472 AEAENVLK
+7472 
-7480 QNSNKQQVD
+7480 
-7489 QALQNILNAKQALN
+7489 
-7503 GDERVAL
+7503 
-7510 AKTNGKHDIDQL
+7510 
-7522 NALNNAQQ
+7522 
-7530 DGFKGRIDQSHD
+7530 
-7542 LNQIQQIVDE
+7542 
-7552 AKALN
+7552 
-7557 RAMDQLSQ
+7557 
-7565 EITGNEGRTK
+7565 
-7575 GSTNYVNADTQVKQV
+7575 
-7590 YDEAVDKAK
+7590 
-7599 QALDKSTG
+7599 
-7607 QNLTAEQVIKLNDAV
+7607 
-7622 TAAKKALNGE
+7622 
-7632 ERLNN
+7632 
-7637 RKSEALQRLD
+7637 
-7647 QLTHLNNAQR
+7647 
-7657 QLAIQQI
+7657 
-7664 NNAETLNKAS
+7664 
-7674 RAINRATKLDNAMG
+7674 
-7688 AVQQYIDEQHLGVI
+7688 
-7702 SSTNYINA
+7702 
-7710 DNNLKANYDNAI
+7710 
-7722 ANAAHELDKVQGNA
+7722 
-7736 IAKAEAEQL
+7736 
-7745 KQNIIDAQNALN
+7745 
-7757 GDQNLANTKDKANAF
+7757 
-7772 VNSLNGLNLQQ
+7772 
-7783 QDLAHKAINNA
+7783 
-7794 DTVSDVTDIV
+7794 
-7804 NNQIDLNDA
+7804 
-7813 METLKHLVDNEIP
+7813 
-7826 NAEQTVNYQNADDNA
+7826 
-7841 KTNFDDAK
+7841 
-7849 RLANTLLN
+7849 
-7857 SDNTNVND
+7857 
-7865 INGAIQAVNDAIQN
+7865 
-7879 LNGDQRLQDA
+7879 
-7889 KDKAIQSINQALTN
+7889 
-7903 KLKEIE
+7903 
-7909 ASNATEQDKLIA
+7909 
-7921 KNKAEELANSII
+7921 
-7933 NNINKATS
+7933 
-7941 NQDVSQVQ
+7941 
-7949 TAGKQAIEQVH
+7949 
-7960 ANEIPKAKI
+7960 
-7969 DANKDADKQ
+7969 
-7978 VQALIDEID
+7978 